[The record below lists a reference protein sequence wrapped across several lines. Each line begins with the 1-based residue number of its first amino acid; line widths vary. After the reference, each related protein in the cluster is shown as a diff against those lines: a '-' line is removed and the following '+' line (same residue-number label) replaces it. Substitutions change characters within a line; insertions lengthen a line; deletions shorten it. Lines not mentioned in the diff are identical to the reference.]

1 MPPAARATEPYTLGP
16 GDSIQSIAKKYNIT
30 VDELKKLNA
39 YRTFSKPFAS
49 LTTGD
54 EIEVPRKESSFFSNN
69 PNENNKKDVDDLL
82 ARNAMGAGKLLS
94 NDNTSDAASNMARSA
109 VTNEINASSQQ
120 WLNQFGTARVQLNV
134 DSDFKLD
141 NSALDLLVPLKDSES
156 SLLFTQLG
164 VRNKDSRNT
173 VNIGAG
179 IRQYQGDWMYGANTF
194 FDNDLTG
201 KNRRVGVGAEVATDY
216 LKFSANT
223 YFGLT
228 GWHQSRDFSSYDE
241 RPADGFDIRTEAYL
255 PAYPQLGGKLMY
267 EKYRGDEVAL
277 FGKDDRQKD
286 PHAVTLGVNYTP
298 VPLVTIGA
306 EHREGKGNN
315 NNTSVN
321 VQLNYRMGQP
331 WNDQIDQS
339 AVAANRT
346 LAGSR
351 YDLVERNNNIVLD
364 YKKQELIHLVLP
376 DRISGSGGGA
386 ITLTA
391 QVRAK
396 YGFSRIEWDA
406 TPLEN
411 AGGSTSPLTQSS
423 LSVTLPFYQH
433 ILRTSN
439 THTISAVA
447 YDAQGNASN
456 RAVTSIEVTR
466 PETMVISH
474 LATTVDNATANGIA
488 ANTVQATVTDGD
500 GQPIIG
506 QIINFAVNTQATL
519 STTEARTGANGI
531 ASTTLTHT
539 VAGVSAVSATLGSSS
554 RSVNTT
560 FVADE
565 STAEITAA
573 NLTVTTNDSVANG
586 SDTNA
591 VRAKVTDAYTNAV
604 ANQSVIFSASN
615 GATVIDQTVITN
627 AEGIA
632 DSTLTNTTAGVSAVT
647 ATLGSQ
653 SQQVDTTFK
662 PGSTAAISLMK
673 LADRAVADGID
684 QNEIQVVLR
693 DGTGNAVP
701 NVPMSIQADNGAI
714 VVASTPNTGVDGT
727 INATFTNLRAGESVV
742 SVTSPAL
749 VGMTMTMTF
758 SADQRTAVV
767 STLAAIDNNAKAD
780 GTDTNVVRAWVVD
793 ANGNSVPGVSVTFDA
808 GNGAVLAQNPVVTDR
823 NGYAENTLTN
833 LAIGTTTVKATTVTD
848 PVGQTVNT
856 HFVAGAV
863 DTITLTTPVNGAV
876 ADGANSNSVQAVVS
890 DSGGNPVTGAT
901 VVFSSTNATAQVT
914 TVIGTTGVDGI
925 ATATLTNTVAGT
937 SNVVATIGS
946 ITNNIDTTFVA
957 GAVATITL
965 TTLVNGA
972 VADGANSNSVQAV
985 VSDSGGN
992 PVTGA
997 TVVFSSTNATAQVTT
1012 VIGTTGVD
1020 GIATATLTNTVAG
1033 TSNVVATIGSIT
1045 NNIDTTFVAGAVAT
1059 ITLTTPVNGAV
1070 ADGANSNSVQAV
1082 VSDSGGNSVTGAT
1095 VVFSSTNATA
1105 QVTTVIGTTGAD
1117 GIATATLTNTVAG
1130 TSNVVATID
1139 TVNANIDTT
1148 FVAGAVATITL
1159 SVLVNDATADGA
1171 DTNQVDAL
1179 VQDANGNAITGA
1191 AVVFSSANGADII
1204 APTMNTG
1211 VNGVASTLLTHTVAG
1226 TSNVI
1231 ATIDTVNAN
1240 IDTTFVAGAVATITL
1255 SVPVNDATADGAD
1268 TNQVDALVQDASGNA
1283 ITGAAVVFSSANGAT
1298 ILSSTVNT
1306 GADGIASTTLT
1317 HTQSGVSN
1325 VVATIDTVN
1334 ANIDT
1339 TFVAGAVA
1347 TITLSVPVN
1356 DATAD
1361 GADTNQVDALVQ
1373 DANGNAITGAAV
1385 VFSSA
1390 NGADIIAPTMNT
1402 GVNGVAS
1409 TLLTHT
1415 VAGTSNV
1422 VATIGSITNNIDTA
1436 FVAGA
1441 VATITLTTPV
1451 NGAVADGAD
1460 TNQVDALVQDANGNA
1475 ITGAAV
1481 VFSSANGADIIAPTM
1496 NTGVNGVASTLLTHT
1511 VAGTS
1516 NVVATID
1523 TVNANID
1530 TTFVPGAV
1538 ATITLSVPVNDATA
1552 DGADTNQVDALVQDA
1567 NGNAITGAAVVFS
1580 SANGATILSSTV
1592 NTGADGIAST
1602 TLTHTQSGVS
1612 NVVATIDTVN
1622 ANIDTTFVAGAVATI
1637 TLSVPVNDAT
1647 ADGADTNQVDALVQ
1661 DANGNAI
1668 TGAAVVFSSSNAT
1681 AQITTVIGTTG
1692 ADGIATATLTN
1703 TVAGTSNV
1711 VATIGSITNNIDT
1724 TFVAGAVATITLTT
1738 PVNGAVADGADS
1750 NSVQAV
1756 VSDSEGNAV
1765 AGATVVF
1772 SSANATAQITT
1783 VIGTT
1788 GADGIA
1794 TATLTN
1800 TVAGT
1805 SNVVATIDTVN
1816 ANIDTTFVAG
1826 AVATIT
1832 LTTPVNG
1839 AVANGADSN
1848 SVQAVVS
1855 DSGGNPVTGATV
1867 VFSSTNATAQVTTVI
1882 GTTGVDGIAT
1892 ATLTNTV
1899 AGTSNVV
1906 ATIGSITNNIDT
1918 TFVAGA
1924 VATITLTTLVNGAVA
1939 DGANSNSVQAVV
1951 SDSEGNPVAGAA
1963 VVFSSANATAQ
1974 ITTVIGTTGA
1984 DGIATATLT
1993 NTVAGTSNVVATIG
2007 SITNNIDTT
2016 FVAGAVATITL
2027 SVPVNDAT
2035 ADGADTNQVDAL
2047 VQDASGNAITGA
2059 AVVFSSAN
2067 GATILSS
2074 TVNTGADGIASTTL
2088 THTQSGVSNV
2098 VATIDTV
2105 NANIDTTFV
2114 AGAVAT
2120 ITLTTPVNGAVANGA
2135 DSNSVQ
2141 AVVSDSGGNPVT
2153 GATVVFSSANATAQ
2167 ITTVIGTT
2175 GADGIATATLT
2186 NTVAGT
2192 SNVVATIDTVNANI
2206 DTTFVAGAVATITL
2220 SVPVNDATAD
2230 GADTN
2235 QVGALVQ
2242 DANGNAITGAAVVFS
2257 SANGATILSST
2268 VNTGADGIASTTLT
2282 HTQSGVSNVVATIDT
2297 VNANIDTTFVA
2308 GAVAT
2313 ITLSVPVNDATADGA
2328 DTNQVDALVQDA
2340 NGNAI
2345 TGAAVV
2351 FSSANGADIIA
2362 PTMNTGV
2369 NGVASTLLT
2378 HTQSGVSNVVATIDT
2393 VNANIDT
2400 TFVPGAVATITL
2412 SVPVNDA
2419 TADGADTNQVDAL
2432 VQDANGNA
2440 ITGAAVVFSSAN
2452 GATILS
2458 STMNTGVNGVA
2469 STLLTHTQSGVSNVV
2484 ATIDTISAN
2493 IDTTFVPGAV
2503 ATITLSVPVNDATAD
2518 GADTN
2523 QVDALVQDA
2532 NGNAITGAAVVFSS
2546 ANGATILS
2554 STVNTGADGIAST
2567 TLTHTQSGV
2576 SNVVATIDTVNANI
2590 DTTFVP
2596 GAVATITLTTLV
2608 NGAVADGANSNS
2620 VQAVVSDS
2628 EGNAV
2633 AGAAVVFSSANATA
2647 QITTVIGTTGADG
2660 IATATLTNTM
2670 AGTSNVVATIGGI
2683 TNNIDTAFVAGAVA
2697 TITLTT
2703 LVNGAVANGAD
2714 SNSVQAVVSD
2724 SGGNVVAGA
2733 TVVFSSTNTTAQV
2746 TTVIGTTGAD
2756 GIATATLTNTVAGT
2770 SNVAATIGSITDN
2783 IDTTFVAGA
2792 VATITL
2798 TTPVNGAVADGAD
2811 SNSVQ
2816 AVVSD
2821 SEGNPVSGA
2830 TVVFSSSNA
2839 TAQITTVIGTTG
2851 ADGIAT
2857 ATLTNTVAG
2866 TSNVV
2871 ATIGSI
2877 TNNIDTTFVAGAV
2890 ATITLTTL
2898 VNGAVADGANSNS
2911 VQAVVSDSEGNP
2923 VAGAAVVFS
2932 SANATAQ
2939 ITTVIGT
2946 TGADGIATATLTN
2959 TVAGTSNVVATIG
2972 SITNN
2977 IDTTFVAGAV
2987 ATITLSVPV
2996 NDATAD
3002 GADTNQ
3008 VDALVQDASGNAI
3021 TGAAVVFSSA
3031 NGATILSS
3039 TVNTGAD
3046 GIASTTLTHTQSGV
3060 SNVVATIDTVNA
3072 NIDTTFVAGAVATIT
3087 LTTPVNGAVANGAD
3101 SNSVQAV
3108 VSDSGGNPVTGATV
3122 VFSSANATAQITT
3135 VIGTTGADGI
3145 ATATLTNTVAGTSN
3159 VVATIDTVNANID
3172 TTFVAGAVATITLSV
3187 PVNDATADG
3196 ADTNQVGALVQD
3208 ANGNAITGAAV
3219 VFSSANGATILSS
3232 TVNTG
3237 ADGIAST
3244 TLTHTQSG
3252 VSNVVATID
3261 TVNANIDTTFVAG
3274 AVATITLSVPVN
3286 DATADG
3292 ADTNQVDALVQD
3304 ANGNAITGA
3313 AVVFSSANGAD
3324 IIAPTMNT
3332 GVNGVASTLLTHTQS
3347 GVSNV
3352 VATIDTVNANID
3364 TTFVPGAVATITLSV
3379 PVNDATAD
3387 GADTNQVDALVQDAN
3402 GNAITGAAV
3411 VFSSANGA
3419 TILSSTMNT
3428 GVNGVASTLLTH
3440 TQSGVSNVVAT
3451 IDTISA
3457 NIDTTFVP
3465 GAVATI
3471 TLSVPVNDATADG
3484 ADTNQV
3490 DALVQDANGNAITG
3504 AAVVFSSANG
3514 ATILSSTVN
3523 TGADGIA
3530 STTLTHTQSGV
3541 SNVVATID
3549 TVNANIDTTF
3559 VPGAVATITLTTLV
3573 NGAVA
3578 DGANSNSVQAV
3589 VSDSEGNAV
3598 AGAAVVFSSANATA
3612 QITTVI
3618 GTTGADGIATATL
3631 TNTMAGTS
3639 NVVATIGG
3647 ITNNIDT
3654 AFVAGAVA
3662 TITLTTLVNGAVA
3675 NGADS
3680 NSVQAVVSDSGGNVV
3695 AGATVVFSS
3704 TNTTAQVTTVI
3715 GTTGADGIATAT
3727 LTNTVAGTSNVAA
3740 TIGSITDNIDTT
3752 FVAGAVAT
3760 ITLTTPVN
3768 GAVADGADSNSVQ
3781 AVVSDS
3787 EGNPVSGATVVFSS
3801 SNATAQITT
3810 VIGTTGAD
3818 GIATATLTHTMAGT
3832 SNVIATIDTVNANID
3847 TTFVAGAVATITLSV
3862 LVNDATADGADTNQV
3877 DALVQDA
3884 NGNAIT
3890 GAAVVFSSAN
3900 GADIIAPTMNT
3911 GVNGVASTLLTHTM
3925 AGTSN
3930 VVATIDTVNANIDT
3944 TFVPG
3949 AVATITLSVPV
3960 NDATADGADTNQVDA
3975 LVQDAN
3981 GNAITG
3987 AAVVFS
3993 SANGATILSSTMNT
4007 GVNGVASTL
4016 LTHTQSGVSNVVA
4029 TIDTISANIDT
4040 TFVPG
4045 AVATITLSVPVN
4057 DATADGADTNQ
4068 VDALVQ
4074 DANGNAITGA
4084 AVVFSSANGATI
4096 LSSTMNTGVNGVAS
4110 TLLTHT
4116 QSGVSNVVATVD
4128 TVNANIDTAFVAGA
4142 VATITLSVPVNDA
4155 TADGADTNQVDALVQ
4170 DANGN
4175 AITGAA
4181 VVFSSANGADIIA
4194 PTMNTGVNGV
4204 ASTLLTHTQSGVSNV
4219 VATID
4224 TVNANIDT
4232 TFVPGAVATITLSV
4246 PVNDATADGADT
4258 NQVDALVQDAN
4269 GNAITGAAVVFS
4281 SANGAT
4287 ILSSTMN
4294 TGVNGVA
4301 STLLTHTQSGVSNV
4315 VATIDTISANIDT
4328 TFVPGAVA
4336 TITLSVPVNDATAD
4350 GADTNQVDALVQDAN
4365 GNAITGAA
4373 VVFSS
4378 ANGATILSST
4388 MNTGVNGVASTL
4400 LTHTQS
4406 GVSNVVATVDTVNA
4420 NIDTAFVAGAVATIT
4435 LSVPVNDATADG
4447 ADTNQVDALVQDANG
4462 NAITGAAVVFS
4473 STNGATILSSTVNTG
4488 ADGIASTTLTH
4499 TQSGVSNVVATI
4511 DTVNANIDTAF
4522 VAGELENIV
4531 VSIINNN
4538 ALANGA
4544 DTNIVEAFVTDRF
4557 GNGVANQSLMF
4568 GTNGASIVGSSTV
4581 TTNIDG
4587 RVRVSA
4593 THTVAGSSNTVFAIS
4608 GAHQGYTRVTFVAD
4622 ASTAQLKLTSF
4633 LDNQLANG
4641 KAGNIAQALVTDA
4654 YDNPLANQSV
4664 SFALDNGAVIE
4675 SRGDASSASG
4685 IVLMRFNNT
4694 LAGMTTVTA
4703 TLDSTGQTETLEM
4716 HFVAGKAASIEL
4728 TMTKDN
4734 AVANNI
4740 DTNEVQV
4747 LVTDADGNA
4756 INGAVVN
4763 LTSNSGMNITP
4774 NSVTTG
4780 SDGTATA
4787 TLTHTLAGSLP
4798 INARIDQVSKTI
4810 NATFIADV
4818 STAQIIASDM
4828 FIIVNDQVANGQ
4840 AVNAVQ
4846 ARVTDSYG
4854 NPIQGQLVEFV
4865 LSNTGTI
4872 QYKLEETSAE
4882 GGVMVTFTNTRA
4894 GITNVTATVVSSRS
4908 SQNVDTTFI
4917 ADVTTA
4923 HIAESDLMVIV
4934 DNAVAN
4940 NSEKNEVHARVTDA
4954 KGNVLSGQT
4963 VIFTSG
4969 NGAAITTVNGI
4980 SDGNGLTKATLT
4992 HTLAGTSVVTA
5003 KVGNRVQSKDT
5014 TFIADS
5020 TTATIRASDLTI
5032 TRNNALADGV
5042 ATNAARVIVTDA
5054 NGNPVPSMF
5063 VGYTS
5068 DNGALL
5074 TPSSGTTD
5082 SSGTFSTTFTHTT
5095 AGISKVTAA
5104 IVTMGIS
5111 QAKDAVFIADR
5122 STARVS
5128 ALTVE
5133 KNDSLANNSDR
5144 NIVQAH
5150 IKDANGNVITGM
5162 NVNFSATENVTLTA
5176 NTVTTNDQ
5184 GYAENTLRHNVPVT
5198 SAVTATVATDLVG
5211 FTEDVRFVA
5220 GDGARIELFRL
5231 NDGAVADGIQ
5241 TNRVEARVYDVSD
5254 HLVPNSNVVFSASNG
5269 GQLVQED
5276 VQTDASGSAYVTVSN
5291 TTAGVTRVSVTADGV
5306 SASTTTTFIADRDT
5320 ATLVTDRF
5328 LITNDNAVAN
5338 GVVENRVLLQLVD
5351 ANDNPVS
5358 GVEVN
5363 FSATNGASINA
5374 SAITN
5379 NNGFA
5384 IGTLTNTLSGPSD
5397 VTVTLVTAGGT
5408 ESLTV
5413 TPQFIADK
5421 NTAHIATGDFVIID
5435 DGAVANRVAYNEVR
5449 ARVTDDLGNAIAG
5462 YSVIFASQNGATI
5475 TTSGITGADG
5485 WASAKLTHTK
5495 AGESGISA
5503 RVARPMTTVHTLRPY
5518 FIADVSTATLKLLN
5532 FNSMPVIAD
5541 GVTQFFVLGQVFDAN
5556 QNPVGGQ
5563 QVAFSATNEVTL
5575 IENNGSISAPEGGV
5589 LLSVTSTQAGVHP
5602 ITGTL
5607 VSNNYTD
5614 TLGAVFIANE
5624 KTAQLSTLIVVDNNA
5639 LADGVARNQVR
5650 AHVVD
5655 GVGNPVAD
5663 MAVTFTANHG
5673 AQLSHVTV
5681 LTNDNGDAVNTLTN
5695 SLAGVTVVTAKLGT
5709 AGTPLTVDTVFTAGP
5724 LAAMILVTTV
5734 DNAFADN
5741 SATNTVQ
5748 ATLKDVTGNPIVGEV
5763 VAFVA
5768 SNGATITAI
5777 DGGVSNA
5784 NGIVL
5789 ATLTNG
5795 AAGVSTVTATIET
5808 LTETTD
5814 TTFIV
5819 MKNLDVTVNGT
5830 TFNGDAGFPTTG
5842 FVGAT
5847 FKVNSGGDNSL
5858 YDWSSSAPALVS
5870 VSGDGVVTFNAVF
5883 PTGTPAIT
5891 ISATPKGGG
5900 SPLSYSFRVNQ
5911 WFINNSGA
5919 TLDRVSAI
5927 AHCENVGY
5935 VMPISTQ
5942 VTNAATWMSGRRAV
5956 GNLWSEWGDFSAYTV
5971 PGWVPAEFFWLSN
5984 NHDATTALAI
5994 GLSTGTLTT
6003 MGDMTVATHVMCTR
6017 SL

>member
-1 MPPAARATEPYTLGP
+1 MTPVNASILPPAARATEPYTLGP

-439 THTISAVA
+439 THSISAVA

-488 ANTVQATVTDGD
+488 ANMVQATVTDGD

-662 PGSTAAISLMK
+662 PGSTAAISLVK

-863 DTITLTTPVNGAV
+863 DTITLTVPVNGAV
-876 ADGANSNSVQAVVS
+876 ANGVNTNSVQAVVS

-946 ITNNIDTTFVA
+946 ITSNIDTAFVA

-965 TTLVNGA
+965 SVPVNDA
-972 VADGANSNSVQAV
+972 TADGADTNQVDALVEDAN
-985 VSDSGGN
+985 GN
-992 PVTGA
+992 AITGA
-997 TVVFSSTNATAQVTT
+997 AVVFSSANGATILAST
-1012 VIGTTGVD
+1012 VNTGVN
-1020 GIATATLTNTVAG
+1020 GVASTLLTHTVAG

-1045 NNIDTTFVAGAVAT
+1045 DNIDTVFVAGAVAT
-1059 ITLTTPVNGAV
+1059 ITLSVPVNDAT
-1070 ADGANSNSVQAV
+1070 ADGADTNQVDALVEDAN
-1082 VSDSGGNSVTGAT
+1082 GNAITGAA
-1095 VVFSSTNATA
+1095 VVFSSANGATILASTVNTGVNGVASTLLTHTVAGTSNVVATIGSITDNIDTVFVAGAVATITLSVPVNDATA
-1105 QVTTVIGTTGAD
+1105 DGADTNQVDALVEDANGNAITGAAVVFSSANGATILASTVNTGVNGVASTLLTHTVAGASNVVATIGSITDNIDTVFVAGAVATITLSVPVNDATADGADTNQVDALVEDANGNAITGAAVVFSSANGATILASTVNTGVNGVASTLLTHTVAGTSNVVATIGSITDNIDTVFVAGAVATITLSVPVNDATADGADTNQVDALVEDANGNAITGAAVVFSSANGATILASTVNTGVNGVASTLLTHTVAGASNVVATIGSITDNIDTVFVAGAVATITLSVPVNDATADGADTNQVDALVEDANGNAITGAAVVFSSANGATILASTVNTGVNGVASTLLTHTVAGTSNVVATIGSITDNIDTVFVAGAVATITLSVPVNDATADGADTNQVDALVEDANGNAITGAAVVFSSANGATILASTVNTGVNGVASTLLTHTVAGTSNVVATIGSITDNIDTVFVAGAVATITLSVPVNDATADGADTNQVDALVEDANGNAITGAAVVFSSANGATILASTVNTGVNGVASTLLTHTVAGTSNVVATIGSITDNIDTVFVAGAVATITLSVPVNDATADGADTNQVDALVEDANGNAITGAAVVFSSANGATILASTVNTGVNGVASTLLTHTVAGTSNVVATIGSITDNIDTVFVAGAVATITLSVPVNDATADGADTNQVDALVEDANGNAITGAAVVFSSANGATILSSTVNTGAD
-1117 GIATATLTNTVAG
+1117 GIASTTLTHTQSGV
-1130 TSNVVATID
+1130 SNVVATID

-1159 SVLVNDATADGA
+1159 SVPVNDATADGADTNQVDALVEDANGNAITGAAVVFSSANGATILASTVNTGVNGVASTLLTHTVAGTSNVVATIGSITDNIDTVFVAGAVATITLSVPVNDATADGA

-1226 TSNVI
+1226 TSNVVATI
-1231 ATIDTVNAN
+1231 DTVNANIDTAFVAGAVATITLSVPVNDATADGADTNQVDALVQDANGNAITGAAVVFSSTNGATILSSTVNTGADGIASTTLTHTQSGVSNVVATIDTVNANIDTTFVPGAVATITLSVPVNDATADGADTNQVDALVQDANGNAITGAAVVFSSANGADIIAPTMNTGVNGVASTLLTHTQSGVSNVVATIDTVNANIDTTFVPGAVATITLSVPVNDATADGADTNQVDALVQDANGNAITGAAVVFSSANGADIIAPTMNTGVNGVASTLLTHTQSGVSNVVATIDTVNANIDTTFVPGAVATITLSVPVNDATADGADTNQVDALVQDANGNAITGAAVVFSSTNGATILSSTVNTGADGIASTTLTHTQSGVSNVVATIDTVNANIDTTFVPGAVATITLSVPVNDATADGADTNQVDALVQDANGNAITGAAVVFSSANGADIIAPTMNTGVNGVASTLLTHTQSGVSNVVATIDTVNANIDTTFVPGAVATITLSVPVNDATADGADTNQVDALVQDANGNAITGAAVVFSSANGADIIAPTMNTGVNGVASTLLTHTQSGVSNVVATIDTVNANIDTTFVPGAVATITLSVPVNDATADGADTNQVDALVQDANGNAITGAAVVFSSTNGATILSSTVNTGADGIASTTLTHTQSGVSNVVATIDTVNANIDTTFVPGAVATITLSVPVNDATADGADTNQVDALVQDANGNAITGAAVVFSSANGADIIAPTMNTGVNGVASTLLTHTVAGTSNVVATIDTVNAN

-1268 TNQVDALVQDASGNA
+1268 TNQVDALVQDANGNAITGAAVVFSSANGATILSSTMNTGVNGVASTLLTHTVAGTSNVVATIGSITDNIDTVFVAGAVATITLSVPVNDATADGADTNQVDALVEDANGNAITGAAVVFSSANGATILASTVNTGVNGVASTLLTHTVAGTSNVVATIGSITDNIDTVFVAGAVATITLSVPVNDATADGADTNQVDALVEDANGNAITGAAVVFSSANGATILASTVNTGVNGVASTLLTHTVAGTSNVVATIGSITDNIDTVFVAGAVATITLSVPVNDATADGADTNQVDALVEDANGNA

-1552 DGADTNQVDALVQDA
+1552 DGADTNQVDALVED
-1567 NGNAITGAAVVFS
+1567 V
-1580 SANGATILSSTV
+1580 
-1592 NTGADGIAST
+1592 
-1602 TLTHTQSGVS
+1602 
-1612 NVVATIDTVN
+1612 
-1622 ANIDTTFVAGAVATI
+1622 
-1637 TLSVPVNDAT
+1637 
-1647 ADGADTNQVDALVQ
+1647 
-1661 DANGNAI
+1661 
-1668 TGAAVVFSSSNAT
+1668 
-1681 AQITTVIGTTG
+1681 
-1692 ADGIATATLTN
+1692 
-1703 TVAGTSNV
+1703 
-1711 VATIGSITNNIDT
+1711 
-1724 TFVAGAVATITLTT
+1724 
-1738 PVNGAVADGADS
+1738 
-1750 NSVQAV
+1750 
-1756 VSDSEGNAV
+1756 
-1765 AGATVVF
+1765 
-1772 SSANATAQITT
+1772 
-1783 VIGTT
+1783 
-1788 GADGIA
+1788 
-1794 TATLTN
+1794 
-1800 TVAGT
+1800 
-1805 SNVVATIDTVN
+1805 
-1816 ANIDTTFVAG
+1816 
-1826 AVATIT
+1826 
-1832 LTTPVNG
+1832 
-1839 AVANGADSN
+1839 
-1848 SVQAVVS
+1848 
-1855 DSGGNPVTGATV
+1855 
-1867 VFSSTNATAQVTTVI
+1867 
-1882 GTTGVDGIAT
+1882 
-1892 ATLTNTV
+1892 
-1899 AGTSNVV
+1899 
-1906 ATIGSITNNIDT
+1906 
-1918 TFVAGA
+1918 
-1924 VATITLTTLVNGAVA
+1924 
-1939 DGANSNSVQAVV
+1939 
-1951 SDSEGNPVAGAA
+1951 
-1963 VVFSSANATAQ
+1963 
-1974 ITTVIGTTGA
+1974 
-1984 DGIATATLT
+1984 
-1993 NTVAGTSNVVATIG
+1993 
-2007 SITNNIDTT
+2007 
-2016 FVAGAVATITL
+2016 
-2027 SVPVNDAT
+2027 
-2035 ADGADTNQVDAL
+2035 
-2047 VQDASGNAITGA
+2047 
-2059 AVVFSSAN
+2059 
-2067 GATILSS
+2067 
-2074 TVNTGADGIASTTL
+2074 
-2088 THTQSGVSNV
+2088 
-2098 VATIDTV
+2098 
-2105 NANIDTTFV
+2105 
-2114 AGAVAT
+2114 
-2120 ITLTTPVNGAVANGA
+2120 
-2135 DSNSVQ
+2135 
-2141 AVVSDSGGNPVT
+2141 
-2153 GATVVFSSANATAQ
+2153 
-2167 ITTVIGTT
+2167 
-2175 GADGIATATLT
+2175 
-2186 NTVAGT
+2186 
-2192 SNVVATIDTVNANI
+2192 
-2206 DTTFVAGAVATITL
+2206 
-2220 SVPVNDATAD
+2220 
-2230 GADTN
+2230 
-2235 QVGALVQ
+2235 
-2242 DANGNAITGAAVVFS
+2242 
-2257 SANGATILSST
+2257 
-2268 VNTGADGIASTTLT
+2268 
-2282 HTQSGVSNVVATIDT
+2282 
-2297 VNANIDTTFVA
+2297 
-2308 GAVAT
+2308 
-2313 ITLSVPVNDATADGA
+2313 
-2328 DTNQVDALVQDA
+2328 

-2378 HTQSGVSNVVATIDT
+2378 HTV
-2393 VNANIDT
+2393 
-2400 TFVPGAVATITL
+2400 
-2412 SVPVNDA
+2412 
-2419 TADGADTNQVDAL
+2419 
-2432 VQDANGNA
+2432 
-2440 ITGAAVVFSSAN
+2440 
-2452 GATILS
+2452 
-2458 STMNTGVNGVA
+2458 
-2469 STLLTHTQSGVSNVV
+2469 
-2484 ATIDTISAN
+2484 
-2493 IDTTFVPGAV
+2493 
-2503 ATITLSVPVNDATAD
+2503 
-2518 GADTN
+2518 
-2523 QVDALVQDA
+2523 
-2532 NGNAITGAAVVFSS
+2532 
-2546 ANGATILS
+2546 
-2554 STVNTGADGIAST
+2554 
-2567 TLTHTQSGV
+2567 
-2576 SNVVATIDTVNANI
+2576 
-2590 DTTFVP
+2590 
-2596 GAVATITLTTLV
+2596 
-2608 NGAVADGANSNS
+2608 
-2620 VQAVVSDS
+2620 
-2628 EGNAV
+2628 
-2633 AGAAVVFSSANATA
+2633 
-2647 QITTVIGTTGADG
+2647 
-2660 IATATLTNTM
+2660 
-2670 AGTSNVVATIGGI
+2670 
-2683 TNNIDTAFVAGAVA
+2683 
-2697 TITLTT
+2697 
-2703 LVNGAVANGAD
+2703 
-2714 SNSVQAVVSD
+2714 
-2724 SGGNVVAGA
+2724 
-2733 TVVFSSTNTTAQV
+2733 
-2746 TTVIGTTGAD
+2746 
-2756 GIATATLTNTVAGT
+2756 
-2770 SNVAATIGSITDN
+2770 
-2783 IDTTFVAGA
+2783 
-2792 VATITL
+2792 
-2798 TTPVNGAVADGAD
+2798 
-2811 SNSVQ
+2811 
-2816 AVVSD
+2816 
-2821 SEGNPVSGA
+2821 
-2830 TVVFSSSNA
+2830 
-2839 TAQITTVIGTTG
+2839 
-2851 ADGIAT
+2851 
-2857 ATLTNTVAG
+2857 
-2866 TSNVV
+2866 
-2871 ATIGSI
+2871 
-2877 TNNIDTTFVAGAV
+2877 
-2890 ATITLTTL
+2890 
-2898 VNGAVADGANSNS
+2898 
-2911 VQAVVSDSEGNP
+2911 
-2923 VAGAAVVFS
+2923 
-2932 SANATAQ
+2932 
-2939 ITTVIGT
+2939 
-2946 TGADGIATATLTN
+2946 
-2959 TVAGTSNVVATIG
+2959 
-2972 SITNN
+2972 
-2977 IDTTFVAGAV
+2977 
-2987 ATITLSVPV
+2987 
-2996 NDATAD
+2996 
-3002 GADTNQ
+3002 
-3008 VDALVQDASGNAI
+3008 
-3021 TGAAVVFSSA
+3021 
-3031 NGATILSS
+3031 
-3039 TVNTGAD
+3039 
-3046 GIASTTLTHTQSGV
+3046 
-3060 SNVVATIDTVNA
+3060 
-3072 NIDTTFVAGAVATIT
+3072 
-3087 LTTPVNGAVANGAD
+3087 
-3101 SNSVQAV
+3101 
-3108 VSDSGGNPVTGATV
+3108 
-3122 VFSSANATAQITT
+3122 
-3135 VIGTTGADGI
+3135 
-3145 ATATLTNTVAGTSN
+3145 
-3159 VVATIDTVNANID
+3159 
-3172 TTFVAGAVATITLSV
+3172 
-3187 PVNDATADG
+3187 
-3196 ADTNQVGALVQD
+3196 
-3208 ANGNAITGAAV
+3208 
-3219 VFSSANGATILSS
+3219 
-3232 TVNTG
+3232 
-3237 ADGIAST
+3237 
-3244 TLTHTQSG
+3244 
-3252 VSNVVATID
+3252 
-3261 TVNANIDTTFVAG
+3261 
-3274 AVATITLSVPVN
+3274 
-3286 DATADG
+3286 
-3292 ADTNQVDALVQD
+3292 
-3304 ANGNAITGA
+3304 
-3313 AVVFSSANGAD
+3313 
-3324 IIAPTMNT
+3324 
-3332 GVNGVASTLLTHTQS
+3332 
-3347 GVSNV
+3347 
-3352 VATIDTVNANID
+3352 
-3364 TTFVPGAVATITLSV
+3364 
-3379 PVNDATAD
+3379 
-3387 GADTNQVDALVQDAN
+3387 
-3402 GNAITGAAV
+3402 
-3411 VFSSANGA
+3411 
-3419 TILSSTMNT
+3419 
-3428 GVNGVASTLLTH
+3428 
-3440 TQSGVSNVVAT
+3440 
-3451 IDTISA
+3451 
-3457 NIDTTFVP
+3457 
-3465 GAVATI
+3465 
-3471 TLSVPVNDATADG
+3471 
-3484 ADTNQV
+3484 
-3490 DALVQDANGNAITG
+3490 
-3504 AAVVFSSANG
+3504 
-3514 ATILSSTVN
+3514 
-3523 TGADGIA
+3523 
-3530 STTLTHTQSGV
+3530 
-3541 SNVVATID
+3541 
-3549 TVNANIDTTF
+3549 
-3559 VPGAVATITLTTLV
+3559 
-3573 NGAVA
+3573 
-3578 DGANSNSVQAV
+3578 
-3589 VSDSEGNAV
+3589 
-3598 AGAAVVFSSANATA
+3598 
-3612 QITTVI
+3612 
-3618 GTTGADGIATATL
+3618 
-3631 TNTMAGTS
+3631 
-3639 NVVATIGG
+3639 
-3647 ITNNIDT
+3647 
-3654 AFVAGAVA
+3654 
-3662 TITLTTLVNGAVA
+3662 
-3675 NGADS
+3675 
-3680 NSVQAVVSDSGGNVV
+3680 
-3695 AGATVVFSS
+3695 
-3704 TNTTAQVTTVI
+3704 
-3715 GTTGADGIATAT
+3715 
-3727 LTNTVAGTSNVAA
+3727 
-3740 TIGSITDNIDTT
+3740 
-3752 FVAGAVAT
+3752 
-3760 ITLTTPVN
+3760 
-3768 GAVADGADSNSVQ
+3768 
-3781 AVVSDS
+3781 
-3787 EGNPVSGATVVFSS
+3787 
-3801 SNATAQITT
+3801 
-3810 VIGTTGAD
+3810 
-3818 GIATATLTHTMAGT
+3818 AGT
-3832 SNVIATIDTVNANID
+3832 SNVIATIDTV
-3847 TTFVAGAVATITLSV
+3847 T
-3862 LVNDATADGADTNQV
+3862 
-3877 DALVQDA
+3877 
-3884 NGNAIT
+3884 
-3890 GAAVVFSSAN
+3890 
-3900 GADIIAPTMNT
+3900 
-3911 GVNGVASTLLTHTM
+3911 
-3925 AGTSN
+3925 
-3930 VVATIDTVNANIDT
+3930 
-3944 TFVPG
+3944 
-3949 AVATITLSVPV
+3949 
-3960 NDATADGADTNQVDA
+3960 
-3975 LVQDAN
+3975 
-3981 GNAITG
+3981 
-3987 AAVVFS
+3987 
-3993 SANGATILSSTMNT
+3993 
-4007 GVNGVASTL
+4007 
-4016 LTHTQSGVSNVVA
+4016 
-4029 TIDTISANIDT
+4029 
-4040 TFVPG
+4040 
-4045 AVATITLSVPVN
+4045 
-4057 DATADGADTNQ
+4057 
-4068 VDALVQ
+4068 
-4074 DANGNAITGA
+4074 
-4084 AVVFSSANGATI
+4084 
-4096 LSSTMNTGVNGVAS
+4096 
-4110 TLLTHT
+4110 
-4116 QSGVSNVVATVD
+4116 
-4128 TVNANIDTAFVAGA
+4128 
-4142 VATITLSVPVNDA
+4142 
-4155 TADGADTNQVDALVQ
+4155 
-4170 DANGN
+4170 
-4175 AITGAA
+4175 
-4181 VVFSSANGADIIA
+4181 
-4194 PTMNTGVNGV
+4194 
-4204 ASTLLTHTQSGVSNV
+4204 
-4219 VATID
+4219 
-4224 TVNANIDT
+4224 
-4232 TFVPGAVATITLSV
+4232 
-4246 PVNDATADGADT
+4246 
-4258 NQVDALVQDAN
+4258 
-4269 GNAITGAAVVFS
+4269 
-4281 SANGAT
+4281 
-4287 ILSSTMN
+4287 
-4294 TGVNGVA
+4294 
-4301 STLLTHTQSGVSNV
+4301 
-4315 VATIDTISANIDT
+4315 
-4328 TFVPGAVA
+4328 
-4336 TITLSVPVNDATAD
+4336 
-4350 GADTNQVDALVQDAN
+4350 
-4365 GNAITGAA
+4365 
-4373 VVFSS
+4373 
-4378 ANGATILSST
+4378 
-4388 MNTGVNGVASTL
+4388 
-4400 LTHTQS
+4400 
-4406 GVSNVVATVDTVNA
+4406 
-4420 NIDTAFVAGAVATIT
+4420 
-4435 LSVPVNDATADG
+4435 
-4447 ADTNQVDALVQDANG
+4447 
-4462 NAITGAAVVFS
+4462 
-4473 STNGATILSSTVNTG
+4473 
-4488 ADGIASTTLTH
+4488 
-4499 TQSGVSNVVATI
+4499 
-4511 DTVNANIDTAF
+4511 ANIDTAF

-4557 GNGVANQSLMF
+4557 GNGVANQSLIF

-4581 TTNIDG
+4581 TTNLDG
-4587 RVRVSA
+4587 RVRASA
-4593 THTVAGSSNTVFAIS
+4593 THTVAGSSNTVVAMS
-4608 GAHQGYTRVTFVAD
+4608 GTHQGYTRVTFVAD
-4622 ASTAQLKLTSF
+4622 ASTAQLMLIPI
-4633 LDNQLANG
+4633 LDNQ
-4641 KAGNIAQALVTDA
+4641 IADGTAVNRVEGRVTDA
-4654 YDNPLANQSV
+4654 YGNPLANQSV
-4664 SFALDNGAVIE
+4664 SFILDNGAVIE
-4675 SRGDASSASG
+4675 YLSNVSNAAGV
-4685 IVLMRFNNT
+4685 VLIRFNNT

-4703 TLDSTGQTETLEM
+4703 TLDSTGQTETLET

-4740 DTNEVQV
+4740 DTNEIQV
-4747 LVTDADGNA
+4747 LVTDTGGNA

-4787 TLTHTLAGSLP
+4787 TLTHTLAGNLP

-4810 NATFIADV
+4810 NATFIADA

-4828 FIIVNDQVANGQ
+4828 FIIANNQVANGE
-4840 AVNAVQ
+4840 AVNAIQ

-4854 NPIQGQLVEFV
+4854 NPIKDQTVEFV
-4865 LSNTGTI
+4865 LSNNGTI
-4872 QYKLEETSAE
+4872 KYNLDVTSAE
-4882 GGVMVTFTNTRA
+4882 GGVMVTFTNTLA
-4894 GITNVTATVVSSRS
+4894 GITNVTATVVSTGSSR
-4908 SQNVDTTFI
+4908 NIDTTFI

-4923 HIAESDLMVIV
+4923 HIAASDLMVIV

-4940 NSEKNEVHARVTDA
+4940 NSDENEVHARVTDA

-4963 VIFTSG
+4963 VVFTSG

-4980 SDGNGLTKATLT
+4980 SDSDGLTKATLT

-5003 KVGNRVQSKDT
+5003 RVSNQVQSKDT
-5014 TFIADS
+5014 IFIADR

-5074 TPSSGTTD
+5074 TPASGMTD

-5104 IVTMGIS
+5104 IITMGIS
-5111 QAKDAVFIADR
+5111 QAKDAVFIADS

-5128 ALTVE
+5128 ELIIV

-5150 IKDANGNVITGM
+5150 IKDAHGNVITGM

-5211 FTEDVRFVA
+5211 LTEDVRFVA

-5291 TTAGVTRVSVTADGV
+5291 TTSGVTRVSVTADGV
-5306 SASTTTTFIADRDT
+5306 SASTTTTFIADKDT
-5320 ATLVTDRF
+5320 ATLDANLF
-5328 LITNDNAVAN
+5328 LITNDNAIAN
-5338 GVVENRVLLQLVD
+5338 GVIENRVLLQLVD
-5351 ANDNPVS
+5351 ANGNKVS

-5374 SAITN
+5374 SAITEA
-5379 NNGFA
+5379 NGFA
-5384 IGTLTNTLSGPSD
+5384 FGTLTNTLSGPSD

-5435 DGAVANRVAYNEVR
+5435 DGAVANSVAFNEVR
-5449 ARVTDDLGNAIAG
+5449 AKVTDDLGNAIAG

-5475 TTSGITGADG
+5475 TTSGITGVDG
-5485 WASAKLTHTK
+5485 WASARLTHTQ

-5503 RVARPMTTVHTLRPY
+5503 RVARPATTTHSLMPY
-5518 FIADVSTATLKLLN
+5518 FIADVSTATLKLFN
-5532 FNSMPVIAD
+5532 FNTMPVIAD
-5541 GVTQFFVLGQVFDAN
+5541 GVTQFFVLGTVFDAN

-5575 IENNGSISAPEGGV
+5575 IESNGSISAPEGGV
-5589 LLSVTSTQAGVHP
+5589 LLSVTSTQAGIHP

-5614 TLGAVFIANE
+5614 TLGAEFIADKN
-5624 KTAQLSTLIVVDNNA
+5624 TAQLSTLIVVDNNA

-5655 GVGNPVAD
+5655 STGNSVAD
-5663 MAVTFTANHG
+5663 MAVTFTANRG
-5673 AQLSHVTV
+5673 AQLSKVTV
-5681 LTNDNGDAVNTLTN
+5681 LTDNNGDAVNTLTN

-5724 LAAMILVTTV
+5724 LATLTLVTTV

-5741 SATNTVQ
+5741 SATNTVR
-5748 ATLKDVTGNPIVGEV
+5748 ATLKDTTGNPVVGEV
-5763 VAFVA
+5763 VAFAA
-5768 SNGATITAI
+5768 SNGATITAT

-5795 AAGVSTVTATIET
+5795 SAGVSTVTATIET

>member
-1 MPPAARATEPYTLGP
+1 MLNYFRAILISWKWKLSHHTSRPHDVKEKGHPRKIKVVAWITLFFQFAFPLSLSFTPAIAAANTTNSAPTSVITPVNASILPPAARATEPYTLGP

-201 KNRRVGVGAEVATDY
+201 KNRRVGVGAEVTTDY

-863 DTITLTTPVNGAV
+863 DTITLTVPVNGAV
-876 ADGANSNSVQAVVS
+876 ANGVNTNSVQAVVS

-946 ITNNIDTTFVA
+946 ITNNIDTTFVP

-965 TTLVNGA
+965 TTPVNGAVANGADSNSVQAVVSDSEGNAVAGAAVVFSSANATAQITTVIGTTGADGIATATLTNTVAGTSNVVATIGSITNNIDTAFVAGAVATITLSVPVNDATADGVDTNQVDALVQDANGNAITGAAVVFSSTNGADIIVPTMNTGVNGVASTLLTHTVAGTSNVVATVDTVNANIDTAFVPGAVATITLTTPVNGA

-985 VSDSGGN
+985 VSDSEGNAVAGAAVVFSSANATAQITTVIGTTGADGIATATLTNTVAGTSNVVATIDTVNANIDTAFVPGAVATITLTTPVNGAVANGADSNSVQAVVSDSEGNAVAGAAVVFSSANATAQITTVIGTTGADGIATATLTNTVAGTSNVVATIDTVNANIDTTFVAGAVATITLTTPVNGAVADGTDSNSVQAVVTDSGGNPVTGATVVFSSTNTTAQVTTVIGITGADGIATATLTNTVAGTSNVVATIGSITNNIDTAFVAGAVATITLSVPVNDATADGVDTNQVDALVQDANGNAITGAAVVFSSTNGADIIVPTMNTGVNGVASTLLTHTVAGTSNVVATVDTVNANIDTAFVPGAVATITLTTPVNGAVADGANSNSVQAVVSDSEGNAVAGAAVVFSSANATAQITTVIGTTGADGIATATLTNTVAGTSNVVATIDTVNANIDTAFVPGAVATITLTTPVNGAVANGADSNSVQAVVSDSEGNAVAGAAVVFSSANATAQITTVIGTTGADGIATATLTNTVAGTSNVVATIDTVNANIDTAFVAGAVATITLTTPVNGAVADGTDSNSVQAVVTDSGGNPVTGATVVFSSTNTTAQVTTVIGTTGADGIATATLTNTVAGTSNVVATIDTVNANIDTTFVPGAVATITLTTPVNGAVADGTDSNSVQAVVSDSEGN

-997 TVVFSSTNATAQVTT
+997 TVVFSSTNATAQITT
-1012 VIGTTGVD
+1012 VIGTTGADGIATATLTNTVAGTSNVVATIDTVNANIDTTFVAGAVAAITLSVLVNDATADGADTNQVDALVQDANGNAITGAAVVFSSTNGATILSSTVNTGADGIASTTLTHTQSGVSNVVATIDTVNANIDTTFVPGAVATITLTTPVDGAVADGADSNSVQAVVSDSGGNAVAGAAVVFSSANATAQITTVIGTTGAD

-1045 NNIDTTFVAGAVAT
+1045 NNIDTTFVPGAVAT

-1082 VSDSGGNSVTGAT
+1082 VSDSGGNPVNGAA
-1095 VVFSSTNATA
+1095 VVFSSANATA
-1105 QVTTVIGTTGAD
+1105 QITTVIGTTGAD

-1191 AVVFSSANGADII
+1191 AVVFSSANGATII
-1204 APTMNTG
+1204 VPTMNTG
-1211 VNGVASTLLTHTVAG
+1211 ANGVASTLLTHTQSGV
-1226 TSNVI
+1226 SNVV

-1268 TNQVDALVQDASGNA
+1268 TNQVDALVQDVNGNA

-1306 GADGIASTTLT
+1306 GADGSASTTLTHTQSGVSNVVATIDTISANIDTAFVAGAVATITLTTPVNGAVANGADSNSVQAVVSDSEGNAVAGAAVVFSSANATAQITTVIGTTGADGIATATLTNTVAGTSNVVATIGSITNNIDTAFVAGAVATITLTTPVNGAVADGANSNSVQAVVSDSEGNPVTGAAVVFSSANATAQITTVIGTTGADGIATATLTNTVAGTSNVVATIDTVNANIDTTFVAGAVAAITLTTPVDGAVADGTDSNSVQAVVSDSEGNAVAGAAVVFSSANATAQITTVIGTTGADGIATATLTNTVAGTSNVVATVDTVNANIDTAFVAGAVATITLTTPVNGAVANGADSNSVQAVVSDSGGNVVAGATVVFSSTNTTAQVTTVIGTTGADGIATATLTNTVAGTSNVVATVDTVNANIDTTFVAGAVATITLSVLVNDATADGADTNQVDALVQDANGNAITGAAVVFSSANGATILSSTMNTGVNGVASTLLT

-1347 TITLSVPVN
+1347 TITLTTPVNGAVADGADSNSVQAVVSDSEGNAVAGAAVVFSSANATAQITTVIGTTGADGIATATLTNTVAGTSNVVATIDTVNANIDTTFVPGAVATITLSVLVN

-1415 VAGTSNV
+1415 MAGTSNV
-1422 VATIGSITNNIDTA
+1422 I
-1436 FVAGA
+1436 
-1441 VATITLTTPV
+1441 
-1451 NGAVADGAD
+1451 
-1460 TNQVDALVQDANGNA
+1460 
-1475 ITGAAV
+1475 
-1481 VFSSANGADIIAPTM
+1481 
-1496 NTGVNGVASTLLTHT
+1496 
-1511 VAGTS
+1511 
-1516 NVVATID
+1516 ATID
-1523 TVNANID
+1523 TVNA
-1530 TTFVPGAV
+1530 
-1538 ATITLSVPVNDATA
+1538 
-1552 DGADTNQVDALVQDA
+1552 
-1567 NGNAITGAAVVFS
+1567 
-1580 SANGATILSSTV
+1580 
-1592 NTGADGIAST
+1592 
-1602 TLTHTQSGVS
+1602 
-1612 NVVATIDTVN
+1612 
-1622 ANIDTTFVAGAVATI
+1622 
-1637 TLSVPVNDAT
+1637 
-1647 ADGADTNQVDALVQ
+1647 
-1661 DANGNAI
+1661 
-1668 TGAAVVFSSSNAT
+1668 
-1681 AQITTVIGTTG
+1681 
-1692 ADGIATATLTN
+1692 
-1703 TVAGTSNV
+1703 
-1711 VATIGSITNNIDT
+1711 NIDT

-1765 AGATVVF
+1765 T
-1772 SSANATAQITT
+1772 
-1783 VIGTT
+1783 
-1788 GADGIA
+1788 
-1794 TATLTN
+1794 
-1800 TVAGT
+1800 
-1805 SNVVATIDTVN
+1805 
-1816 ANIDTTFVAG
+1816 
-1826 AVATIT
+1826 
-1832 LTTPVNG
+1832 
-1839 AVANGADSN
+1839 
-1848 SVQAVVS
+1848 
-1855 DSGGNPVTGATV
+1855 
-1867 VFSSTNATAQVTTVI
+1867 
-1882 GTTGVDGIAT
+1882 
-1892 ATLTNTV
+1892 
-1899 AGTSNVV
+1899 
-1906 ATIGSITNNIDT
+1906 
-1918 TFVAGA
+1918 
-1924 VATITLTTLVNGAVA
+1924 
-1939 DGANSNSVQAVV
+1939 
-1951 SDSEGNPVAGAA
+1951 GAA

-2007 SITNNIDTT
+2007 SITNNIDT
-2016 FVAGAVATITL
+2016 A
-2027 SVPVNDAT
+2027 
-2035 ADGADTNQVDAL
+2035 
-2047 VQDASGNAITGA
+2047 
-2059 AVVFSSAN
+2059 
-2067 GATILSS
+2067 
-2074 TVNTGADGIASTTL
+2074 
-2088 THTQSGVSNV
+2088 
-2098 VATIDTV
+2098 
-2105 NANIDTTFV
+2105 FV

-2120 ITLTTPVNGAVANGA
+2120 ITLTTPVNGAVANGT

-2153 GATVVFSSANATAQ
+2153 GATVVFSSANATAQITTVIGTTGADGIATATLTNTVAGTSNVVATIGSITNNIDTAFVAGAVATITLTTPVDGAVADGTDSNSVQAVVTDSGGNPVTGAAVVFSSANATAQ

-2230 GADTN
+2230 G
-2235 QVGALVQ
+2235 V
-2242 DANGNAITGAAVVFS
+2242 
-2257 SANGATILSST
+2257 
-2268 VNTGADGIASTTLT
+2268 
-2282 HTQSGVSNVVATIDT
+2282 
-2297 VNANIDTTFVA
+2297 
-2308 GAVAT
+2308 
-2313 ITLSVPVNDATADGA
+2313 

-2351 FSSANGADIIA
+2351 FSSTNGADIIV

-2378 HTQSGVSNVVATIDT
+2378 HTMAGTSNVIATIDT

-2400 TFVPGAVATITL
+2400 TFVAGAVATITL

-2469 STLLTHTQSGVSNVV
+2469 STLLTHTQSGVSNV
-2484 ATIDTISAN
+2484 I
-2493 IDTTFVPGAV
+2493 
-2503 ATITLSVPVNDATAD
+2503 
-2518 GADTN
+2518 
-2523 QVDALVQDA
+2523 
-2532 NGNAITGAAVVFSS
+2532 
-2546 ANGATILS
+2546 
-2554 STVNTGADGIAST
+2554 
-2567 TLTHTQSGV
+2567 
-2576 SNVVATIDTVNANI
+2576 ATIDTVNA
-2590 DTTFVP
+2590 
-2596 GAVATITLTTLV
+2596 
-2608 NGAVADGANSNS
+2608 
-2620 VQAVVSDS
+2620 
-2628 EGNAV
+2628 
-2633 AGAAVVFSSANATA
+2633 
-2647 QITTVIGTTGADG
+2647 
-2660 IATATLTNTM
+2660 
-2670 AGTSNVVATIGGI
+2670 
-2683 TNNIDTAFVAGAVA
+2683 
-2697 TITLTT
+2697 
-2703 LVNGAVANGAD
+2703 
-2714 SNSVQAVVSD
+2714 
-2724 SGGNVVAGA
+2724 
-2733 TVVFSSTNTTAQV
+2733 
-2746 TTVIGTTGAD
+2746 
-2756 GIATATLTNTVAGT
+2756 
-2770 SNVAATIGSITDN
+2770 N

-2798 TTPVNGAVADGAD
+2798 TTPVNGAVANGAD

-2816 AVVSD
+2816 AVVTD
-2821 SEGNPVSGA
+2821 SGGNPVNGA
-2830 TVVFSSSNA
+2830 AVVFSSANA

-2871 ATIGSI
+2871 ATID
-2877 TNNIDTTFVAGAV
+2877 TVNANIDTTFVPGAV
-2890 ATITLTTL
+2890 ATITLTTP
-2898 VNGAVADGANSNS
+2898 VDGAVADGADSNS
-2911 VQAVVSDSEGNP
+2911 VQAVVSDSGGNA

-2977 IDTTFVAGAV
+2977 IDTTFV
-2987 ATITLSVPV
+2987 P
-2996 NDATAD
+2996 
-3002 GADTNQ
+3002 
-3008 VDALVQDASGNAI
+3008 
-3021 TGAAVVFSSA
+3021 
-3031 NGATILSS
+3031 
-3039 TVNTGAD
+3039 
-3046 GIASTTLTHTQSGV
+3046 
-3060 SNVVATIDTVNA
+3060 
-3072 NIDTTFVAGAVATIT
+3072 GAVATIT
-3087 LTTPVNGAVANGAD
+3087 LTTPVNGAVADGAN

-3108 VSDSGGNPVTGATV
+3108 VSDSGGNPVNGAAV

-3187 PVNDATADG
+3187 LVNDATADG
-3196 ADTNQVGALVQD
+3196 ADTNQVDALVQD

-3219 VFSSANGATILSS
+3219 VFSSANGATIIVP
-3232 TVNTG
+3232 TMNTG
-3237 ADGIAST
+3237 ANGVAST
-3244 TLTHTQSG
+3244 LLTHTQSG

-3304 ANGNAITGA
+3304 VNGNAITGA
-3313 AVVFSSANGAD
+3313 AVVFSSA
-3324 IIAPTMNT
+3324 
-3332 GVNGVASTLLTHTQS
+3332 
-3347 GVSNV
+3347 
-3352 VATIDTVNANID
+3352 
-3364 TTFVPGAVATITLSV
+3364 
-3379 PVNDATAD
+3379 
-3387 GADTNQVDALVQDAN
+3387 
-3402 GNAITGAAV
+3402 
-3411 VFSSANGA
+3411 
-3419 TILSSTMNT
+3419 
-3428 GVNGVASTLLTH
+3428 
-3440 TQSGVSNVVAT
+3440 
-3451 IDTISA
+3451 
-3457 NIDTTFVP
+3457 
-3465 GAVATI
+3465 
-3471 TLSVPVNDATADG
+3471 
-3484 ADTNQV
+3484 
-3490 DALVQDANGNAITG
+3490 
-3504 AAVVFSSANG
+3504 
-3514 ATILSSTVN
+3514 
-3523 TGADGIA
+3523 
-3530 STTLTHTQSGV
+3530 
-3541 SNVVATID
+3541 
-3549 TVNANIDTTF
+3549 
-3559 VPGAVATITLTTLV
+3559 
-3573 NGAVA
+3573 
-3578 DGANSNSVQAV
+3578 
-3589 VSDSEGNAV
+3589 
-3598 AGAAVVFSSANATA
+3598 
-3612 QITTVI
+3612 
-3618 GTTGADGIATATL
+3618 
-3631 TNTMAGTS
+3631 
-3639 NVVATIGG
+3639 
-3647 ITNNIDT
+3647 
-3654 AFVAGAVA
+3654 
-3662 TITLTTLVNGAVA
+3662 
-3675 NGADS
+3675 
-3680 NSVQAVVSDSGGNVV
+3680 
-3695 AGATVVFSS
+3695 
-3704 TNTTAQVTTVI
+3704 
-3715 GTTGADGIATAT
+3715 
-3727 LTNTVAGTSNVAA
+3727 
-3740 TIGSITDNIDTT
+3740 
-3752 FVAGAVAT
+3752 
-3760 ITLTTPVN
+3760 
-3768 GAVADGADSNSVQ
+3768 
-3781 AVVSDS
+3781 
-3787 EGNPVSGATVVFSS
+3787 
-3801 SNATAQITT
+3801 
-3810 VIGTTGAD
+3810 
-3818 GIATATLTHTMAGT
+3818 
-3832 SNVIATIDTVNANID
+3832 
-3847 TTFVAGAVATITLSV
+3847 
-3862 LVNDATADGADTNQV
+3862 
-3877 DALVQDA
+3877 
-3884 NGNAIT
+3884 
-3890 GAAVVFSSAN
+3890 
-3900 GADIIAPTMNT
+3900 
-3911 GVNGVASTLLTHTM
+3911 
-3925 AGTSN
+3925 
-3930 VVATIDTVNANIDT
+3930 
-3944 TFVPG
+3944 
-3949 AVATITLSVPV
+3949 
-3960 NDATADGADTNQVDA
+3960 
-3975 LVQDAN
+3975 
-3981 GNAITG
+3981 
-3987 AAVVFS
+3987 
-3993 SANGATILSSTMNT
+3993 
-4007 GVNGVASTL
+4007 
-4016 LTHTQSGVSNVVA
+4016 
-4029 TIDTISANIDT
+4029 
-4040 TFVPG
+4040 
-4045 AVATITLSVPVN
+4045 
-4057 DATADGADTNQ
+4057 
-4068 VDALVQ
+4068 
-4074 DANGNAITGA
+4074 
-4084 AVVFSSANGATI
+4084 
-4096 LSSTMNTGVNGVAS
+4096 
-4110 TLLTHT
+4110 
-4116 QSGVSNVVATVD
+4116 
-4128 TVNANIDTAFVAGA
+4128 
-4142 VATITLSVPVNDA
+4142 
-4155 TADGADTNQVDALVQ
+4155 
-4170 DANGN
+4170 
-4175 AITGAA
+4175 
-4181 VVFSSANGADIIA
+4181 
-4194 PTMNTGVNGV
+4194 
-4204 ASTLLTHTQSGVSNV
+4204 
-4219 VATID
+4219 
-4224 TVNANIDT
+4224 
-4232 TFVPGAVATITLSV
+4232 
-4246 PVNDATADGADT
+4246 
-4258 NQVDALVQDAN
+4258 
-4269 GNAITGAAVVFS
+4269 
-4281 SANGAT
+4281 
-4287 ILSSTMN
+4287 
-4294 TGVNGVA
+4294 
-4301 STLLTHTQSGVSNV
+4301 
-4315 VATIDTISANIDT
+4315 
-4328 TFVPGAVA
+4328 
-4336 TITLSVPVNDATAD
+4336 
-4350 GADTNQVDALVQDAN
+4350 
-4365 GNAITGAA
+4365 
-4373 VVFSS
+4373 
-4378 ANGATILSST
+4378 
-4388 MNTGVNGVASTL
+4388 
-4400 LTHTQS
+4400 
-4406 GVSNVVATVDTVNA
+4406 
-4420 NIDTAFVAGAVATIT
+4420 
-4435 LSVPVNDATADG
+4435 
-4447 ADTNQVDALVQDANG
+4447 
-4462 NAITGAAVVFS
+4462 
-4473 STNGATILSSTVNTG
+4473 NGATILSSTVNTG

-4872 QYKLEETSAE
+4872 QYKLEETSVE
-4882 GGVMVTFTNTRA
+4882 GGVMVTFTNTLA

-4940 NSEKNEVHARVTDA
+4940 NSEKNEVRARVTDA

-4980 SDGNGLTKATLT
+4980 SDGDGLTKATLT

-5003 KVGNRVQSKDT
+5003 RVGNQVQSKDT
-5014 TFIADS
+5014 TFIADR

-5032 TRNNALADGV
+5032 TRSNALADGV
-5042 ATNAARVIVTDA
+5042 DTNAARVIVTDA
-5054 NGNPVPSMF
+5054 YGNPVPSML
-5063 VGYTS
+5063 VSYTS
-5068 DNGALL
+5068 ENGATL
-5074 TPSSGTTD
+5074 TPTLGSTD
-5082 SSGTFSTTFTHTT
+5082 SSGMLSTTFTHTI
-5095 AGISKVTAA
+5095 AGISKVTAT

-5122 STARVS
+5122 TTAHVS

-5150 IKDANGNVITGM
+5150 IQDAHGNVITGM
-5162 NVNFSATENVTLTA
+5162 NVNFSATENVTLAA
-5176 NTVTTNDQ
+5176 NMVTTNAQ
-5184 GYAENTLRHNVPVT
+5184 GYAENTLRHNAPVT

-5211 FTEDVRFVA
+5211 LTEDVRFVA
-5220 GDGARIELFRL
+5220 GAGARIELFRL

-5254 HLVPNSNVVFSASNG
+5254 NLVPNSNVVFSADNG
-5269 GQLVQED
+5269 GQLVQND
-5276 VQTDASGSAYVTVSN
+5276 VQTDALGSAYVTVSN
-5291 TTAGVTRVSVTADGV
+5291 INTGVTKVSVTADGV
-5306 SASTTTTFIADRDT
+5306 SASTTTTFIADKDT
-5320 ATLVTDRF
+5320 VTLRADLF
-5328 LITNDNAVAN
+5328 LITHDNAVAN
-5338 GVVENRVLLQLVD
+5338 GVTENRVLLQLLD
-5351 ANDNPVS
+5351 ANDNKVS

-5363 FSATNGASINA
+5363 FTATNGASINA
-5374 SAITN
+5374 SAITDT
-5379 NNGFA
+5379 NGLA
-5384 IGTLTNTLSGPSD
+5384 IGVLTNTLSGPSD
-5397 VTVTLVTAGGT
+5397 VTVTLVTPGGT

-5413 TPQFIADK
+5413 TPQFIADI
-5421 NTAHIATGDFVIID
+5421 NTARIANGDFVIID
-5435 DGAVANRVAYNEVR
+5435 DGAVANSVDANEVR
-5449 ARVTDDLGNAIAG
+5449 ARVTDNQGNAIAG
-5462 YSVIFASQNGATI
+5462 YSVIFSSQNDATI
-5475 TTSGITGADG
+5475 TTSGITGVDG

-5495 AGESGISA
+5495 AGESGILA
-5503 RVARPMTTVHTLRPY
+5503 RILRSGPMVHTLTPY
-5518 FIADVSTATLKLLN
+5518 FIADVSTATIKLFPL
-5532 FNSMPVIAD
+5532 SGTPIIAD
-5541 GVTQFFVLGQVFDAN
+5541 GVAVYPVLVQVVDAN
-5556 QNPVGGQ
+5556 QNPIEGQ
-5563 QVAFSATNEVTL
+5563 RIMFSATNGA
-5575 IENNGSISAPEGGV
+5575 I
-5589 LLSVTSTQAGVHP
+5589 LSVDEAFSNALGGQSLLVSNTQAGMTDV
-5602 ITGTL
+5602 TGTL
-5607 VSNNYTD
+5607 VSNNAASTAN
-5614 TLGAVFIANE
+5614 LLFIAN
-5624 KTAQLSTLIVVDNNA
+5624 KNTAQLSTLMVVDNNA

-5655 GVGNPVAD
+5655 GLGNPVAD
-5663 MAVTFTANHG
+5663 IAVTFTANHG

-5681 LTNDNGDAVNTLTN
+5681 LTDDNGDAVNTLTN
-5695 SLAGVTVVTAKLGT
+5695 SLVGVTVVTAKQGT
-5709 AGTPLTVDTVFTAGP
+5709 TGTSLTVDTVFTAGP
-5724 LAAMILVTTV
+5724 LATLTLVTMV

-5748 ATLKDVTGNPIVGEV
+5748 ATLKDATGNPIVGEV
-5763 VAFVA
+5763 VAFAA
-5768 SNGATITAI
+5768 SNGATITAT

-5808 LTETTD
+5808 LTATTE
-5814 TTFIV
+5814 TTFIA
-5819 MKNLDVTVNGT
+5819 MKNLDVTVGDT
-5830 TFNGDAGFPTTG
+5830 TFDGDAGFPTTG
-5842 FVGAT
+5842 FVGAA

-5870 VSGDGVVTFNAVF
+5870 VSGEGVVTFNAVF

-5911 WFINNSGA
+5911 WFINNNGVALNRADAA
-5919 TLDRVSAI
+5919 TYCANAGYTTVS
-5927 AHCENVGY
+5927 
-5935 VMPISTQ
+5935 SSQ
-5942 VTNAATWMSGRRAV
+5942 VTNAIVWGMGTRAM
-5956 GNLWSEWGDFSAYTV
+5956 GNLWSEWGDFNNYNV
-5971 PGWVPAEFFWLSN
+5971 PGWEPAEFFWLSDN
-5984 NHDATTALAI
+5984 YNATDGLAVS
-5994 GLSTGTLTT
+5994 LSHGMLTT
-6003 MGDMTVATHVMCTR
+6003 MGDPMAMIHVMCTR
-6017 SL
+6017 PI

>member
-1 MPPAARATEPYTLGP
+1 MLNYFRAILISWKWKLSHHTSRPHDVKEKGHPRKIKVVAWITLFFQFAFPLSLSFTPAIAAANTTNSAPTSVITPVNASILPPAARATEPYTLGP

-662 PGSTAAISLMK
+662 PGSTAAISLVK

-863 DTITLTTPVNGAV
+863 DTITLTVLVNGAV
-876 ADGANSNSVQAVVS
+876 ANGVNTNSVQAVVS
-890 DSGGNPVTGAT
+890 DSGGNPVNGAA
-901 VVFSSTNATAQVT
+901 VVFSSANATAQIT

-937 SNVVATIGS
+937 SNVVATID
-946 ITNNIDTTFVA
+946 TVNANIDTTFVA

-997 TVVFSSTNATAQVTT
+997 AVVFSSANATAQITT

-1020 GIATATLTNTVAG
+1020 GIATATLTN
-1033 TSNVVATIGSIT
+1033 
-1045 NNIDTTFVAGAVAT
+1045 
-1059 ITLTTPVNGAV
+1059 
-1070 ADGANSNSVQAV
+1070 
-1082 VSDSGGNSVTGAT
+1082 
-1095 VVFSSTNATA
+1095 
-1105 QVTTVIGTTGAD
+1105 
-1117 GIATATLTNTVAG
+1117 
-1130 TSNVVATID
+1130 
-1139 TVNANIDTT
+1139 
-1148 FVAGAVATITL
+1148 
-1159 SVLVNDATADGA
+1159 
-1171 DTNQVDAL
+1171 
-1179 VQDANGNAITGA
+1179 
-1191 AVVFSSANGADII
+1191 
-1204 APTMNTG
+1204 
-1211 VNGVASTLLTHTVAG
+1211 
-1226 TSNVI
+1226 
-1231 ATIDTVNAN
+1231 
-1240 IDTTFVAGAVATITL
+1240 
-1255 SVPVNDATADGAD
+1255 
-1268 TNQVDALVQDASGNA
+1268 
-1283 ITGAAVVFSSANGAT
+1283 
-1298 ILSSTVNT
+1298 
-1306 GADGIASTTLT
+1306 
-1317 HTQSGVSN
+1317 
-1325 VVATIDTVN
+1325 
-1334 ANIDT
+1334 
-1339 TFVAGAVA
+1339 
-1347 TITLSVPVN
+1347 
-1356 DATAD
+1356 
-1361 GADTNQVDALVQ
+1361 
-1373 DANGNAITGAAV
+1373 
-1385 VFSSA
+1385 
-1390 NGADIIAPTMNT
+1390 
-1402 GVNGVAS
+1402 
-1409 TLLTHT
+1409 T

-1451 NGAVADGAD
+1451 NGAVADGA
-1460 TNQVDALVQDANGNA
+1460 NSNSVQAVVTDSGGNPVN
-1475 ITGAAV
+1475 GAAV
-1481 VFSSANGADIIAPTM
+1481 VFSSA
-1496 NTGVNGVASTLLTHT
+1496 
-1511 VAGTS
+1511 
-1516 NVVATID
+1516 
-1523 TVNANID
+1523 
-1530 TTFVPGAV
+1530 
-1538 ATITLSVPVNDATA
+1538 
-1552 DGADTNQVDALVQDA
+1552 
-1567 NGNAITGAAVVFS
+1567 
-1580 SANGATILSSTV
+1580 
-1592 NTGADGIAST
+1592 
-1602 TLTHTQSGVS
+1602 
-1612 NVVATIDTVN
+1612 
-1622 ANIDTTFVAGAVATI
+1622 
-1637 TLSVPVNDAT
+1637 
-1647 ADGADTNQVDALVQ
+1647 
-1661 DANGNAI
+1661 
-1668 TGAAVVFSSSNAT
+1668 NAT

-1711 VATIGSITNNIDT
+1711 IATIDTVNANIDT

-1765 AGATVVF
+1765 T
-1772 SSANATAQITT
+1772 
-1783 VIGTT
+1783 
-1788 GADGIA
+1788 
-1794 TATLTN
+1794 
-1800 TVAGT
+1800 
-1805 SNVVATIDTVN
+1805 
-1816 ANIDTTFVAG
+1816 
-1826 AVATIT
+1826 
-1832 LTTPVNG
+1832 
-1839 AVANGADSN
+1839 
-1848 SVQAVVS
+1848 
-1855 DSGGNPVTGATV
+1855 
-1867 VFSSTNATAQVTTVI
+1867 
-1882 GTTGVDGIAT
+1882 
-1892 ATLTNTV
+1892 
-1899 AGTSNVV
+1899 
-1906 ATIGSITNNIDT
+1906 
-1918 TFVAGA
+1918 
-1924 VATITLTTLVNGAVA
+1924 
-1939 DGANSNSVQAVV
+1939 
-1951 SDSEGNPVAGAA
+1951 GAA

-1993 NTVAGTSNVVATIG
+1993 NTVAGT
-2007 SITNNIDTT
+2007 
-2016 FVAGAVATITL
+2016 
-2027 SVPVNDAT
+2027 
-2035 ADGADTNQVDAL
+2035 
-2047 VQDASGNAITGA
+2047 
-2059 AVVFSSAN
+2059 
-2067 GATILSS
+2067 
-2074 TVNTGADGIASTTL
+2074 
-2088 THTQSGVSNV
+2088 
-2098 VATIDTV
+2098 
-2105 NANIDTTFV
+2105 
-2114 AGAVAT
+2114 
-2120 ITLTTPVNGAVANGA
+2120 
-2135 DSNSVQ
+2135 
-2141 AVVSDSGGNPVT
+2141 
-2153 GATVVFSSANATAQ
+2153 
-2167 ITTVIGTT
+2167 
-2175 GADGIATATLT
+2175 
-2186 NTVAGT
+2186 
-2192 SNVVATIDTVNANI
+2192 
-2206 DTTFVAGAVATITL
+2206 
-2220 SVPVNDATAD
+2220 
-2230 GADTN
+2230 
-2235 QVGALVQ
+2235 
-2242 DANGNAITGAAVVFS
+2242 
-2257 SANGATILSST
+2257 
-2268 VNTGADGIASTTLT
+2268 
-2282 HTQSGVSNVVATIDT
+2282 
-2297 VNANIDTTFVA
+2297 
-2308 GAVAT
+2308 
-2313 ITLSVPVNDATADGA
+2313 
-2328 DTNQVDALVQDA
+2328 
-2340 NGNAI
+2340 
-2345 TGAAVV
+2345 
-2351 FSSANGADIIA
+2351 
-2362 PTMNTGV
+2362 
-2369 NGVASTLLT
+2369 
-2378 HTQSGVSNVVATIDT
+2378 
-2393 VNANIDT
+2393 
-2400 TFVPGAVATITL
+2400 
-2412 SVPVNDA
+2412 
-2419 TADGADTNQVDAL
+2419 
-2432 VQDANGNA
+2432 
-2440 ITGAAVVFSSAN
+2440 
-2452 GATILS
+2452 
-2458 STMNTGVNGVA
+2458 
-2469 STLLTHTQSGVSNVV
+2469 
-2484 ATIDTISAN
+2484 
-2493 IDTTFVPGAV
+2493 
-2503 ATITLSVPVNDATAD
+2503 
-2518 GADTN
+2518 
-2523 QVDALVQDA
+2523 
-2532 NGNAITGAAVVFSS
+2532 
-2546 ANGATILS
+2546 
-2554 STVNTGADGIAST
+2554 
-2567 TLTHTQSGV
+2567 
-2576 SNVVATIDTVNANI
+2576 
-2590 DTTFVP
+2590 
-2596 GAVATITLTTLV
+2596 
-2608 NGAVADGANSNS
+2608 
-2620 VQAVVSDS
+2620 
-2628 EGNAV
+2628 
-2633 AGAAVVFSSANATA
+2633 
-2647 QITTVIGTTGADG
+2647 
-2660 IATATLTNTM
+2660 
-2670 AGTSNVVATIGGI
+2670 
-2683 TNNIDTAFVAGAVA
+2683 
-2697 TITLTT
+2697 
-2703 LVNGAVANGAD
+2703 
-2714 SNSVQAVVSD
+2714 
-2724 SGGNVVAGA
+2724 
-2733 TVVFSSTNTTAQV
+2733 
-2746 TTVIGTTGAD
+2746 
-2756 GIATATLTNTVAGT
+2756 
-2770 SNVAATIGSITDN
+2770 
-2783 IDTTFVAGA
+2783 
-2792 VATITL
+2792 
-2798 TTPVNGAVADGAD
+2798 
-2811 SNSVQ
+2811 
-2816 AVVSD
+2816 
-2821 SEGNPVSGA
+2821 
-2830 TVVFSSSNA
+2830 
-2839 TAQITTVIGTTG
+2839 
-2851 ADGIAT
+2851 
-2857 ATLTNTVAG
+2857 
-2866 TSNVV
+2866 
-2871 ATIGSI
+2871 
-2877 TNNIDTTFVAGAV
+2877 
-2890 ATITLTTL
+2890 
-2898 VNGAVADGANSNS
+2898 
-2911 VQAVVSDSEGNP
+2911 
-2923 VAGAAVVFS
+2923 
-2932 SANATAQ
+2932 
-2939 ITTVIGT
+2939 
-2946 TGADGIATATLTN
+2946 
-2959 TVAGTSNVVATIG
+2959 
-2972 SITNN
+2972 
-2977 IDTTFVAGAV
+2977 
-2987 ATITLSVPV
+2987 
-2996 NDATAD
+2996 
-3002 GADTNQ
+3002 
-3008 VDALVQDASGNAI
+3008 
-3021 TGAAVVFSSA
+3021 
-3031 NGATILSS
+3031 
-3039 TVNTGAD
+3039 
-3046 GIASTTLTHTQSGV
+3046 
-3060 SNVVATIDTVNA
+3060 
-3072 NIDTTFVAGAVATIT
+3072 
-3087 LTTPVNGAVANGAD
+3087 
-3101 SNSVQAV
+3101 
-3108 VSDSGGNPVTGATV
+3108 
-3122 VFSSANATAQITT
+3122 
-3135 VIGTTGADGI
+3135 
-3145 ATATLTNTVAGTSN
+3145 
-3159 VVATIDTVNANID
+3159 
-3172 TTFVAGAVATITLSV
+3172 
-3187 PVNDATADG
+3187 
-3196 ADTNQVGALVQD
+3196 
-3208 ANGNAITGAAV
+3208 
-3219 VFSSANGATILSS
+3219 
-3232 TVNTG
+3232 
-3237 ADGIAST
+3237 
-3244 TLTHTQSG
+3244 
-3252 VSNVVATID
+3252 
-3261 TVNANIDTTFVAG
+3261 
-3274 AVATITLSVPVN
+3274 
-3286 DATADG
+3286 
-3292 ADTNQVDALVQD
+3292 
-3304 ANGNAITGA
+3304 
-3313 AVVFSSANGAD
+3313 
-3324 IIAPTMNT
+3324 
-3332 GVNGVASTLLTHTQS
+3332 
-3347 GVSNV
+3347 
-3352 VATIDTVNANID
+3352 
-3364 TTFVPGAVATITLSV
+3364 
-3379 PVNDATAD
+3379 
-3387 GADTNQVDALVQDAN
+3387 
-3402 GNAITGAAV
+3402 
-3411 VFSSANGA
+3411 
-3419 TILSSTMNT
+3419 
-3428 GVNGVASTLLTH
+3428 
-3440 TQSGVSNVVAT
+3440 
-3451 IDTISA
+3451 
-3457 NIDTTFVP
+3457 
-3465 GAVATI
+3465 
-3471 TLSVPVNDATADG
+3471 
-3484 ADTNQV
+3484 
-3490 DALVQDANGNAITG
+3490 
-3504 AAVVFSSANG
+3504 
-3514 ATILSSTVN
+3514 
-3523 TGADGIA
+3523 
-3530 STTLTHTQSGV
+3530 
-3541 SNVVATID
+3541 
-3549 TVNANIDTTF
+3549 
-3559 VPGAVATITLTTLV
+3559 
-3573 NGAVA
+3573 
-3578 DGANSNSVQAV
+3578 
-3589 VSDSEGNAV
+3589 
-3598 AGAAVVFSSANATA
+3598 
-3612 QITTVI
+3612 
-3618 GTTGADGIATATL
+3618 
-3631 TNTMAGTS
+3631 
-3639 NVVATIGG
+3639 
-3647 ITNNIDT
+3647 
-3654 AFVAGAVA
+3654 
-3662 TITLTTLVNGAVA
+3662 
-3675 NGADS
+3675 
-3680 NSVQAVVSDSGGNVV
+3680 
-3695 AGATVVFSS
+3695 
-3704 TNTTAQVTTVI
+3704 
-3715 GTTGADGIATAT
+3715 
-3727 LTNTVAGTSNVAA
+3727 
-3740 TIGSITDNIDTT
+3740 
-3752 FVAGAVAT
+3752 
-3760 ITLTTPVN
+3760 
-3768 GAVADGADSNSVQ
+3768 
-3781 AVVSDS
+3781 
-3787 EGNPVSGATVVFSS
+3787 
-3801 SNATAQITT
+3801 
-3810 VIGTTGAD
+3810 
-3818 GIATATLTHTMAGT
+3818 
-3832 SNVIATIDTVNANID
+3832 
-3847 TTFVAGAVATITLSV
+3847 
-3862 LVNDATADGADTNQV
+3862 
-3877 DALVQDA
+3877 
-3884 NGNAIT
+3884 
-3890 GAAVVFSSAN
+3890 
-3900 GADIIAPTMNT
+3900 
-3911 GVNGVASTLLTHTM
+3911 
-3925 AGTSN
+3925 
-3930 VVATIDTVNANIDT
+3930 
-3944 TFVPG
+3944 
-3949 AVATITLSVPV
+3949 
-3960 NDATADGADTNQVDA
+3960 
-3975 LVQDAN
+3975 
-3981 GNAITG
+3981 
-3987 AAVVFS
+3987 
-3993 SANGATILSSTMNT
+3993 
-4007 GVNGVASTL
+4007 
-4016 LTHTQSGVSNVVA
+4016 
-4029 TIDTISANIDT
+4029 
-4040 TFVPG
+4040 
-4045 AVATITLSVPVN
+4045 
-4057 DATADGADTNQ
+4057 
-4068 VDALVQ
+4068 
-4074 DANGNAITGA
+4074 
-4084 AVVFSSANGATI
+4084 
-4096 LSSTMNTGVNGVAS
+4096 
-4110 TLLTHT
+4110 
-4116 QSGVSNVVATVD
+4116 
-4128 TVNANIDTAFVAGA
+4128 
-4142 VATITLSVPVNDA
+4142 
-4155 TADGADTNQVDALVQ
+4155 
-4170 DANGN
+4170 
-4175 AITGAA
+4175 
-4181 VVFSSANGADIIA
+4181 
-4194 PTMNTGVNGV
+4194 
-4204 ASTLLTHTQSGVSNV
+4204 
-4219 VATID
+4219 
-4224 TVNANIDT
+4224 
-4232 TFVPGAVATITLSV
+4232 
-4246 PVNDATADGADT
+4246 
-4258 NQVDALVQDAN
+4258 
-4269 GNAITGAAVVFS
+4269 
-4281 SANGAT
+4281 
-4287 ILSSTMN
+4287 
-4294 TGVNGVA
+4294 
-4301 STLLTHTQSGVSNV
+4301 
-4315 VATIDTISANIDT
+4315 
-4328 TFVPGAVA
+4328 
-4336 TITLSVPVNDATAD
+4336 
-4350 GADTNQVDALVQDAN
+4350 
-4365 GNAITGAA
+4365 
-4373 VVFSS
+4373 
-4378 ANGATILSST
+4378 
-4388 MNTGVNGVASTL
+4388 
-4400 LTHTQS
+4400 
-4406 GVSNVVATVDTVNA
+4406 
-4420 NIDTAFVAGAVATIT
+4420 
-4435 LSVPVNDATADG
+4435 
-4447 ADTNQVDALVQDANG
+4447 
-4462 NAITGAAVVFS
+4462 
-4473 STNGATILSSTVNTG
+4473 
-4488 ADGIASTTLTH
+4488 
-4499 TQSGVSNVVATI
+4499 SNVVATI

-4872 QYKLEETSAE
+4872 QYKLEETSVE
-4882 GGVMVTFTNTRA
+4882 GGVMVTFTNTLA

-4980 SDGNGLTKATLT
+4980 SDGDGLTKATLT

-5003 KVGNRVQSKDT
+5003 RVGNQVQSKDT
-5014 TFIADS
+5014 TFIADR

-5032 TRNNALADGV
+5032 TRSNALADGV

-5054 NGNPVPSMF
+5054 YGNPVPSML
-5063 VGYTS
+5063 VSYTS
-5068 DNGALL
+5068 ENGATL
-5074 TPSSGTTD
+5074 TPTLGSTD
-5082 SSGTFSTTFTHTT
+5082 SSGMLSTTFTHTI
-5095 AGISKVTAA
+5095 AGISKVTAT

-5122 STARVS
+5122 TTAHVS

-5150 IKDANGNVITGM
+5150 IQDAHGNVITGM
-5162 NVNFSATENVTLTA
+5162 NVNFSATENVTLAA
-5176 NTVTTNDQ
+5176 NMVTTNAQ
-5184 GYAENTLRHNVPVT
+5184 GYAENTLRHNAPVT

-5211 FTEDVRFVA
+5211 LTEDVRFVA
-5220 GDGARIELFRL
+5220 GAGARIELFRL

-5254 HLVPNSNVVFSASNG
+5254 NLVPNSNVVFSADNG
-5269 GQLVQED
+5269 GQLVQND
-5276 VQTDASGSAYVTVSN
+5276 VQTDALGSAYVTVSN
-5291 TTAGVTRVSVTADGV
+5291 INTGVTKVSVTADGV
-5306 SASTTTTFIADRDT
+5306 SASTTTTFIADKDT
-5320 ATLVTDRF
+5320 VTLRADLF
-5328 LITNDNAVAN
+5328 LITHDNAVAN
-5338 GVVENRVLLQLVD
+5338 GVTENRVLLQLLD
-5351 ANDNPVS
+5351 ANDNKVS

-5363 FSATNGASINA
+5363 FTATNGASINA
-5374 SAITN
+5374 SAITDT
-5379 NNGFA
+5379 NGLA
-5384 IGTLTNTLSGPSD
+5384 IGVLTNTLSGPSD
-5397 VTVTLVTAGGT
+5397 VTVTLVTPGGT

-5413 TPQFIADK
+5413 TPQFIADI
-5421 NTAHIATGDFVIID
+5421 NTARIANGDFVIID
-5435 DGAVANRVAYNEVR
+5435 DGAVANSVDANEVR
-5449 ARVTDDLGNAIAG
+5449 ARVTDNQGNAIAG
-5462 YSVIFASQNGATI
+5462 YSVTFASQNGATI
-5475 TTSGITGADG
+5475 TTSGITGVDG

-5495 AGESGISA
+5495 AGESGILA
-5503 RVARPMTTVHTLRPY
+5503 RISRPGSMVQVLTPY
-5518 FIADVSTATLKLLN
+5518 FIADVSTATLQLFN
-5532 FNSMPVIAD
+5532 FNPIPIIAD
-5541 GVTQFFVLGQVFDAN
+5541 GVMQFFVLGRVFDAN

-5575 IENNGSISAPEGGV
+5575 TESNGSISTPEGSV

-5614 TLGAVFIANE
+5614 TFGATFIAN
-5624 KTAQLSTLIVVDNNA
+5624 KNTAQLSTLMVVDNNA
-5639 LADGVARNQVR
+5639 LADGVTRNQVR

-5655 GVGNPVAD
+5655 STGNSVAD
-5663 MAVTFTANHG
+5663 IAVTFTANHG

-5681 LTNDNGDAVNTLTN
+5681 LTDDNGDAVNTLTN
-5695 SLAGVTVVTAKLGT
+5695 SLVGVTVVTAKLGT

-5724 LAAMILVTTV
+5724 LATLTLVTMV

-5748 ATLKDVTGNPIVGEV
+5748 ATLKDATGNPIVGEV
-5763 VAFVA
+5763 VAFAA
-5768 SNGATITAI
+5768 SNGATITAT

-5808 LTETTD
+5808 LTATTE
-5814 TTFIV
+5814 TTFIA
-5819 MKNLDVTVNGT
+5819 MKNLDVTVGDT
-5830 TFNGDAGFPTTG
+5830 TFDGDAGFPTTG
-5842 FVGAT
+5842 FVGAA

-5870 VSGDGVVTFNAVF
+5870 VSGEGVVTFNAVF

-5911 WFINNSGA
+5911 WFINNNGVALNRADAA
-5919 TLDRVSAI
+5919 TYCANAGYTTVS
-5927 AHCENVGY
+5927 
-5935 VMPISTQ
+5935 SSQ
-5942 VTNAATWMSGRRAV
+5942 VTNAIVWGMGTRAM
-5956 GNLWSEWGDFSAYTV
+5956 GNLWSEWGDFNNYNV
-5971 PGWVPAEFFWLSN
+5971 PGWEPAEFFWLSDN
-5984 NHDATTALAI
+5984 YNATDGLAAS
-5994 GLSTGTLTT
+5994 LSHGVLTT
-6003 MGDMTVATHVMCTR
+6003 MGDPMAMIHVMCTR
-6017 SL
+6017 PI

>member
-1 MPPAARATEPYTLGP
+1 MLNYFRAILISWKWKLSHHTSRPHDVKEKGHPRKIKVVAWITLFFQFAFPLSLSFTPAIAAANTTNSAPTSVITPVNASILPPAARATEPYTLGP

-474 LATTVDNATANGIA
+474 LATTIDNATANGIA
-488 ANTVQATVTDGD
+488 TNTVQATVTDGD

-506 QIINFAVNTQATL
+506 QLINFAVNTQATL
-519 STTEARTGANGI
+519 STTEARTGANGT

-539 VAGVSAVSATLGSSS
+539 VSGVSRVSVTLGSSS
-554 RSVNTT
+554 RSVDTT

-586 SDTNA
+586 SDTNV

-632 DSTLTNTTAGVSAVT
+632 DSTLTNTTAGVSVVT
-647 ATLGSQ
+647 ATLGGQ

-662 PGSTAAISLMK
+662 PGSTAAISLVK

-758 SADQRTAVV
+758 SADPRTAVV

-863 DTITLTTPVNGAV
+863 DTITLTVPVNGAV
-876 ADGANSNSVQAVVS
+876 ANGVNTNSVQAVVS

-937 SNVVATIGS
+937 SNVVATID
-946 ITNNIDTTFVA
+946 TVNANIDTAFVA

-965 TTLVNGA
+965 TAPVNGA
-972 VADGANSNSVQAV
+972 VADGADTNQVDALVEDAN
-985 VSDSGGN
+985 GN
-992 PVTGA
+992 PITGA
-997 TVVFSSTNATAQVTT
+997 AVVFSSANGATILSSTMN
-1012 VIGTTGVD
+1012 TGVN
-1020 GIATATLTNTVAG
+1020 GVASTLLTHTVAG
-1033 TSNVVATIGSIT
+1033 TSNVVATVDT
-1045 NNIDTTFVAGAVAT
+1045 VNANIDTTFVAGAVAT

-1082 VSDSGGNSVTGAT
+1082 VSDSDGNPVTGAA
-1095 VVFSSTNATA
+1095 VVFSSANATA
-1105 QVTTVIGTTGAD
+1105 QITTVIGTTGAD

-1139 TVNANIDTT
+1139 TVNANIDTA

-1159 SVLVNDATADGA
+1159 TAPVNGAVADGA
-1171 DTNQVDAL
+1171 NSNS
-1179 VQDANGNAITGA
+1179 VQAVVSDSEGNAVAGA
-1191 AVVFSSANGADII
+1191 AVVFSSAN
-1204 APTMNTG
+1204 
-1211 VNGVASTLLTHTVAG
+1211 
-1226 TSNVI
+1226 
-1231 ATIDTVNAN
+1231 
-1240 IDTTFVAGAVATITL
+1240 
-1255 SVPVNDATADGAD
+1255 ATA
-1268 TNQVDALVQDASGNA
+1268 Q
-1283 ITGAAVVFSSANGAT
+1283 IT
-1298 ILSSTVNT
+1298 TVIGTT
-1306 GADGIASTTLT
+1306 GADGIATATLT
-1317 HTQSGVSN
+1317 NTVAGTSN

-1339 TFVAGAVA
+1339 AFVAGAVATITLTAPVNGAVADGVNTNSVQAVVSDSGGNPVTGATVVFSSTNATAQITTVIGTTGADGIATATLTNTVAGTSNVVATVDTVTNNIDTVFVAGAVATITLTTPVNGAVADGTDSNHVQAVVSDSDGNPVTGAAVVFSSANATAQITTVIGTTGADGIATATLTNTVAGTSNVVATVDTVNANIDTAFVAGAVATITLTAPVNGAVADGVNTNSVQAVVSDSGGNPVTGAAVVFSSANATAQITTVIGTTGADGIATATLTNTVAGTSNVVATVDTVNANIDTAFVAGAVA

-1385 VFSSA
+1385 VFSST
-1390 NGADIIAPTMNT
+1390 NGADIIVPTMNT

-1409 TLLTHT
+1409 TL
-1415 VAGTSNV
+1415 
-1422 VATIGSITNNIDTA
+1422 
-1436 FVAGA
+1436 
-1441 VATITLTTPV
+1441 
-1451 NGAVADGAD
+1451 
-1460 TNQVDALVQDANGNA
+1460 
-1475 ITGAAV
+1475 
-1481 VFSSANGADIIAPTM
+1481 
-1496 NTGVNGVASTLLTHT
+1496 
-1511 VAGTS
+1511 
-1516 NVVATID
+1516 
-1523 TVNANID
+1523 
-1530 TTFVPGAV
+1530 
-1538 ATITLSVPVNDATA
+1538 
-1552 DGADTNQVDALVQDA
+1552 
-1567 NGNAITGAAVVFS
+1567 
-1580 SANGATILSSTV
+1580 
-1592 NTGADGIAST
+1592 
-1602 TLTHTQSGVS
+1602 LTHTQSGVS

-1622 ANIDTTFVAGAVATI
+1622 ANIDTTFVAGAVAAI
-1637 TLSVPVNDAT
+1637 TLTTPVDGAV
-1647 ADGADTNQVDALVQ
+1647 ADGANSNSVQ
-1661 DANGNAI
+1661 AVVTDSGGNVV
-1668 TGAAVVFSSSNAT
+1668 TGATVVFSSSNAT

-1711 VATIGSITNNIDT
+1711 VATVDTVNANIDT
-1724 TFVAGAVATITLTT
+1724 TFVAGAVATITLSVPVNDATADGVDTNQVDALVQDANGNAITGAAVVFSSTNGADIIVPTMNTGVNGVASTLLTHTVAGTSNVVATVDTVNANIDTAFVAGAVATITLTT

-1750 NSVQAV
+1750 NHVQAVVSDSDGNPVDGAAVVFSSANATAQVTTVIGTTGADGIATATLTNTVAGTSNVVATVDTVNANIDTTFVAGAVATITLSVPVNDATADGVDTNQVDALVQDANGNAITGAAVVFSSTNGADIIVPTMNTGVNGVASTLLTHTVAGTSNVVATVDTVNANIDTAFVPGAVATITLTTPVNGAVADGANSNSVQAV
-1756 VSDSEGNAV
+1756 VSDSDGNAV
-1765 AGATVVF
+1765 TGATVVF

-1839 AVANGADSN
+1839 AVADGANSN

-1855 DSGGNPVTGATV
+1855 DSGGNVVTGATV
-1867 VFSSTNATAQVTTVI
+1867 VFSSTNATAQITTVI
-1882 GTTGVDGIAT
+1882 GTTGADGIAT

-1906 ATIGSITNNIDT
+1906 ATIDTVNANIDTAFVAGAVATITLTAPVNGAVADGADTNQVDALVEDANGNPITGAAVVFSSANGATILSSTMNTGVNGVASTLLTHTVAGTSNVVATVDTVNANIDT

-1924 VATITLTTLVNGAVA
+1924 VATITLTTPVNGAVA

-1951 SDSEGNPVAGAA
+1951 SDSDGNPVTGAA

-1993 NTVAGTSNVVATIG
+1993 NTVAGTSNVVATID
-2007 SITNNIDTT
+2007 TVNANIDTA

-2027 SVPVNDAT
+2027 TAPVNGAV

-2047 VQDASGNAITGA
+2047 VQDANGNAITGAAVVFSSANGADIIAPTMNTGVNGVASTLLTHTVAGTSNVVATIDTISANIDTAFVAGAVATITLTAPVNGAVADGADTNQVDALVEDANGNPITGA

-2074 TVNTGADGIASTTL
+2074 TMNTGVNGVASTFL
-2088 THTQSGVSNV
+2088 THTVAGTSNV
-2098 VATIDTV
+2098 VATIGSVTE
-2105 NANIDTTFV
+2105 NIDTAFV

-2120 ITLTTPVNGAVANGA
+2120 ITLTAPVNGAVADGVNT
-2135 DSNSVQ
+2135 NSVQ
-2141 AVVSDSGGNPVT
+2141 AVVSDSDGNAVT

-2206 DTTFVAGAVATITL
+2206 DTTFVAG
-2220 SVPVNDATAD
+2220 
-2230 GADTN
+2230 
-2235 QVGALVQ
+2235 
-2242 DANGNAITGAAVVFS
+2242 
-2257 SANGATILSST
+2257 
-2268 VNTGADGIASTTLT
+2268 
-2282 HTQSGVSNVVATIDT
+2282 
-2297 VNANIDTTFVA
+2297 
-2308 GAVAT
+2308 
-2313 ITLSVPVNDATADGA
+2313 
-2328 DTNQVDALVQDA
+2328 
-2340 NGNAI
+2340 
-2345 TGAAVV
+2345 
-2351 FSSANGADIIA
+2351 
-2362 PTMNTGV
+2362 
-2369 NGVASTLLT
+2369 
-2378 HTQSGVSNVVATIDT
+2378 
-2393 VNANIDT
+2393 
-2400 TFVPGAVATITL
+2400 
-2412 SVPVNDA
+2412 
-2419 TADGADTNQVDAL
+2419 
-2432 VQDANGNA
+2432 
-2440 ITGAAVVFSSAN
+2440 
-2452 GATILS
+2452 
-2458 STMNTGVNGVA
+2458 
-2469 STLLTHTQSGVSNVV
+2469 
-2484 ATIDTISAN
+2484 
-2493 IDTTFVPGAV
+2493 
-2503 ATITLSVPVNDATAD
+2503 
-2518 GADTN
+2518 
-2523 QVDALVQDA
+2523 
-2532 NGNAITGAAVVFSS
+2532 
-2546 ANGATILS
+2546 
-2554 STVNTGADGIAST
+2554 
-2567 TLTHTQSGV
+2567 
-2576 SNVVATIDTVNANI
+2576 
-2590 DTTFVP
+2590 
-2596 GAVATITLTTLV
+2596 
-2608 NGAVADGANSNS
+2608 
-2620 VQAVVSDS
+2620 
-2628 EGNAV
+2628 
-2633 AGAAVVFSSANATA
+2633 
-2647 QITTVIGTTGADG
+2647 
-2660 IATATLTNTM
+2660 
-2670 AGTSNVVATIGGI
+2670 
-2683 TNNIDTAFVAGAVA
+2683 
-2697 TITLTT
+2697 
-2703 LVNGAVANGAD
+2703 
-2714 SNSVQAVVSD
+2714 
-2724 SGGNVVAGA
+2724 
-2733 TVVFSSTNTTAQV
+2733 
-2746 TTVIGTTGAD
+2746 
-2756 GIATATLTNTVAGT
+2756 
-2770 SNVAATIGSITDN
+2770 
-2783 IDTTFVAGA
+2783 
-2792 VATITL
+2792 
-2798 TTPVNGAVADGAD
+2798 
-2811 SNSVQ
+2811 
-2816 AVVSD
+2816 
-2821 SEGNPVSGA
+2821 
-2830 TVVFSSSNA
+2830 
-2839 TAQITTVIGTTG
+2839 
-2851 ADGIAT
+2851 
-2857 ATLTNTVAG
+2857 
-2866 TSNVV
+2866 
-2871 ATIGSI
+2871 
-2877 TNNIDTTFVAGAV
+2877 
-2890 ATITLTTL
+2890 
-2898 VNGAVADGANSNS
+2898 
-2911 VQAVVSDSEGNP
+2911 
-2923 VAGAAVVFS
+2923 
-2932 SANATAQ
+2932 
-2939 ITTVIGT
+2939 
-2946 TGADGIATATLTN
+2946 
-2959 TVAGTSNVVATIG
+2959 
-2972 SITNN
+2972 
-2977 IDTTFVAGAV
+2977 
-2987 ATITLSVPV
+2987 
-2996 NDATAD
+2996 
-3002 GADTNQ
+3002 
-3008 VDALVQDASGNAI
+3008 
-3021 TGAAVVFSSA
+3021 
-3031 NGATILSS
+3031 
-3039 TVNTGAD
+3039 
-3046 GIASTTLTHTQSGV
+3046 
-3060 SNVVATIDTVNA
+3060 
-3072 NIDTTFVAGAVATIT
+3072 
-3087 LTTPVNGAVANGAD
+3087 
-3101 SNSVQAV
+3101 
-3108 VSDSGGNPVTGATV
+3108 
-3122 VFSSANATAQITT
+3122 
-3135 VIGTTGADGI
+3135 
-3145 ATATLTNTVAGTSN
+3145 
-3159 VVATIDTVNANID
+3159 
-3172 TTFVAGAVATITLSV
+3172 
-3187 PVNDATADG
+3187 
-3196 ADTNQVGALVQD
+3196 
-3208 ANGNAITGAAV
+3208 
-3219 VFSSANGATILSS
+3219 
-3232 TVNTG
+3232 
-3237 ADGIAST
+3237 
-3244 TLTHTQSG
+3244 
-3252 VSNVVATID
+3252 
-3261 TVNANIDTTFVAG
+3261 
-3274 AVATITLSVPVN
+3274 
-3286 DATADG
+3286 
-3292 ADTNQVDALVQD
+3292 
-3304 ANGNAITGA
+3304 
-3313 AVVFSSANGAD
+3313 
-3324 IIAPTMNT
+3324 
-3332 GVNGVASTLLTHTQS
+3332 
-3347 GVSNV
+3347 
-3352 VATIDTVNANID
+3352 
-3364 TTFVPGAVATITLSV
+3364 
-3379 PVNDATAD
+3379 
-3387 GADTNQVDALVQDAN
+3387 
-3402 GNAITGAAV
+3402 
-3411 VFSSANGA
+3411 
-3419 TILSSTMNT
+3419 
-3428 GVNGVASTLLTH
+3428 
-3440 TQSGVSNVVAT
+3440 
-3451 IDTISA
+3451 
-3457 NIDTTFVP
+3457 
-3465 GAVATI
+3465 
-3471 TLSVPVNDATADG
+3471 
-3484 ADTNQV
+3484 
-3490 DALVQDANGNAITG
+3490 
-3504 AAVVFSSANG
+3504 
-3514 ATILSSTVN
+3514 
-3523 TGADGIA
+3523 
-3530 STTLTHTQSGV
+3530 
-3541 SNVVATID
+3541 
-3549 TVNANIDTTF
+3549 
-3559 VPGAVATITLTTLV
+3559 
-3573 NGAVA
+3573 
-3578 DGANSNSVQAV
+3578 
-3589 VSDSEGNAV
+3589 
-3598 AGAAVVFSSANATA
+3598 
-3612 QITTVI
+3612 
-3618 GTTGADGIATATL
+3618 
-3631 TNTMAGTS
+3631 
-3639 NVVATIGG
+3639 
-3647 ITNNIDT
+3647 
-3654 AFVAGAVA
+3654 
-3662 TITLTTLVNGAVA
+3662 
-3675 NGADS
+3675 
-3680 NSVQAVVSDSGGNVV
+3680 
-3695 AGATVVFSS
+3695 
-3704 TNTTAQVTTVI
+3704 
-3715 GTTGADGIATAT
+3715 
-3727 LTNTVAGTSNVAA
+3727 
-3740 TIGSITDNIDTT
+3740 
-3752 FVAGAVAT
+3752 
-3760 ITLTTPVN
+3760 
-3768 GAVADGADSNSVQ
+3768 
-3781 AVVSDS
+3781 
-3787 EGNPVSGATVVFSS
+3787 
-3801 SNATAQITT
+3801 
-3810 VIGTTGAD
+3810 
-3818 GIATATLTHTMAGT
+3818 
-3832 SNVIATIDTVNANID
+3832 
-3847 TTFVAGAVATITLSV
+3847 
-3862 LVNDATADGADTNQV
+3862 
-3877 DALVQDA
+3877 
-3884 NGNAIT
+3884 
-3890 GAAVVFSSAN
+3890 
-3900 GADIIAPTMNT
+3900 
-3911 GVNGVASTLLTHTM
+3911 
-3925 AGTSN
+3925 
-3930 VVATIDTVNANIDT
+3930 
-3944 TFVPG
+3944 
-3949 AVATITLSVPV
+3949 
-3960 NDATADGADTNQVDA
+3960 
-3975 LVQDAN
+3975 
-3981 GNAITG
+3981 
-3987 AAVVFS
+3987 
-3993 SANGATILSSTMNT
+3993 
-4007 GVNGVASTL
+4007 
-4016 LTHTQSGVSNVVA
+4016 
-4029 TIDTISANIDT
+4029 
-4040 TFVPG
+4040 
-4045 AVATITLSVPVN
+4045 
-4057 DATADGADTNQ
+4057 
-4068 VDALVQ
+4068 
-4074 DANGNAITGA
+4074 
-4084 AVVFSSANGATI
+4084 
-4096 LSSTMNTGVNGVAS
+4096 
-4110 TLLTHT
+4110 
-4116 QSGVSNVVATVD
+4116 
-4128 TVNANIDTAFVAGA
+4128 
-4142 VATITLSVPVNDA
+4142 
-4155 TADGADTNQVDALVQ
+4155 
-4170 DANGN
+4170 
-4175 AITGAA
+4175 
-4181 VVFSSANGADIIA
+4181 
-4194 PTMNTGVNGV
+4194 
-4204 ASTLLTHTQSGVSNV
+4204 
-4219 VATID
+4219 
-4224 TVNANIDT
+4224 
-4232 TFVPGAVATITLSV
+4232 
-4246 PVNDATADGADT
+4246 
-4258 NQVDALVQDAN
+4258 
-4269 GNAITGAAVVFS
+4269 
-4281 SANGAT
+4281 
-4287 ILSSTMN
+4287 
-4294 TGVNGVA
+4294 
-4301 STLLTHTQSGVSNV
+4301 
-4315 VATIDTISANIDT
+4315 
-4328 TFVPGAVA
+4328 
-4336 TITLSVPVNDATAD
+4336 
-4350 GADTNQVDALVQDAN
+4350 
-4365 GNAITGAA
+4365 
-4373 VVFSS
+4373 
-4378 ANGATILSST
+4378 
-4388 MNTGVNGVASTL
+4388 
-4400 LTHTQS
+4400 
-4406 GVSNVVATVDTVNA
+4406 
-4420 NIDTAFVAGAVATIT
+4420 
-4435 LSVPVNDATADG
+4435 
-4447 ADTNQVDALVQDANG
+4447 
-4462 NAITGAAVVFS
+4462 
-4473 STNGATILSSTVNTG
+4473 
-4488 ADGIASTTLTH
+4488 
-4499 TQSGVSNVVATI
+4499 
-4511 DTVNANIDTAF
+4511 
-4522 VAGELENIV
+4522 ELENIV

-4557 GNGVANQSLMF
+4557 GNGVANQSLIF

-4581 TTNIDG
+4581 TTNLDG
-4587 RVRVSA
+4587 RVRASA
-4593 THTVAGSSNTVFAIS
+4593 THTVAGSSNTVIAIS
-4608 GAHQGYTRVTFVAD
+4608 GAHQGYARVTFVAD
-4622 ASTAQLKLTSF
+4622 VSTAQLKLTSF

-4654 YDNPLANQSV
+4654 HDNLLANQSV

-4675 SRGDASSASG
+4675 SQGDASSASG

-4703 TLDSTGQTETLEM
+4703 TLDSTGQTETLET
-4716 HFVAGKAASIEL
+4716 HFVAGKAASIEM

-4747 LVTDADGNA
+4747 LVTDVDGNA

-4810 NATFIADV
+4810 NATFIADA
-4818 STAQIIASDM
+4818 STAQIIAGDM

-4854 NPIQGQLVEFV
+4854 NPIKDQTVEFV
-4865 LSNTGTI
+4865 LSNNGTI
-4872 QYKLEETSAE
+4872 QYELDVTSVE
-4882 GGVMVTFTNTRA
+4882 GGVMVTFTNTLA
-4894 GITNVTATVVSSRS
+4894 GITNVTATVVSSGS
-4908 SQNVDTTFI
+4908 SRNIDTTFI

-4923 HIAESDLMVIV
+4923 HIAASDLMVIV
-4934 DNAVAN
+4934 DDAVADN
-4940 NSEKNEVHARVTDA
+4940 LDKNEVHARVTDA

-4980 SDGNGLTKATLT
+4980 SDGDGLTKATLT

-5003 KVGNRVQSKDT
+5003 RVGNRVQSKDT
-5014 TFIADS
+5014 TFIADR

-5074 TPSSGTTD
+5074 TPTSGMTD

-5111 QAKDAVFIADR
+5111 QTKDAVFIADR
-5122 STARVS
+5122 STAHVS
-5128 ALTVE
+5128 ELIVV

-5150 IKDANGNVITGM
+5150 IKDAHGNVVTGM

-5176 NTVTTNDQ
+5176 NTVTTNSQ
-5184 GYAENTLRHNVPVT
+5184 GYAENTLRHNAPVT

-5211 FTEDVRFVA
+5211 LTEDVRFVA
-5220 GDGARIELFRL
+5220 GAGARIELFRL

-5254 HLVPNSNVVFSASNG
+5254 NLVPNSNVVFSADNG
-5269 GQLVQED
+5269 GQLVQND
-5276 VQTDASGSAYVTVSN
+5276 VQTDALGSAYVTVSN
-5291 TTAGVTRVSVTADGV
+5291 INTGVTKVTVTADGV

-5328 LITNDNAVAN
+5328 LITHDNAVAN
-5338 GVVENRVLLQLVD
+5338 GVVENRVLLHLVD
-5351 ANDNPVS
+5351 ANDNSVS

-5374 SAITN
+5374 SAITDI
-5379 NNGFA
+5379 NGFA
-5384 IGTLTNTLSGPSD
+5384 IGVLTNTLSGPSD
-5397 VTVTLVTAGGT
+5397 VTVTLVTPGGT

-5413 TPQFIADK
+5413 TPQFIADI
-5421 NTAHIATGDFVIID
+5421 NTANIATGDFVIID
-5435 DGAVANRVAYNEVR
+5435 DGAVANSVDANEVR
-5449 ARVTDDLGNAIAG
+5449 ARVTDNQGNAIAG
-5462 YSVIFASQNGATI
+5462 YSVVFSSQNGATI
-5475 TTSGITGADG
+5475 TTSGITGVDG
-5485 WASAKLTHTK
+5485 WASAKLTHIK
-5495 AGESGISA
+5495 AGESGILA
-5503 RVARPMTTVHTLRPY
+5503 RLSRPMATVHTLMPY
-5518 FIADVSTATLKLLN
+5518 FIADVSTATLQLFN
-5532 FNSMPVIAD
+5532 FNPIPIIAD
-5541 GVTQFFVLGQVFDAN
+5541 GVMQFFVLGRVFDAN

-5575 IENNGSISAPEGGV
+5575 TESNGSISTPEGSV

-5614 TLGAVFIANE
+5614 TFGAAFIAN
-5624 KTAQLSTLIVVDNNA
+5624 KNTAQLSTLMVVDNNA
-5639 LADGVARNQVR
+5639 LADGVTRNQVR

-5655 GVGNPVAD
+5655 STGNSVAD
-5663 MAVTFTANHG
+5663 MAVTFTANRG
-5673 AQLSHVTV
+5673 AQLSKVTV
-5681 LTNDNGDAVNTLTN
+5681 LTDNNGDAVNTLTN
-5695 SLAGVTVVTAKLGT
+5695 SLVGVTVVTAKLGT

-5724 LAAMILVTTV
+5724 LATLTLVTTV
-5734 DNAFADN
+5734 NNAFADN

-5748 ATLKDVTGNPIVGEV
+5748 ATLKDVSGNPIVGEV
-5763 VAFVA
+5763 VAFAA
-5768 SNGATITAI
+5768 SNGATITAT

-5795 AAGVSTVTATIET
+5795 TAGVSTVTATIET

-5814 TTFIV
+5814 TTFIA

-5883 PTGTPAIT
+5883 PTGTPTIT

-5911 WFINNSGA
+5911 WFINNNGA
-5919 TLDRVSAI
+5919 TLNRADAI
-5927 AHCENVGY
+5927 THCENVGY
-5935 VMPISTQ
+5935 TMPTSTQ
-5942 VTNAATWMSGRRAV
+5942 VTNAATWMSGKRAV
-5956 GNLWSEWGDFSAYTV
+5956 GNLWSEWGDFSAYTA

-5984 NHDATTALAI
+5984 NHDASTALAI

-6003 MGDMTVATHVMCTR
+6003 MGDFMAITHVMCTR
-6017 SL
+6017 PI

>member
-1 MPPAARATEPYTLGP
+1 
-16 GDSIQSIAKKYNIT
+16 
-30 VDELKKLNA
+30 
-39 YRTFSKPFAS
+39 
-49 LTTGD
+49 
-54 EIEVPRKESSFFSNN
+54 
-69 PNENNKKDVDDLL
+69 
-82 ARNAMGAGKLLS
+82 MGAGKLLS

-474 LATTVDNATANGIA
+474 LATTIDNATANGIA
-488 ANTVQATVTDGD
+488 TNTVQATVTDGD

-506 QIINFAVNTQATL
+506 QLINFAVNTQATL
-519 STTEARTGANGI
+519 STTEARTGANGT

-539 VAGVSAVSATLGSSS
+539 VSGVSRVSVTLGSSS
-554 RSVNTT
+554 RSVDTT

-586 SDTNA
+586 SDTNV

-632 DSTLTNTTAGVSAVT
+632 DSTLTNTTAGVSVVT
-647 ATLGSQ
+647 ATLGGQ

-662 PGSTAAISLMK
+662 PGSTAAISLVK

-758 SADQRTAVV
+758 SADPRTAVV

-863 DTITLTTPVNGAV
+863 DTITLTVPVNGAV
-876 ADGANSNSVQAVVS
+876 ANGVNTNSVQAVVS

-937 SNVVATIGS
+937 SNVVATID
-946 ITNNIDTTFVA
+946 TVNANIDTAFVA

-965 TTLVNGA
+965 TAPVNGA
-972 VADGANSNSVQAV
+972 VADGADTNQVDALVEDAN
-985 VSDSGGN
+985 GN
-992 PVTGA
+992 PITGA
-997 TVVFSSTNATAQVTT
+997 AVVFSSANGATILSSTMN
-1012 VIGTTGVD
+1012 TGVN
-1020 GIATATLTNTVAG
+1020 GVASTLLTHTVAG
-1033 TSNVVATIGSIT
+1033 TSNVVATVDT
-1045 NNIDTTFVAGAVAT
+1045 VNANIDTTFVAGAVAT

-1082 VSDSGGNSVTGAT
+1082 VSDSDGNPVTGAA
-1095 VVFSSTNATA
+1095 VVFSSANATA
-1105 QVTTVIGTTGAD
+1105 QITTVIGTTGAD

-1139 TVNANIDTT
+1139 TVNANIDTA

-1159 SVLVNDATADGA
+1159 TAPVNGAVADGA

-1179 VQDANGNAITGA
+1179 VEDANGNPITGA
-1191 AVVFSSANGADII
+1191 AVVFSSANGATILSS
-1204 APTMNTG
+1204 TMNTG

-1226 TSNVI
+1226 TSNVVATVDTVTNNI
-1231 ATIDTVNAN
+1231 DTVFVAGAVATITLTTPVNGAVADGTDSNHVQAVVSDSDGNPVTGAAVVFSSANATAQITTVIGTTGADGIATATLTNTVAGTSNVVATVDTVNANIDTAFVAGAVATITLTTPVNGAVADGANSNSVQAVVSDSDGNPVTGAAVVFSSANATAQITTVIGTTGADGIATATLTNTVAGTSNVVATIDTVNAN
-1240 IDTTFVAGAVATITL
+1240 IDTAFVAGAVATITL
-1255 SVPVNDATADGAD
+1255 TAPVNGAVADGAD
-1268 TNQVDALVQDASGNA
+1268 TNQVDALVEDANGNP

-1298 ILSSTVNT
+1298 ILSSTMNTGVNGVASTLLTHTVAGTSNVVATVDTVNANIDTAFVPGAVATITLTTPVNGAVADGANSNSVQAVVSDSEGNAVAGAAVVFSSANATAQITTVIGTT
-1306 GADGIASTTLT
+1306 GADGIATATLT
-1317 HTQSGVSN
+1317 NTVAGTSN

-1339 TFVAGAVA
+1339 AFVAGAVATITLTAPVNGAVADGVNTNSVQAVVSDSGGNPVTGATVVFSSTNATAQITTVIGTTGADGIATATLTNTVAGTSNVVATVDTVTNNIDTVFVAGAVATITLTTPVNGAVADGTDSNHVQAVVSDSDGNPVTGAAVVFSSANATAQITTVIGTTGADGIATATLTNTVAGTSNVVATVDTVNANIDTAFVAGAVATITLTAPVNGAVADGVNTNSVQAVVSDSGGNPVTGAAVVFSSANATAQITTVIGTTGADGIATATLTNTVAGTSNVVATVDTVNANIDTAFVAGAVA

-1385 VFSSA
+1385 VFSST
-1390 NGADIIAPTMNT
+1390 NGADIIVPTMNT

-1409 TLLTHT
+1409 TL
-1415 VAGTSNV
+1415 
-1422 VATIGSITNNIDTA
+1422 
-1436 FVAGA
+1436 
-1441 VATITLTTPV
+1441 
-1451 NGAVADGAD
+1451 
-1460 TNQVDALVQDANGNA
+1460 
-1475 ITGAAV
+1475 
-1481 VFSSANGADIIAPTM
+1481 
-1496 NTGVNGVASTLLTHT
+1496 
-1511 VAGTS
+1511 
-1516 NVVATID
+1516 
-1523 TVNANID
+1523 
-1530 TTFVPGAV
+1530 
-1538 ATITLSVPVNDATA
+1538 
-1552 DGADTNQVDALVQDA
+1552 
-1567 NGNAITGAAVVFS
+1567 
-1580 SANGATILSSTV
+1580 
-1592 NTGADGIAST
+1592 
-1602 TLTHTQSGVS
+1602 LTHTQSGVS

-1622 ANIDTTFVAGAVATI
+1622 ANIDTTFVAGAVAAI
-1637 TLSVPVNDAT
+1637 TLTTPVDGAV
-1647 ADGADTNQVDALVQ
+1647 ADGANSNSVQ
-1661 DANGNAI
+1661 AVVTDSGGNVV
-1668 TGAAVVFSSSNAT
+1668 TGATVVFSSSNAT

-1711 VATIGSITNNIDT
+1711 VATVDTVNANIDT
-1724 TFVAGAVATITLTT
+1724 TFVAGAVATITLSVPVNDATADGVDTNQVDALVQDANGNAITGAAVVFSSTNGADIIVPTMNTGVNGVASTLLTHTVAGTSNVVATVDTVNANIDTAFVAGAVATITLTT

-1750 NSVQAV
+1750 NHVQAVVSDSDGNPVDGAAVVFSSANATAQVTTVIGTTGADGIATATLTNTVAGTSNVVATVDTVNANIDTTFVAGAVATITLSVPVNDATADGVDTNQVDALVQDANGNAITGAAVVFSSTNGADIIVPTMNTGVNGVASTLLTHTVAGTSNVVATVDTVNANIDTAFVPGAVATITLTTPVNGAVADGANSNSVQAV
-1756 VSDSEGNAV
+1756 VSDSDGNAV
-1765 AGATVVF
+1765 TGATVVF

-1839 AVANGADSN
+1839 AVADGANSN

-1855 DSGGNPVTGATV
+1855 DSGGNVVTGATV
-1867 VFSSTNATAQVTTVI
+1867 VFSSTNATAQITTVI
-1882 GTTGVDGIAT
+1882 GTTGADGIAT

-1906 ATIGSITNNIDT
+1906 ATIDTVNANIDTAFVAGAVATITLTAPVNGAVADGADTNQVDALVEDANGNPITGAAVVFSSANGATILSSTMNTGVNGVASTLLTHTVAGTSNVVATVDTVNANIDT

-1924 VATITLTTLVNGAVA
+1924 VATITLTTPVNGAVA

-1951 SDSEGNPVAGAA
+1951 SDSDGNPVTGAA

-1993 NTVAGTSNVVATIG
+1993 NTVAGTSNVVATID
-2007 SITNNIDTT
+2007 TVNANIDTA

-2027 SVPVNDAT
+2027 TAPVNGAV

-2047 VQDASGNAITGA
+2047 VQDANGNAITGAAVVFSSANGADIIAPTMNTGVNGVASTLLTHTVAGTSNVVATIDTISANIDTAFVAGAVATITLTAPVNGAVADGADTNQVDALVEDANGNPITGA

-2074 TVNTGADGIASTTL
+2074 TMNTGVNGVASTFL
-2088 THTQSGVSNV
+2088 THTVAGTSNV
-2098 VATIDTV
+2098 VATIGSVTE
-2105 NANIDTTFV
+2105 NIDTAFV

-2120 ITLTTPVNGAVANGA
+2120 ITLTAPVNGAVADGVNT
-2135 DSNSVQ
+2135 NSVQ
-2141 AVVSDSGGNPVT
+2141 AVVSDSDGNAVT

-2206 DTTFVAGAVATITL
+2206 DTTFVAG
-2220 SVPVNDATAD
+2220 
-2230 GADTN
+2230 
-2235 QVGALVQ
+2235 
-2242 DANGNAITGAAVVFS
+2242 
-2257 SANGATILSST
+2257 
-2268 VNTGADGIASTTLT
+2268 
-2282 HTQSGVSNVVATIDT
+2282 
-2297 VNANIDTTFVA
+2297 
-2308 GAVAT
+2308 
-2313 ITLSVPVNDATADGA
+2313 
-2328 DTNQVDALVQDA
+2328 
-2340 NGNAI
+2340 
-2345 TGAAVV
+2345 
-2351 FSSANGADIIA
+2351 
-2362 PTMNTGV
+2362 
-2369 NGVASTLLT
+2369 
-2378 HTQSGVSNVVATIDT
+2378 
-2393 VNANIDT
+2393 
-2400 TFVPGAVATITL
+2400 
-2412 SVPVNDA
+2412 
-2419 TADGADTNQVDAL
+2419 
-2432 VQDANGNA
+2432 
-2440 ITGAAVVFSSAN
+2440 
-2452 GATILS
+2452 
-2458 STMNTGVNGVA
+2458 
-2469 STLLTHTQSGVSNVV
+2469 
-2484 ATIDTISAN
+2484 
-2493 IDTTFVPGAV
+2493 
-2503 ATITLSVPVNDATAD
+2503 
-2518 GADTN
+2518 
-2523 QVDALVQDA
+2523 
-2532 NGNAITGAAVVFSS
+2532 
-2546 ANGATILS
+2546 
-2554 STVNTGADGIAST
+2554 
-2567 TLTHTQSGV
+2567 
-2576 SNVVATIDTVNANI
+2576 
-2590 DTTFVP
+2590 
-2596 GAVATITLTTLV
+2596 
-2608 NGAVADGANSNS
+2608 
-2620 VQAVVSDS
+2620 
-2628 EGNAV
+2628 
-2633 AGAAVVFSSANATA
+2633 
-2647 QITTVIGTTGADG
+2647 
-2660 IATATLTNTM
+2660 
-2670 AGTSNVVATIGGI
+2670 
-2683 TNNIDTAFVAGAVA
+2683 
-2697 TITLTT
+2697 
-2703 LVNGAVANGAD
+2703 
-2714 SNSVQAVVSD
+2714 
-2724 SGGNVVAGA
+2724 
-2733 TVVFSSTNTTAQV
+2733 
-2746 TTVIGTTGAD
+2746 
-2756 GIATATLTNTVAGT
+2756 
-2770 SNVAATIGSITDN
+2770 
-2783 IDTTFVAGA
+2783 
-2792 VATITL
+2792 
-2798 TTPVNGAVADGAD
+2798 
-2811 SNSVQ
+2811 
-2816 AVVSD
+2816 
-2821 SEGNPVSGA
+2821 
-2830 TVVFSSSNA
+2830 
-2839 TAQITTVIGTTG
+2839 
-2851 ADGIAT
+2851 
-2857 ATLTNTVAG
+2857 
-2866 TSNVV
+2866 
-2871 ATIGSI
+2871 
-2877 TNNIDTTFVAGAV
+2877 
-2890 ATITLTTL
+2890 
-2898 VNGAVADGANSNS
+2898 
-2911 VQAVVSDSEGNP
+2911 
-2923 VAGAAVVFS
+2923 
-2932 SANATAQ
+2932 
-2939 ITTVIGT
+2939 
-2946 TGADGIATATLTN
+2946 
-2959 TVAGTSNVVATIG
+2959 
-2972 SITNN
+2972 
-2977 IDTTFVAGAV
+2977 
-2987 ATITLSVPV
+2987 
-2996 NDATAD
+2996 
-3002 GADTNQ
+3002 
-3008 VDALVQDASGNAI
+3008 
-3021 TGAAVVFSSA
+3021 
-3031 NGATILSS
+3031 
-3039 TVNTGAD
+3039 
-3046 GIASTTLTHTQSGV
+3046 
-3060 SNVVATIDTVNA
+3060 
-3072 NIDTTFVAGAVATIT
+3072 
-3087 LTTPVNGAVANGAD
+3087 
-3101 SNSVQAV
+3101 
-3108 VSDSGGNPVTGATV
+3108 
-3122 VFSSANATAQITT
+3122 
-3135 VIGTTGADGI
+3135 
-3145 ATATLTNTVAGTSN
+3145 
-3159 VVATIDTVNANID
+3159 
-3172 TTFVAGAVATITLSV
+3172 
-3187 PVNDATADG
+3187 
-3196 ADTNQVGALVQD
+3196 
-3208 ANGNAITGAAV
+3208 
-3219 VFSSANGATILSS
+3219 
-3232 TVNTG
+3232 
-3237 ADGIAST
+3237 
-3244 TLTHTQSG
+3244 
-3252 VSNVVATID
+3252 
-3261 TVNANIDTTFVAG
+3261 
-3274 AVATITLSVPVN
+3274 
-3286 DATADG
+3286 
-3292 ADTNQVDALVQD
+3292 
-3304 ANGNAITGA
+3304 
-3313 AVVFSSANGAD
+3313 
-3324 IIAPTMNT
+3324 
-3332 GVNGVASTLLTHTQS
+3332 
-3347 GVSNV
+3347 
-3352 VATIDTVNANID
+3352 
-3364 TTFVPGAVATITLSV
+3364 
-3379 PVNDATAD
+3379 
-3387 GADTNQVDALVQDAN
+3387 
-3402 GNAITGAAV
+3402 
-3411 VFSSANGA
+3411 
-3419 TILSSTMNT
+3419 
-3428 GVNGVASTLLTH
+3428 
-3440 TQSGVSNVVAT
+3440 
-3451 IDTISA
+3451 
-3457 NIDTTFVP
+3457 
-3465 GAVATI
+3465 
-3471 TLSVPVNDATADG
+3471 
-3484 ADTNQV
+3484 
-3490 DALVQDANGNAITG
+3490 
-3504 AAVVFSSANG
+3504 
-3514 ATILSSTVN
+3514 
-3523 TGADGIA
+3523 
-3530 STTLTHTQSGV
+3530 
-3541 SNVVATID
+3541 
-3549 TVNANIDTTF
+3549 
-3559 VPGAVATITLTTLV
+3559 
-3573 NGAVA
+3573 
-3578 DGANSNSVQAV
+3578 
-3589 VSDSEGNAV
+3589 
-3598 AGAAVVFSSANATA
+3598 
-3612 QITTVI
+3612 
-3618 GTTGADGIATATL
+3618 
-3631 TNTMAGTS
+3631 
-3639 NVVATIGG
+3639 
-3647 ITNNIDT
+3647 
-3654 AFVAGAVA
+3654 
-3662 TITLTTLVNGAVA
+3662 
-3675 NGADS
+3675 
-3680 NSVQAVVSDSGGNVV
+3680 
-3695 AGATVVFSS
+3695 
-3704 TNTTAQVTTVI
+3704 
-3715 GTTGADGIATAT
+3715 
-3727 LTNTVAGTSNVAA
+3727 
-3740 TIGSITDNIDTT
+3740 
-3752 FVAGAVAT
+3752 
-3760 ITLTTPVN
+3760 
-3768 GAVADGADSNSVQ
+3768 
-3781 AVVSDS
+3781 
-3787 EGNPVSGATVVFSS
+3787 
-3801 SNATAQITT
+3801 
-3810 VIGTTGAD
+3810 
-3818 GIATATLTHTMAGT
+3818 
-3832 SNVIATIDTVNANID
+3832 
-3847 TTFVAGAVATITLSV
+3847 
-3862 LVNDATADGADTNQV
+3862 
-3877 DALVQDA
+3877 
-3884 NGNAIT
+3884 
-3890 GAAVVFSSAN
+3890 
-3900 GADIIAPTMNT
+3900 
-3911 GVNGVASTLLTHTM
+3911 
-3925 AGTSN
+3925 
-3930 VVATIDTVNANIDT
+3930 
-3944 TFVPG
+3944 
-3949 AVATITLSVPV
+3949 
-3960 NDATADGADTNQVDA
+3960 
-3975 LVQDAN
+3975 
-3981 GNAITG
+3981 
-3987 AAVVFS
+3987 
-3993 SANGATILSSTMNT
+3993 
-4007 GVNGVASTL
+4007 
-4016 LTHTQSGVSNVVA
+4016 
-4029 TIDTISANIDT
+4029 
-4040 TFVPG
+4040 
-4045 AVATITLSVPVN
+4045 
-4057 DATADGADTNQ
+4057 
-4068 VDALVQ
+4068 
-4074 DANGNAITGA
+4074 
-4084 AVVFSSANGATI
+4084 
-4096 LSSTMNTGVNGVAS
+4096 
-4110 TLLTHT
+4110 
-4116 QSGVSNVVATVD
+4116 
-4128 TVNANIDTAFVAGA
+4128 
-4142 VATITLSVPVNDA
+4142 
-4155 TADGADTNQVDALVQ
+4155 
-4170 DANGN
+4170 
-4175 AITGAA
+4175 
-4181 VVFSSANGADIIA
+4181 
-4194 PTMNTGVNGV
+4194 
-4204 ASTLLTHTQSGVSNV
+4204 
-4219 VATID
+4219 
-4224 TVNANIDT
+4224 
-4232 TFVPGAVATITLSV
+4232 
-4246 PVNDATADGADT
+4246 
-4258 NQVDALVQDAN
+4258 
-4269 GNAITGAAVVFS
+4269 
-4281 SANGAT
+4281 
-4287 ILSSTMN
+4287 
-4294 TGVNGVA
+4294 
-4301 STLLTHTQSGVSNV
+4301 
-4315 VATIDTISANIDT
+4315 
-4328 TFVPGAVA
+4328 
-4336 TITLSVPVNDATAD
+4336 
-4350 GADTNQVDALVQDAN
+4350 
-4365 GNAITGAA
+4365 
-4373 VVFSS
+4373 
-4378 ANGATILSST
+4378 
-4388 MNTGVNGVASTL
+4388 
-4400 LTHTQS
+4400 
-4406 GVSNVVATVDTVNA
+4406 
-4420 NIDTAFVAGAVATIT
+4420 
-4435 LSVPVNDATADG
+4435 
-4447 ADTNQVDALVQDANG
+4447 
-4462 NAITGAAVVFS
+4462 
-4473 STNGATILSSTVNTG
+4473 
-4488 ADGIASTTLTH
+4488 
-4499 TQSGVSNVVATI
+4499 
-4511 DTVNANIDTAF
+4511 
-4522 VAGELENIV
+4522 ELENIV

-4557 GNGVANQSLMF
+4557 GNGVANQSLIF

-4581 TTNIDG
+4581 TTNLDG
-4587 RVRVSA
+4587 RVRASA
-4593 THTVAGSSNTVFAIS
+4593 THTVAGSSNTVIAIS
-4608 GAHQGYTRVTFVAD
+4608 GAHQGYARVTFVAD
-4622 ASTAQLKLTSF
+4622 VSTAQLKLTSF

-4654 YDNPLANQSV
+4654 HDNLLANQSV

-4675 SRGDASSASG
+4675 SQGDASSASG

-4703 TLDSTGQTETLEM
+4703 TLDSTGQTETLET
-4716 HFVAGKAASIEL
+4716 HFVAGKAASIEM

-4747 LVTDADGNA
+4747 LVTDVDGNA

-4810 NATFIADV
+4810 NATFIADA
-4818 STAQIIASDM
+4818 STAQIIAGDM

-4854 NPIQGQLVEFV
+4854 NPIKDQTVEFV
-4865 LSNTGTI
+4865 LSNNGTI
-4872 QYKLEETSAE
+4872 QYELDVTSVE
-4882 GGVMVTFTNTRA
+4882 GGVMVTFTNTLA
-4894 GITNVTATVVSSRS
+4894 GITNVTATVVSSGS
-4908 SQNVDTTFI
+4908 SRNIDTTFI

-4923 HIAESDLMVIV
+4923 HIAASDLMVIV
-4934 DNAVAN
+4934 DDAVADN
-4940 NSEKNEVHARVTDA
+4940 LDKNEVHARVTDA

-4980 SDGNGLTKATLT
+4980 SDGDGLTKATLT

-5003 KVGNRVQSKDT
+5003 RVGNRVQSKDT
-5014 TFIADS
+5014 TFIADR

-5074 TPSSGTTD
+5074 TPTSGMTD

-5111 QAKDAVFIADR
+5111 QTKDAVFIADR
-5122 STARVS
+5122 STAHVS
-5128 ALTVE
+5128 ELIVV

-5150 IKDANGNVITGM
+5150 IKDAHGNVVTGM

-5176 NTVTTNDQ
+5176 NTVTTNSQ
-5184 GYAENTLRHNVPVT
+5184 GYAENTLRHNAPVT

-5211 FTEDVRFVA
+5211 LTEDVRFVA
-5220 GDGARIELFRL
+5220 GAGARIELFRL

-5254 HLVPNSNVVFSASNG
+5254 NLVPNSNVVFSADNG
-5269 GQLVQED
+5269 GQLVQND
-5276 VQTDASGSAYVTVSN
+5276 VQTDALGSAYVTVSN
-5291 TTAGVTRVSVTADGV
+5291 INTGVTKVTVTADGV

-5328 LITNDNAVAN
+5328 LITHDNAVAN
-5338 GVVENRVLLQLVD
+5338 GVVENRVLLHLVD
-5351 ANDNPVS
+5351 ANDNSVS

-5374 SAITN
+5374 SAITDI
-5379 NNGFA
+5379 NGFA
-5384 IGTLTNTLSGPSD
+5384 IGVLTNTLSGPSD
-5397 VTVTLVTAGGT
+5397 VTVTLVTPGGT

-5413 TPQFIADK
+5413 TPQFIADI
-5421 NTAHIATGDFVIID
+5421 NTANIATGDFVIID
-5435 DGAVANRVAYNEVR
+5435 DGAVANSVDANEVR
-5449 ARVTDDLGNAIAG
+5449 ARVTDNQGNAIAG
-5462 YSVIFASQNGATI
+5462 YSVVFSSQNGATI
-5475 TTSGITGADG
+5475 TTSGITGVDG
-5485 WASAKLTHTK
+5485 WASAKLTHIK
-5495 AGESGISA
+5495 AGESGILA
-5503 RVARPMTTVHTLRPY
+5503 RLSRPMATVHTLMPY
-5518 FIADVSTATLKLLN
+5518 FIADVSTATLQLFN
-5532 FNSMPVIAD
+5532 FNPIPIIAD
-5541 GVTQFFVLGQVFDAN
+5541 GVMQFFVLGRVFDAN

-5575 IENNGSISAPEGGV
+5575 TESNGSISTPEGSV

-5614 TLGAVFIANE
+5614 TFGAAFIAN
-5624 KTAQLSTLIVVDNNA
+5624 KNTAQLSTLMVVDNNA
-5639 LADGVARNQVR
+5639 LADGVTRNQVR

-5655 GVGNPVAD
+5655 STGNSVAD
-5663 MAVTFTANHG
+5663 MAVTFTANRG
-5673 AQLSHVTV
+5673 AQLSKVTV
-5681 LTNDNGDAVNTLTN
+5681 LTDNNGDAVNTLTN
-5695 SLAGVTVVTAKLGT
+5695 SLVGVTVVTAKLGT

-5724 LAAMILVTTV
+5724 LATLTLVTTV
-5734 DNAFADN
+5734 NNAFADN

-5748 ATLKDVTGNPIVGEV
+5748 ATLKDVSGNPIVGEV
-5763 VAFVA
+5763 VAFAA
-5768 SNGATITAI
+5768 SNGATITAT

-5795 AAGVSTVTATIET
+5795 TAGVSTVTATIET

-5814 TTFIV
+5814 TTFIA

-5883 PTGTPAIT
+5883 PTGTPTIT

-5911 WFINNSGA
+5911 WFINNNGA
-5919 TLDRVSAI
+5919 TLNRADAI
-5927 AHCENVGY
+5927 THCENVGY
-5935 VMPISTQ
+5935 TMPTSTQ
-5942 VTNAATWMSGRRAV
+5942 VTNAATWMSGKRAV
-5956 GNLWSEWGDFSAYTV
+5956 GNLWSEWGDFSAYTA

-5984 NHDATTALAI
+5984 NHDASTALAI

-6003 MGDMTVATHVMCTR
+6003 MGDFMAITHVMCTR
-6017 SL
+6017 PI

>member
-474 LATTVDNATANGIA
+474 LATTIDNATANGIA
-488 ANTVQATVTDGD
+488 TNTVQATVTDGD

-506 QIINFAVNTQATL
+506 QLINFAVNTQATL
-519 STTEARTGANGI
+519 STTEARTGANGT

-539 VAGVSAVSATLGSSS
+539 VSGVSRVSVTLGSSS
-554 RSVNTT
+554 RSVDTT

-586 SDTNA
+586 SDTNV

-632 DSTLTNTTAGVSAVT
+632 DSTLTNTTAGVSVVT
-647 ATLGSQ
+647 ATLGGQ

-662 PGSTAAISLMK
+662 PGSTAAISLVK

-758 SADQRTAVV
+758 SADPRTAVV

-863 DTITLTTPVNGAV
+863 DTITLTVPVNGAV
-876 ADGANSNSVQAVVS
+876 ANGVNTNSVQAVVS

-937 SNVVATIGS
+937 SNVVATID
-946 ITNNIDTTFVA
+946 TVNANIDTAFVA

-965 TTLVNGA
+965 TAPVNGA
-972 VADGANSNSVQAV
+972 VADGADTNQVDALVEDAN
-985 VSDSGGN
+985 GN
-992 PVTGA
+992 PITGA
-997 TVVFSSTNATAQVTT
+997 AVVFSSANGATILSSTMN
-1012 VIGTTGVD
+1012 TGVN
-1020 GIATATLTNTVAG
+1020 GVASTLLTHTVAG
-1033 TSNVVATIGSIT
+1033 TSNVVATVDT
-1045 NNIDTTFVAGAVAT
+1045 VNANIDTTFVAGAVAT

-1082 VSDSGGNSVTGAT
+1082 VSDSDGNPVTGAA
-1095 VVFSSTNATA
+1095 VVFSSANATA
-1105 QVTTVIGTTGAD
+1105 QITTVIGTTGAD

-1139 TVNANIDTT
+1139 TVNANIDTA

-1159 SVLVNDATADGA
+1159 TAPVNGAVADGA
-1171 DTNQVDAL
+1171 NSNS
-1179 VQDANGNAITGA
+1179 VQAVVSDSEGNAVAGA
-1191 AVVFSSANGADII
+1191 AVVFSSAN
-1204 APTMNTG
+1204 
-1211 VNGVASTLLTHTVAG
+1211 
-1226 TSNVI
+1226 
-1231 ATIDTVNAN
+1231 
-1240 IDTTFVAGAVATITL
+1240 
-1255 SVPVNDATADGAD
+1255 ATA
-1268 TNQVDALVQDASGNA
+1268 Q
-1283 ITGAAVVFSSANGAT
+1283 IT
-1298 ILSSTVNT
+1298 TVIGTT
-1306 GADGIASTTLT
+1306 GADGIATATLT
-1317 HTQSGVSN
+1317 NTVAGTSN

-1339 TFVAGAVA
+1339 AFVAGAVATITLTAPVNGAVADGVNTNSVQAVVSDSGGNPVTGATVVFSSTNATAQITTVIGTTGADGIATATLTNTVAGTSNVVATVDTVTNNIDTVFVAGAVATITLTTPVNGAVADGTDSNHVQAVVSDSDGNPVTGAAVVFSSANATAQITTVIGTTGADGIATATLTNTVAGTSNVVATVDTVNANIDTAFVAGAVATITLTAPVNGAVADGVNTNSVQAVVSDSGGNPVTGAAVVFSSANATAQITTVIGTTGADGIATATLTNTVAGTSNVVATVDTVNANIDTAFVAGAVA

-1385 VFSSA
+1385 VFSST
-1390 NGADIIAPTMNT
+1390 NGADIIVPTMNT

-1409 TLLTHT
+1409 TL
-1415 VAGTSNV
+1415 
-1422 VATIGSITNNIDTA
+1422 
-1436 FVAGA
+1436 
-1441 VATITLTTPV
+1441 
-1451 NGAVADGAD
+1451 
-1460 TNQVDALVQDANGNA
+1460 
-1475 ITGAAV
+1475 
-1481 VFSSANGADIIAPTM
+1481 
-1496 NTGVNGVASTLLTHT
+1496 
-1511 VAGTS
+1511 
-1516 NVVATID
+1516 
-1523 TVNANID
+1523 
-1530 TTFVPGAV
+1530 
-1538 ATITLSVPVNDATA
+1538 
-1552 DGADTNQVDALVQDA
+1552 
-1567 NGNAITGAAVVFS
+1567 
-1580 SANGATILSSTV
+1580 
-1592 NTGADGIAST
+1592 
-1602 TLTHTQSGVS
+1602 LTHTQSGVS

-1622 ANIDTTFVAGAVATI
+1622 ANIDTTFVAGAVAAI
-1637 TLSVPVNDAT
+1637 TLTTPVDGAV
-1647 ADGADTNQVDALVQ
+1647 ADGANSNSVQ
-1661 DANGNAI
+1661 AVVTDSGGNVV
-1668 TGAAVVFSSSNAT
+1668 TGATVVFSSSNAT

-1711 VATIGSITNNIDT
+1711 VATVDTVNANIDT
-1724 TFVAGAVATITLTT
+1724 TFVAGAVATITLSVPVNDATADGVDTNQVDALVQDANGNAITGAAVVFSSTNGADIIVPTMNTGVNGVASTLLTHTVAGTSNVVATVDTVNANIDTAFVAGAVATITLTT

-1750 NSVQAV
+1750 NHVQAVVSDSDGNPVDGAAVVFSSANATAQVTTVIGTTGADGIATATLTNTVAGTSNVVATVDTVNANIDTTFVAGAVATITLSVPVNDATADGVDTNQVDALVQDANGNAITGAAVVFSSTNGADIIVPTMNTGVNGVASTLLTHTVAGTSNVVATVDTVNANIDTAFVPGAVATITLTTPVNGAVADGANSNSVQAV
-1756 VSDSEGNAV
+1756 VSDSDGNAV
-1765 AGATVVF
+1765 TGATVVF

-1839 AVANGADSN
+1839 AVADGANSN

-1855 DSGGNPVTGATV
+1855 DSGGNVVTGATV
-1867 VFSSTNATAQVTTVI
+1867 VFSSTNATAQITTVI
-1882 GTTGVDGIAT
+1882 GTTGADGIAT

-1906 ATIGSITNNIDT
+1906 ATIDTVNANIDTAFVAGAVATITLTAPVNGAVADGADTNQVDALVEDANGNPITGAAVVFSSANGATILSSTMNTGVNGVASTLLTHTVAGTSNVVATVDTVNANIDT

-1924 VATITLTTLVNGAVA
+1924 VATITLTTPVNGAVA

-1951 SDSEGNPVAGAA
+1951 SDSDGNPVTGAA

-1993 NTVAGTSNVVATIG
+1993 NTVAGTSNVVATID
-2007 SITNNIDTT
+2007 TVNANIDTA

-2027 SVPVNDAT
+2027 TAPVNGAV

-2047 VQDASGNAITGA
+2047 VQDANGNAITGAAVVFSSANGADIIAPTMNTGVNGVASTLLTHTVAGTSNVVATIDTISANIDTAFVAGAVATITLTAPVNGAVADGADTNQVDALVEDANGNPITGA

-2074 TVNTGADGIASTTL
+2074 TMNTGVNGVASTFL
-2088 THTQSGVSNV
+2088 THTVAGTSNV
-2098 VATIDTV
+2098 VATIGSVTE
-2105 NANIDTTFV
+2105 NIDTAFV

-2120 ITLTTPVNGAVANGA
+2120 ITLTAPVNGAVADGVNT
-2135 DSNSVQ
+2135 NSVQ
-2141 AVVSDSGGNPVT
+2141 AVVSDSDGNAVT

-2206 DTTFVAGAVATITL
+2206 DTTFVAG
-2220 SVPVNDATAD
+2220 
-2230 GADTN
+2230 
-2235 QVGALVQ
+2235 
-2242 DANGNAITGAAVVFS
+2242 
-2257 SANGATILSST
+2257 
-2268 VNTGADGIASTTLT
+2268 
-2282 HTQSGVSNVVATIDT
+2282 
-2297 VNANIDTTFVA
+2297 
-2308 GAVAT
+2308 
-2313 ITLSVPVNDATADGA
+2313 
-2328 DTNQVDALVQDA
+2328 
-2340 NGNAI
+2340 
-2345 TGAAVV
+2345 
-2351 FSSANGADIIA
+2351 
-2362 PTMNTGV
+2362 
-2369 NGVASTLLT
+2369 
-2378 HTQSGVSNVVATIDT
+2378 
-2393 VNANIDT
+2393 
-2400 TFVPGAVATITL
+2400 
-2412 SVPVNDA
+2412 
-2419 TADGADTNQVDAL
+2419 
-2432 VQDANGNA
+2432 
-2440 ITGAAVVFSSAN
+2440 
-2452 GATILS
+2452 
-2458 STMNTGVNGVA
+2458 
-2469 STLLTHTQSGVSNVV
+2469 
-2484 ATIDTISAN
+2484 
-2493 IDTTFVPGAV
+2493 
-2503 ATITLSVPVNDATAD
+2503 
-2518 GADTN
+2518 
-2523 QVDALVQDA
+2523 
-2532 NGNAITGAAVVFSS
+2532 
-2546 ANGATILS
+2546 
-2554 STVNTGADGIAST
+2554 
-2567 TLTHTQSGV
+2567 
-2576 SNVVATIDTVNANI
+2576 
-2590 DTTFVP
+2590 
-2596 GAVATITLTTLV
+2596 
-2608 NGAVADGANSNS
+2608 
-2620 VQAVVSDS
+2620 
-2628 EGNAV
+2628 
-2633 AGAAVVFSSANATA
+2633 
-2647 QITTVIGTTGADG
+2647 
-2660 IATATLTNTM
+2660 
-2670 AGTSNVVATIGGI
+2670 
-2683 TNNIDTAFVAGAVA
+2683 
-2697 TITLTT
+2697 
-2703 LVNGAVANGAD
+2703 
-2714 SNSVQAVVSD
+2714 
-2724 SGGNVVAGA
+2724 
-2733 TVVFSSTNTTAQV
+2733 
-2746 TTVIGTTGAD
+2746 
-2756 GIATATLTNTVAGT
+2756 
-2770 SNVAATIGSITDN
+2770 
-2783 IDTTFVAGA
+2783 
-2792 VATITL
+2792 
-2798 TTPVNGAVADGAD
+2798 
-2811 SNSVQ
+2811 
-2816 AVVSD
+2816 
-2821 SEGNPVSGA
+2821 
-2830 TVVFSSSNA
+2830 
-2839 TAQITTVIGTTG
+2839 
-2851 ADGIAT
+2851 
-2857 ATLTNTVAG
+2857 
-2866 TSNVV
+2866 
-2871 ATIGSI
+2871 
-2877 TNNIDTTFVAGAV
+2877 
-2890 ATITLTTL
+2890 
-2898 VNGAVADGANSNS
+2898 
-2911 VQAVVSDSEGNP
+2911 
-2923 VAGAAVVFS
+2923 
-2932 SANATAQ
+2932 
-2939 ITTVIGT
+2939 
-2946 TGADGIATATLTN
+2946 
-2959 TVAGTSNVVATIG
+2959 
-2972 SITNN
+2972 
-2977 IDTTFVAGAV
+2977 
-2987 ATITLSVPV
+2987 
-2996 NDATAD
+2996 
-3002 GADTNQ
+3002 
-3008 VDALVQDASGNAI
+3008 
-3021 TGAAVVFSSA
+3021 
-3031 NGATILSS
+3031 
-3039 TVNTGAD
+3039 
-3046 GIASTTLTHTQSGV
+3046 
-3060 SNVVATIDTVNA
+3060 
-3072 NIDTTFVAGAVATIT
+3072 
-3087 LTTPVNGAVANGAD
+3087 
-3101 SNSVQAV
+3101 
-3108 VSDSGGNPVTGATV
+3108 
-3122 VFSSANATAQITT
+3122 
-3135 VIGTTGADGI
+3135 
-3145 ATATLTNTVAGTSN
+3145 
-3159 VVATIDTVNANID
+3159 
-3172 TTFVAGAVATITLSV
+3172 
-3187 PVNDATADG
+3187 
-3196 ADTNQVGALVQD
+3196 
-3208 ANGNAITGAAV
+3208 
-3219 VFSSANGATILSS
+3219 
-3232 TVNTG
+3232 
-3237 ADGIAST
+3237 
-3244 TLTHTQSG
+3244 
-3252 VSNVVATID
+3252 
-3261 TVNANIDTTFVAG
+3261 
-3274 AVATITLSVPVN
+3274 
-3286 DATADG
+3286 
-3292 ADTNQVDALVQD
+3292 
-3304 ANGNAITGA
+3304 
-3313 AVVFSSANGAD
+3313 
-3324 IIAPTMNT
+3324 
-3332 GVNGVASTLLTHTQS
+3332 
-3347 GVSNV
+3347 
-3352 VATIDTVNANID
+3352 
-3364 TTFVPGAVATITLSV
+3364 
-3379 PVNDATAD
+3379 
-3387 GADTNQVDALVQDAN
+3387 
-3402 GNAITGAAV
+3402 
-3411 VFSSANGA
+3411 
-3419 TILSSTMNT
+3419 
-3428 GVNGVASTLLTH
+3428 
-3440 TQSGVSNVVAT
+3440 
-3451 IDTISA
+3451 
-3457 NIDTTFVP
+3457 
-3465 GAVATI
+3465 
-3471 TLSVPVNDATADG
+3471 
-3484 ADTNQV
+3484 
-3490 DALVQDANGNAITG
+3490 
-3504 AAVVFSSANG
+3504 
-3514 ATILSSTVN
+3514 
-3523 TGADGIA
+3523 
-3530 STTLTHTQSGV
+3530 
-3541 SNVVATID
+3541 
-3549 TVNANIDTTF
+3549 
-3559 VPGAVATITLTTLV
+3559 
-3573 NGAVA
+3573 
-3578 DGANSNSVQAV
+3578 
-3589 VSDSEGNAV
+3589 
-3598 AGAAVVFSSANATA
+3598 
-3612 QITTVI
+3612 
-3618 GTTGADGIATATL
+3618 
-3631 TNTMAGTS
+3631 
-3639 NVVATIGG
+3639 
-3647 ITNNIDT
+3647 
-3654 AFVAGAVA
+3654 
-3662 TITLTTLVNGAVA
+3662 
-3675 NGADS
+3675 
-3680 NSVQAVVSDSGGNVV
+3680 
-3695 AGATVVFSS
+3695 
-3704 TNTTAQVTTVI
+3704 
-3715 GTTGADGIATAT
+3715 
-3727 LTNTVAGTSNVAA
+3727 
-3740 TIGSITDNIDTT
+3740 
-3752 FVAGAVAT
+3752 
-3760 ITLTTPVN
+3760 
-3768 GAVADGADSNSVQ
+3768 
-3781 AVVSDS
+3781 
-3787 EGNPVSGATVVFSS
+3787 
-3801 SNATAQITT
+3801 
-3810 VIGTTGAD
+3810 
-3818 GIATATLTHTMAGT
+3818 
-3832 SNVIATIDTVNANID
+3832 
-3847 TTFVAGAVATITLSV
+3847 
-3862 LVNDATADGADTNQV
+3862 
-3877 DALVQDA
+3877 
-3884 NGNAIT
+3884 
-3890 GAAVVFSSAN
+3890 
-3900 GADIIAPTMNT
+3900 
-3911 GVNGVASTLLTHTM
+3911 
-3925 AGTSN
+3925 
-3930 VVATIDTVNANIDT
+3930 
-3944 TFVPG
+3944 
-3949 AVATITLSVPV
+3949 
-3960 NDATADGADTNQVDA
+3960 
-3975 LVQDAN
+3975 
-3981 GNAITG
+3981 
-3987 AAVVFS
+3987 
-3993 SANGATILSSTMNT
+3993 
-4007 GVNGVASTL
+4007 
-4016 LTHTQSGVSNVVA
+4016 
-4029 TIDTISANIDT
+4029 
-4040 TFVPG
+4040 
-4045 AVATITLSVPVN
+4045 
-4057 DATADGADTNQ
+4057 
-4068 VDALVQ
+4068 
-4074 DANGNAITGA
+4074 
-4084 AVVFSSANGATI
+4084 
-4096 LSSTMNTGVNGVAS
+4096 
-4110 TLLTHT
+4110 
-4116 QSGVSNVVATVD
+4116 
-4128 TVNANIDTAFVAGA
+4128 
-4142 VATITLSVPVNDA
+4142 
-4155 TADGADTNQVDALVQ
+4155 
-4170 DANGN
+4170 
-4175 AITGAA
+4175 
-4181 VVFSSANGADIIA
+4181 
-4194 PTMNTGVNGV
+4194 
-4204 ASTLLTHTQSGVSNV
+4204 
-4219 VATID
+4219 
-4224 TVNANIDT
+4224 
-4232 TFVPGAVATITLSV
+4232 
-4246 PVNDATADGADT
+4246 
-4258 NQVDALVQDAN
+4258 
-4269 GNAITGAAVVFS
+4269 
-4281 SANGAT
+4281 
-4287 ILSSTMN
+4287 
-4294 TGVNGVA
+4294 
-4301 STLLTHTQSGVSNV
+4301 
-4315 VATIDTISANIDT
+4315 
-4328 TFVPGAVA
+4328 
-4336 TITLSVPVNDATAD
+4336 
-4350 GADTNQVDALVQDAN
+4350 
-4365 GNAITGAA
+4365 
-4373 VVFSS
+4373 
-4378 ANGATILSST
+4378 
-4388 MNTGVNGVASTL
+4388 
-4400 LTHTQS
+4400 
-4406 GVSNVVATVDTVNA
+4406 
-4420 NIDTAFVAGAVATIT
+4420 
-4435 LSVPVNDATADG
+4435 
-4447 ADTNQVDALVQDANG
+4447 
-4462 NAITGAAVVFS
+4462 
-4473 STNGATILSSTVNTG
+4473 
-4488 ADGIASTTLTH
+4488 
-4499 TQSGVSNVVATI
+4499 
-4511 DTVNANIDTAF
+4511 
-4522 VAGELENIV
+4522 ELENIV

-4557 GNGVANQSLMF
+4557 GNGVANQSLIF

-4581 TTNIDG
+4581 TTNLDG
-4587 RVRVSA
+4587 RVRASA
-4593 THTVAGSSNTVFAIS
+4593 THTVAGSSNTVIAIS
-4608 GAHQGYTRVTFVAD
+4608 GAHQGYARVTFVAD
-4622 ASTAQLKLTSF
+4622 VSTAQLKLTSF

-4654 YDNPLANQSV
+4654 HDNLLANQSV

-4675 SRGDASSASG
+4675 SQGDASSASG

-4703 TLDSTGQTETLEM
+4703 TLDSTGQTETLET
-4716 HFVAGKAASIEL
+4716 HFVAGKAASIEM

-4747 LVTDADGNA
+4747 LVTDVDGNA

-4810 NATFIADV
+4810 NATFIADA
-4818 STAQIIASDM
+4818 STAQIIAGDM

-4854 NPIQGQLVEFV
+4854 NPIKDQTVEFV
-4865 LSNTGTI
+4865 LSNNGTI
-4872 QYKLEETSAE
+4872 QYELDVTSVE
-4882 GGVMVTFTNTRA
+4882 GGVMVTFTNTLA
-4894 GITNVTATVVSSRS
+4894 GITNVTATVVSSGS
-4908 SQNVDTTFI
+4908 SRNIDTTFI

-4923 HIAESDLMVIV
+4923 HIAASDLMVIV
-4934 DNAVAN
+4934 DDAVADN
-4940 NSEKNEVHARVTDA
+4940 LDKNEVHARVTDA

-4980 SDGNGLTKATLT
+4980 SDGDGLTKATLT

-5003 KVGNRVQSKDT
+5003 RVGNRVQSKDT
-5014 TFIADS
+5014 TFIADR

-5074 TPSSGTTD
+5074 TPTSGMTD

-5111 QAKDAVFIADR
+5111 QTKDAVFIADR
-5122 STARVS
+5122 STAHVS
-5128 ALTVE
+5128 ELIVV

-5150 IKDANGNVITGM
+5150 IKDAHGNVVTGM

-5176 NTVTTNDQ
+5176 NTVTTNSQ
-5184 GYAENTLRHNVPVT
+5184 GYAENTLRHNAPVT

-5211 FTEDVRFVA
+5211 LTEDVRFVA
-5220 GDGARIELFRL
+5220 GAGARIELFRL

-5254 HLVPNSNVVFSASNG
+5254 NLVPNSNVVFSADNG
-5269 GQLVQED
+5269 GQLVQND
-5276 VQTDASGSAYVTVSN
+5276 VQTDALGSAYVTVSN
-5291 TTAGVTRVSVTADGV
+5291 INTGVTKVTVTADGV

-5328 LITNDNAVAN
+5328 LITHDNAVAN
-5338 GVVENRVLLQLVD
+5338 GVVENRVLLHLVD
-5351 ANDNPVS
+5351 ANDNSVS

-5374 SAITN
+5374 SAITDI
-5379 NNGFA
+5379 NGFA
-5384 IGTLTNTLSGPSD
+5384 IGVLTNTLSGPSD
-5397 VTVTLVTAGGT
+5397 VTVTLVTPGGT

-5413 TPQFIADK
+5413 TPQFIADI
-5421 NTAHIATGDFVIID
+5421 NTANIATGDFVIID
-5435 DGAVANRVAYNEVR
+5435 DGAVANSVDANEVR
-5449 ARVTDDLGNAIAG
+5449 ARVTDNQGNAIAG
-5462 YSVIFASQNGATI
+5462 YSVVFSSQNGATI
-5475 TTSGITGADG
+5475 TTSGITGVDG
-5485 WASAKLTHTK
+5485 WASAKLTHIK
-5495 AGESGISA
+5495 AGESGILA
-5503 RVARPMTTVHTLRPY
+5503 RLSRPMATVHTLMPY
-5518 FIADVSTATLKLLN
+5518 FIADVSTATLQLFN
-5532 FNSMPVIAD
+5532 FNPIPIIAD
-5541 GVTQFFVLGQVFDAN
+5541 GVMQFFVLGRVFDAN

-5575 IENNGSISAPEGGV
+5575 TESNGSISTPEGSV

-5614 TLGAVFIANE
+5614 TFGAAFIAN
-5624 KTAQLSTLIVVDNNA
+5624 KNTAQLSTLMVVDNNA
-5639 LADGVARNQVR
+5639 LADGVTRNQVR

-5655 GVGNPVAD
+5655 STGNSVAD
-5663 MAVTFTANHG
+5663 MAVTFTANRG
-5673 AQLSHVTV
+5673 AQLSKVTV
-5681 LTNDNGDAVNTLTN
+5681 LTDNNGDAVNTLTN
-5695 SLAGVTVVTAKLGT
+5695 SLVGVTVVTAKLGT

-5724 LAAMILVTTV
+5724 LATLTLVTTV
-5734 DNAFADN
+5734 NNAFADN

-5748 ATLKDVTGNPIVGEV
+5748 ATLKDVSGNPIVGEV
-5763 VAFVA
+5763 VAFAA
-5768 SNGATITAI
+5768 SNGATITAT

-5795 AAGVSTVTATIET
+5795 TAGVSTVTATIET

-5814 TTFIV
+5814 TTFIA

-5883 PTGTPAIT
+5883 PTGTPTIT

-5911 WFINNSGA
+5911 WFINNNGA
-5919 TLDRVSAI
+5919 TLNRADAI
-5927 AHCENVGY
+5927 THCENVGY
-5935 VMPISTQ
+5935 TMPTSTQ
-5942 VTNAATWMSGRRAV
+5942 VTNAATWMSGKRAV
-5956 GNLWSEWGDFSAYTV
+5956 GNLWSEWGDFSAYTA

-5984 NHDATTALAI
+5984 NHDASTALAI

-6003 MGDMTVATHVMCTR
+6003 MGDFMAITHVMCTR
-6017 SL
+6017 PI

>member
-1 MPPAARATEPYTLGP
+1 MLNYFRAILISWKWKLSHHTSRPHDVKEKGHPRKIKVVAWITLFFQFAFPLSLSFTPAIAAANTTNSAPTSVITPVNASILPPAARATEPYTLGP

-255 PAYPQLGGKLMY
+255 PVYPQLGGKLMY

-474 LATTVDNATANGIA
+474 LATTIDNATANGIA
-488 ANTVQATVTDGD
+488 TNTVQATVTDGD

-506 QIINFAVNTQATL
+506 QLINFAVNTQATL
-519 STTEARTGANGI
+519 STTEARTGANGT

-539 VAGVSAVSATLGSSS
+539 VSGVSRVSVTLGSSS
-554 RSVNTT
+554 RSVDTT

-586 SDTNA
+586 SDTNV

-632 DSTLTNTTAGVSAVT
+632 DSTLTNTTAGVSVVT
-647 ATLGSQ
+647 ATLGGQ

-662 PGSTAAISLMK
+662 PGSTAAISLVK

-758 SADQRTAVV
+758 SADPRTAVV

-863 DTITLTTPVNGAV
+863 DTITLTVPVNGAV
-876 ADGANSNSVQAVVS
+876 ANGVNTNSVQAVVS

-937 SNVVATIGS
+937 SNVVATID
-946 ITNNIDTTFVA
+946 TVNANIDTAFVA

-965 TTLVNGA
+965 TAPVNGA
-972 VADGANSNSVQAV
+972 VADGADTNQVDALVEDAN
-985 VSDSGGN
+985 GN
-992 PVTGA
+992 PITGA
-997 TVVFSSTNATAQVTT
+997 AVVFSSANGATILSSTMN
-1012 VIGTTGVD
+1012 TGVN
-1020 GIATATLTNTVAG
+1020 GVASTLLTHTVAG
-1033 TSNVVATIGSIT
+1033 TSNVVATVDT
-1045 NNIDTTFVAGAVAT
+1045 VNANIDTTFVAGAVAT

-1082 VSDSGGNSVTGAT
+1082 VSDSDGNPVTGAA
-1095 VVFSSTNATA
+1095 VVFSSANATA
-1105 QVTTVIGTTGAD
+1105 QITTVIGTTGAD

-1139 TVNANIDTT
+1139 TVNANIDTA

-1159 SVLVNDATADGA
+1159 TAPVNGAVADGA
-1171 DTNQVDAL
+1171 NSNS
-1179 VQDANGNAITGA
+1179 VQAVVSDSEGNAVAGA
-1191 AVVFSSANGADII
+1191 AVVFSSAN
-1204 APTMNTG
+1204 
-1211 VNGVASTLLTHTVAG
+1211 
-1226 TSNVI
+1226 
-1231 ATIDTVNAN
+1231 
-1240 IDTTFVAGAVATITL
+1240 
-1255 SVPVNDATADGAD
+1255 ATA
-1268 TNQVDALVQDASGNA
+1268 Q
-1283 ITGAAVVFSSANGAT
+1283 IT
-1298 ILSSTVNT
+1298 TVIGTT
-1306 GADGIASTTLT
+1306 GADGIATATLT
-1317 HTQSGVSN
+1317 NTVAGTSN

-1339 TFVAGAVA
+1339 AFVAGAVATITLTAPVNGAVADGVNTNSVQAVVSDSGGNPVTGATVVFSSTNATAQITTVIGTTGADGIATATLTNTVAGTSNVVATVDTVTNNIDTVFVAGAVATITLTTPVNGAVADGTDSNHVQAVVSDSDGNPVTGAAVVFSSANATAQITTVIGTTGADGIATATLTNTVAGTSNVVATVDTVNANIDTAFVAGAVATITLTAPVNGAVADGVNTNSVQAVVSDSGGNPVTGAAVVFSSANATAQITTVIGTTGADGIATATLTNTVAGTSNVVATVDTVNANIDTAFVAGAVA

-1385 VFSSA
+1385 VFSST
-1390 NGADIIAPTMNT
+1390 NGADIIVPTMNT

-1409 TLLTHT
+1409 TL
-1415 VAGTSNV
+1415 
-1422 VATIGSITNNIDTA
+1422 
-1436 FVAGA
+1436 
-1441 VATITLTTPV
+1441 
-1451 NGAVADGAD
+1451 
-1460 TNQVDALVQDANGNA
+1460 
-1475 ITGAAV
+1475 
-1481 VFSSANGADIIAPTM
+1481 
-1496 NTGVNGVASTLLTHT
+1496 
-1511 VAGTS
+1511 
-1516 NVVATID
+1516 
-1523 TVNANID
+1523 
-1530 TTFVPGAV
+1530 
-1538 ATITLSVPVNDATA
+1538 
-1552 DGADTNQVDALVQDA
+1552 
-1567 NGNAITGAAVVFS
+1567 
-1580 SANGATILSSTV
+1580 
-1592 NTGADGIAST
+1592 
-1602 TLTHTQSGVS
+1602 LTHTQSGVS

-1622 ANIDTTFVAGAVATI
+1622 ANIDTTFVAGAVAAI
-1637 TLSVPVNDAT
+1637 TLTTPVDGAV
-1647 ADGADTNQVDALVQ
+1647 ADGANSNSVQ
-1661 DANGNAI
+1661 AVVTDSGGNVV
-1668 TGAAVVFSSSNAT
+1668 TGATVVFSSSNAT

-1711 VATIGSITNNIDT
+1711 VATVDTVNANIDT
-1724 TFVAGAVATITLTT
+1724 TFVAGAVATITLSVPVNDATADGVDTNQVDALVQDANGNAITGAAVVFSSTNGADIIVPTMNTGVNGVASTLLTHTVAGTSNVVATVDTVNANIDTAFVAGAVATITLTT

-1750 NSVQAV
+1750 NHVQAVVSDSDGNPVDGAAVVFSSANATAQVTTVIGTTGADGIATATLTNTVAGTSNVVATVDTVNANIDTTFVAGAVATITLSVPVNDATADGVDTNQVDALVQDANGNAITGAAVVFSSTNGADIIVPTMNTGVNGVASTLLTHTVAGTSNVVATVDTVNANIDTAFVPGAVATITLTTPVNGAVADGANSNSVQAV
-1756 VSDSEGNAV
+1756 VSDSDGNAV
-1765 AGATVVF
+1765 TGATVVF

-1839 AVANGADSN
+1839 AVADGANSN

-1855 DSGGNPVTGATV
+1855 DSGGNVVTGATV
-1867 VFSSTNATAQVTTVI
+1867 VFSSTNATAQITTVI
-1882 GTTGVDGIAT
+1882 GTTGADGIAT

-1906 ATIGSITNNIDT
+1906 ATIDTVNANIDTAFVAGAVATITLTAPVNGAVADGADTNQVDALVEDANGNPITGAAVVFSSANGATILSSTMNTGVNGVASTLLTHTVAGTSNVVATVDTVNANIDT

-1924 VATITLTTLVNGAVA
+1924 VATITLTTPVNGAVA

-1951 SDSEGNPVAGAA
+1951 SDSDGNPVTGAA

-1993 NTVAGTSNVVATIG
+1993 NTVAGTSNVVATID
-2007 SITNNIDTT
+2007 TVNANIDTA

-2027 SVPVNDAT
+2027 TAPVNGAV

-2047 VQDASGNAITGA
+2047 VQDANGNAITGAAVVFSSANGADIIAPTMNTGVNGVASTLLTHTVAGTSNVVATIDTISANIDTAFVAGAVATITLTAPVNGAVADGADTNQVDALVEDANGNPITGA

-2074 TVNTGADGIASTTL
+2074 TMNTGVNGVASTFL
-2088 THTQSGVSNV
+2088 THTVAGTSNV
-2098 VATIDTV
+2098 VATIGSVTE
-2105 NANIDTTFV
+2105 NIDTAFV

-2120 ITLTTPVNGAVANGA
+2120 ITLTAPVNGAVADGVNT
-2135 DSNSVQ
+2135 NSVQ
-2141 AVVSDSGGNPVT
+2141 AVVSDSDGNAVT

-2206 DTTFVAGAVATITL
+2206 DTTFVAG
-2220 SVPVNDATAD
+2220 
-2230 GADTN
+2230 
-2235 QVGALVQ
+2235 
-2242 DANGNAITGAAVVFS
+2242 
-2257 SANGATILSST
+2257 
-2268 VNTGADGIASTTLT
+2268 
-2282 HTQSGVSNVVATIDT
+2282 
-2297 VNANIDTTFVA
+2297 
-2308 GAVAT
+2308 
-2313 ITLSVPVNDATADGA
+2313 
-2328 DTNQVDALVQDA
+2328 
-2340 NGNAI
+2340 
-2345 TGAAVV
+2345 
-2351 FSSANGADIIA
+2351 
-2362 PTMNTGV
+2362 
-2369 NGVASTLLT
+2369 
-2378 HTQSGVSNVVATIDT
+2378 
-2393 VNANIDT
+2393 
-2400 TFVPGAVATITL
+2400 
-2412 SVPVNDA
+2412 
-2419 TADGADTNQVDAL
+2419 
-2432 VQDANGNA
+2432 
-2440 ITGAAVVFSSAN
+2440 
-2452 GATILS
+2452 
-2458 STMNTGVNGVA
+2458 
-2469 STLLTHTQSGVSNVV
+2469 
-2484 ATIDTISAN
+2484 
-2493 IDTTFVPGAV
+2493 
-2503 ATITLSVPVNDATAD
+2503 
-2518 GADTN
+2518 
-2523 QVDALVQDA
+2523 
-2532 NGNAITGAAVVFSS
+2532 
-2546 ANGATILS
+2546 
-2554 STVNTGADGIAST
+2554 
-2567 TLTHTQSGV
+2567 
-2576 SNVVATIDTVNANI
+2576 
-2590 DTTFVP
+2590 
-2596 GAVATITLTTLV
+2596 
-2608 NGAVADGANSNS
+2608 
-2620 VQAVVSDS
+2620 
-2628 EGNAV
+2628 
-2633 AGAAVVFSSANATA
+2633 
-2647 QITTVIGTTGADG
+2647 
-2660 IATATLTNTM
+2660 
-2670 AGTSNVVATIGGI
+2670 
-2683 TNNIDTAFVAGAVA
+2683 
-2697 TITLTT
+2697 
-2703 LVNGAVANGAD
+2703 
-2714 SNSVQAVVSD
+2714 
-2724 SGGNVVAGA
+2724 
-2733 TVVFSSTNTTAQV
+2733 
-2746 TTVIGTTGAD
+2746 
-2756 GIATATLTNTVAGT
+2756 
-2770 SNVAATIGSITDN
+2770 
-2783 IDTTFVAGA
+2783 
-2792 VATITL
+2792 
-2798 TTPVNGAVADGAD
+2798 
-2811 SNSVQ
+2811 
-2816 AVVSD
+2816 
-2821 SEGNPVSGA
+2821 
-2830 TVVFSSSNA
+2830 
-2839 TAQITTVIGTTG
+2839 
-2851 ADGIAT
+2851 
-2857 ATLTNTVAG
+2857 
-2866 TSNVV
+2866 
-2871 ATIGSI
+2871 
-2877 TNNIDTTFVAGAV
+2877 
-2890 ATITLTTL
+2890 
-2898 VNGAVADGANSNS
+2898 
-2911 VQAVVSDSEGNP
+2911 
-2923 VAGAAVVFS
+2923 
-2932 SANATAQ
+2932 
-2939 ITTVIGT
+2939 
-2946 TGADGIATATLTN
+2946 
-2959 TVAGTSNVVATIG
+2959 
-2972 SITNN
+2972 
-2977 IDTTFVAGAV
+2977 
-2987 ATITLSVPV
+2987 
-2996 NDATAD
+2996 
-3002 GADTNQ
+3002 
-3008 VDALVQDASGNAI
+3008 
-3021 TGAAVVFSSA
+3021 
-3031 NGATILSS
+3031 
-3039 TVNTGAD
+3039 
-3046 GIASTTLTHTQSGV
+3046 
-3060 SNVVATIDTVNA
+3060 
-3072 NIDTTFVAGAVATIT
+3072 
-3087 LTTPVNGAVANGAD
+3087 
-3101 SNSVQAV
+3101 
-3108 VSDSGGNPVTGATV
+3108 
-3122 VFSSANATAQITT
+3122 
-3135 VIGTTGADGI
+3135 
-3145 ATATLTNTVAGTSN
+3145 
-3159 VVATIDTVNANID
+3159 
-3172 TTFVAGAVATITLSV
+3172 
-3187 PVNDATADG
+3187 
-3196 ADTNQVGALVQD
+3196 
-3208 ANGNAITGAAV
+3208 
-3219 VFSSANGATILSS
+3219 
-3232 TVNTG
+3232 
-3237 ADGIAST
+3237 
-3244 TLTHTQSG
+3244 
-3252 VSNVVATID
+3252 
-3261 TVNANIDTTFVAG
+3261 
-3274 AVATITLSVPVN
+3274 
-3286 DATADG
+3286 
-3292 ADTNQVDALVQD
+3292 
-3304 ANGNAITGA
+3304 
-3313 AVVFSSANGAD
+3313 
-3324 IIAPTMNT
+3324 
-3332 GVNGVASTLLTHTQS
+3332 
-3347 GVSNV
+3347 
-3352 VATIDTVNANID
+3352 
-3364 TTFVPGAVATITLSV
+3364 
-3379 PVNDATAD
+3379 
-3387 GADTNQVDALVQDAN
+3387 
-3402 GNAITGAAV
+3402 
-3411 VFSSANGA
+3411 
-3419 TILSSTMNT
+3419 
-3428 GVNGVASTLLTH
+3428 
-3440 TQSGVSNVVAT
+3440 
-3451 IDTISA
+3451 
-3457 NIDTTFVP
+3457 
-3465 GAVATI
+3465 
-3471 TLSVPVNDATADG
+3471 
-3484 ADTNQV
+3484 
-3490 DALVQDANGNAITG
+3490 
-3504 AAVVFSSANG
+3504 
-3514 ATILSSTVN
+3514 
-3523 TGADGIA
+3523 
-3530 STTLTHTQSGV
+3530 
-3541 SNVVATID
+3541 
-3549 TVNANIDTTF
+3549 
-3559 VPGAVATITLTTLV
+3559 
-3573 NGAVA
+3573 
-3578 DGANSNSVQAV
+3578 
-3589 VSDSEGNAV
+3589 
-3598 AGAAVVFSSANATA
+3598 
-3612 QITTVI
+3612 
-3618 GTTGADGIATATL
+3618 
-3631 TNTMAGTS
+3631 
-3639 NVVATIGG
+3639 
-3647 ITNNIDT
+3647 
-3654 AFVAGAVA
+3654 
-3662 TITLTTLVNGAVA
+3662 
-3675 NGADS
+3675 
-3680 NSVQAVVSDSGGNVV
+3680 
-3695 AGATVVFSS
+3695 
-3704 TNTTAQVTTVI
+3704 
-3715 GTTGADGIATAT
+3715 
-3727 LTNTVAGTSNVAA
+3727 
-3740 TIGSITDNIDTT
+3740 
-3752 FVAGAVAT
+3752 
-3760 ITLTTPVN
+3760 
-3768 GAVADGADSNSVQ
+3768 
-3781 AVVSDS
+3781 
-3787 EGNPVSGATVVFSS
+3787 
-3801 SNATAQITT
+3801 
-3810 VIGTTGAD
+3810 
-3818 GIATATLTHTMAGT
+3818 
-3832 SNVIATIDTVNANID
+3832 
-3847 TTFVAGAVATITLSV
+3847 
-3862 LVNDATADGADTNQV
+3862 
-3877 DALVQDA
+3877 
-3884 NGNAIT
+3884 
-3890 GAAVVFSSAN
+3890 
-3900 GADIIAPTMNT
+3900 
-3911 GVNGVASTLLTHTM
+3911 
-3925 AGTSN
+3925 
-3930 VVATIDTVNANIDT
+3930 
-3944 TFVPG
+3944 
-3949 AVATITLSVPV
+3949 
-3960 NDATADGADTNQVDA
+3960 
-3975 LVQDAN
+3975 
-3981 GNAITG
+3981 
-3987 AAVVFS
+3987 
-3993 SANGATILSSTMNT
+3993 
-4007 GVNGVASTL
+4007 
-4016 LTHTQSGVSNVVA
+4016 
-4029 TIDTISANIDT
+4029 
-4040 TFVPG
+4040 
-4045 AVATITLSVPVN
+4045 
-4057 DATADGADTNQ
+4057 
-4068 VDALVQ
+4068 
-4074 DANGNAITGA
+4074 
-4084 AVVFSSANGATI
+4084 
-4096 LSSTMNTGVNGVAS
+4096 
-4110 TLLTHT
+4110 
-4116 QSGVSNVVATVD
+4116 
-4128 TVNANIDTAFVAGA
+4128 
-4142 VATITLSVPVNDA
+4142 
-4155 TADGADTNQVDALVQ
+4155 
-4170 DANGN
+4170 
-4175 AITGAA
+4175 
-4181 VVFSSANGADIIA
+4181 
-4194 PTMNTGVNGV
+4194 
-4204 ASTLLTHTQSGVSNV
+4204 
-4219 VATID
+4219 
-4224 TVNANIDT
+4224 
-4232 TFVPGAVATITLSV
+4232 
-4246 PVNDATADGADT
+4246 
-4258 NQVDALVQDAN
+4258 
-4269 GNAITGAAVVFS
+4269 
-4281 SANGAT
+4281 
-4287 ILSSTMN
+4287 
-4294 TGVNGVA
+4294 
-4301 STLLTHTQSGVSNV
+4301 
-4315 VATIDTISANIDT
+4315 
-4328 TFVPGAVA
+4328 
-4336 TITLSVPVNDATAD
+4336 
-4350 GADTNQVDALVQDAN
+4350 
-4365 GNAITGAA
+4365 
-4373 VVFSS
+4373 
-4378 ANGATILSST
+4378 
-4388 MNTGVNGVASTL
+4388 
-4400 LTHTQS
+4400 
-4406 GVSNVVATVDTVNA
+4406 
-4420 NIDTAFVAGAVATIT
+4420 
-4435 LSVPVNDATADG
+4435 
-4447 ADTNQVDALVQDANG
+4447 
-4462 NAITGAAVVFS
+4462 
-4473 STNGATILSSTVNTG
+4473 
-4488 ADGIASTTLTH
+4488 
-4499 TQSGVSNVVATI
+4499 
-4511 DTVNANIDTAF
+4511 
-4522 VAGELENIV
+4522 ELENIV

-4557 GNGVANQSLMF
+4557 GNGVANQSLIF

-4581 TTNIDG
+4581 TTNLDG
-4587 RVRVSA
+4587 RVRASA
-4593 THTVAGSSNTVFAIS
+4593 THTVAGSSNTVIAIS
-4608 GAHQGYTRVTFVAD
+4608 GAHQGYARVTFVAD
-4622 ASTAQLKLTSF
+4622 VSTAQLKLTSF

-4654 YDNPLANQSV
+4654 HDNLLANQSV

-4675 SRGDASSASG
+4675 SQGDASSASG

-4703 TLDSTGQTETLEM
+4703 TLDSTGQTETLET
-4716 HFVAGKAASIEL
+4716 HFVAGKAASIEM

-4747 LVTDADGNA
+4747 LVTDVDGNA

-4810 NATFIADV
+4810 NATFIADA
-4818 STAQIIASDM
+4818 STAQIIAGDM

-4854 NPIQGQLVEFV
+4854 NPIKDQTVEFV
-4865 LSNTGTI
+4865 LSNNGTI
-4872 QYKLEETSAE
+4872 QYELDVTSVE
-4882 GGVMVTFTNTRA
+4882 GGVMVTFTNTLA
-4894 GITNVTATVVSSRS
+4894 GITNVTATVVSSGS
-4908 SQNVDTTFI
+4908 SRNIDTTFI

-4923 HIAESDLMVIV
+4923 HIAASDLMVIV
-4934 DNAVAN
+4934 DDAVADN
-4940 NSEKNEVHARVTDA
+4940 LDKNEVHARVTDA

-4980 SDGNGLTKATLT
+4980 SDGDGLTKATLT

-5003 KVGNRVQSKDT
+5003 RVGNRVQSKDT
-5014 TFIADS
+5014 TFIADR

-5074 TPSSGTTD
+5074 TPTSGMTD

-5111 QAKDAVFIADR
+5111 QTKDAVFIADR
-5122 STARVS
+5122 STAHVS
-5128 ALTVE
+5128 ELIVV

-5150 IKDANGNVITGM
+5150 IKDAHGNVVTGM

-5176 NTVTTNDQ
+5176 NTVTTNSQ
-5184 GYAENTLRHNVPVT
+5184 GYAENTLRHNAPVT

-5211 FTEDVRFVA
+5211 LTEDVRFVA
-5220 GDGARIELFRL
+5220 GAGARIELFRL

-5254 HLVPNSNVVFSASNG
+5254 NLVPNSNVVFSADNG
-5269 GQLVQED
+5269 GQLVQND
-5276 VQTDASGSAYVTVSN
+5276 VQTDALGSAYVTVSN
-5291 TTAGVTRVSVTADGV
+5291 INTGVTKVTVTADGV

-5328 LITNDNAVAN
+5328 LITHDNAVAN
-5338 GVVENRVLLQLVD
+5338 GVVENRVLLHLVD
-5351 ANDNPVS
+5351 ANDNSVS

-5374 SAITN
+5374 SAITDI
-5379 NNGFA
+5379 NGFA
-5384 IGTLTNTLSGPSD
+5384 IGVLTNTLSGPSD
-5397 VTVTLVTAGGT
+5397 VTVTLVTPGGT

-5413 TPQFIADK
+5413 TPQFIADI
-5421 NTAHIATGDFVIID
+5421 NTANIATGDFVIID
-5435 DGAVANRVAYNEVR
+5435 DGAVANSVDANEVR
-5449 ARVTDDLGNAIAG
+5449 ARVTDNQGNAIAG
-5462 YSVIFASQNGATI
+5462 YSVVFSSQNGATI
-5475 TTSGITGADG
+5475 TTSGITGVDG
-5485 WASAKLTHTK
+5485 WASAKLTHIK
-5495 AGESGISA
+5495 AGESGILA
-5503 RVARPMTTVHTLRPY
+5503 RLSRPMATVHTLMPY
-5518 FIADVSTATLKLLN
+5518 FIADVSTATLQLFN
-5532 FNSMPVIAD
+5532 FNPIPIIAD
-5541 GVTQFFVLGQVFDAN
+5541 GVMQFFVLGRVFDAN

-5575 IENNGSISAPEGGV
+5575 TESNGSISTPEGSV

-5614 TLGAVFIANE
+5614 TFGAAFIAN
-5624 KTAQLSTLIVVDNNA
+5624 KNTAQLSTLMVVDNNA
-5639 LADGVARNQVR
+5639 LADGVTRNQVR

-5655 GVGNPVAD
+5655 STGNSVAD
-5663 MAVTFTANHG
+5663 MAVTFTANRG
-5673 AQLSHVTV
+5673 AQLSKVTV
-5681 LTNDNGDAVNTLTN
+5681 LTDNNGDAVNTLTN
-5695 SLAGVTVVTAKLGT
+5695 SLVGVTVVTAKLGT

-5724 LAAMILVTTV
+5724 LATLTLVTTV
-5734 DNAFADN
+5734 NNAFADN

-5748 ATLKDVTGNPIVGEV
+5748 ATLKDVSGNPIVGEV
-5763 VAFVA
+5763 VAFAA
-5768 SNGATITAI
+5768 SNGATITAT

-5795 AAGVSTVTATIET
+5795 TAGVSTVTATIET

-5814 TTFIV
+5814 TTFIA

-5883 PTGTPAIT
+5883 PTGTPTIT

-5911 WFINNSGA
+5911 WFINNNGA
-5919 TLDRVSAI
+5919 TLNRADAI
-5927 AHCENVGY
+5927 THCENVGY
-5935 VMPISTQ
+5935 TMPTSTQ
-5942 VTNAATWMSGRRAV
+5942 VTNAATWMSGKRAV
-5956 GNLWSEWGDFSAYTV
+5956 GNLWSEWGDFSAYTA

-5984 NHDATTALAI
+5984 NHDASTALAI

-6003 MGDMTVATHVMCTR
+6003 MGDFMAITHVMCTR
-6017 SL
+6017 PI

>member
-1 MPPAARATEPYTLGP
+1 MLNYFRAILISWKWKLSHHTSRPHDVKEKGHPRKIKVVAWITLFFQFAFPLSLSFTPAIAAANTTNSAPTSVITPVNASILPPAARATEPYTLGP

-863 DTITLTTPVNGAV
+863 DTITLTVPVNGAV
-876 ADGANSNSVQAVVS
+876 ANGVNTNSVQAVVS

-946 ITNNIDTTFVA
+946 ITNNIDTTFV
-957 GAVATITL
+957 
-965 TTLVNGA
+965 
-972 VADGANSNSVQAV
+972 
-985 VSDSGGN
+985 
-992 PVTGA
+992 P
-997 TVVFSSTNATAQVTT
+997 
-1012 VIGTTGVD
+1012 
-1020 GIATATLTNTVAG
+1020 
-1033 TSNVVATIGSIT
+1033 
-1045 NNIDTTFVAGAVAT
+1045 GAVAT

-1070 ADGANSNSVQAV
+1070 ANGADSNSVQAV
-1082 VSDSGGNSVTGAT
+1082 VSDSEGNAVAGAA
-1095 VVFSSTNATA
+1095 VVFSSANATA
-1105 QVTTVIGTTGAD
+1105 QITTVIGTTGAD

-1130 TSNVVATID
+1130 T
-1139 TVNANIDTT
+1139 
-1148 FVAGAVATITL
+1148 
-1159 SVLVNDATADGA
+1159 
-1171 DTNQVDAL
+1171 
-1179 VQDANGNAITGA
+1179 
-1191 AVVFSSANGADII
+1191 
-1204 APTMNTG
+1204 
-1211 VNGVASTLLTHTVAG
+1211 
-1226 TSNVI
+1226 
-1231 ATIDTVNAN
+1231 
-1240 IDTTFVAGAVATITL
+1240 
-1255 SVPVNDATADGAD
+1255 
-1268 TNQVDALVQDASGNA
+1268 
-1283 ITGAAVVFSSANGAT
+1283 
-1298 ILSSTVNT
+1298 
-1306 GADGIASTTLT
+1306 
-1317 HTQSGVSN
+1317 SN

-1422 VATIGSITNNIDTA
+1422 VATI
-1436 FVAGA
+1436 
-1441 VATITLTTPV
+1441 
-1451 NGAVADGAD
+1451 
-1460 TNQVDALVQDANGNA
+1460 
-1475 ITGAAV
+1475 
-1481 VFSSANGADIIAPTM
+1481 
-1496 NTGVNGVASTLLTHT
+1496 
-1511 VAGTS
+1511 
-1516 NVVATID
+1516 D

-1530 TTFVPGAV
+1530 TTFVAGAV

-1724 TFVAGAVATITLTT
+1724 AFVAGAVAAITLTT
-1738 PVNGAVADGADS
+1738 P
-1750 NSVQAV
+1750 
-1756 VSDSEGNAV
+1756 
-1765 AGATVVF
+1765 
-1772 SSANATAQITT
+1772 
-1783 VIGTT
+1783 
-1788 GADGIA
+1788 
-1794 TATLTN
+1794 
-1800 TVAGT
+1800 
-1805 SNVVATIDTVN
+1805 
-1816 ANIDTTFVAG
+1816 
-1826 AVATIT
+1826 
-1832 LTTPVNG
+1832 
-1839 AVANGADSN
+1839 
-1848 SVQAVVS
+1848 
-1855 DSGGNPVTGATV
+1855 
-1867 VFSSTNATAQVTTVI
+1867 
-1882 GTTGVDGIAT
+1882 
-1892 ATLTNTV
+1892 
-1899 AGTSNVV
+1899 
-1906 ATIGSITNNIDT
+1906 
-1918 TFVAGA
+1918 
-1924 VATITLTTLVNGAVA
+1924 VNGAVA

-1951 SDSEGNPVAGAA
+1951 SDSEGNPVTGAA

-2016 FVAGAVATITL
+2016 FVPGAVATITL
-2027 SVPVNDAT
+2027 TTPVNGAV
-2035 ADGADTNQVDAL
+2035 ADGANSNS
-2047 VQDASGNAITGA
+2047 VQAVVSDSEGNAVAGA

-2067 GATILSS
+2067 ATAQIT
-2074 TVNTGADGIASTTL
+2074 TVIGTTGADGIATATL
-2088 THTQSGVSNV
+2088 TNTVAGTSNV
-2098 VATIDTV
+2098 AATIGSITDNIDTV
-2105 NANIDTTFV
+2105 FV

-2120 ITLTTPVNGAVANGA
+2120 ITLTTPVDGAVANGADSNSVQAVVTDSEGNAVAGAAVVFSSANATAQIITVIGTTGADGIATATLTNTMAGTSNVVATIGSITNNIDTAFVAGAVATITLTTPVNDAVADGTDSNSVQAVVTDSGGNPVTGATVVFSSTNTTAQVTTMIGTTGADGIATATLTNTMAGTSNVVATIGSITNNIDTAFVAGAVATITLTTLVNGAVANGA

-2192 SNVVATIDTVNANI
+2192 SNVVATIGSITNNIDTAFVPGAVATITLTTPVNGAVADGANSNSVQAVVSDSEGNAVAGAAVVFSSANATAQITTVLGTTGADGIATATLTNTVAGTSNVVATIGGITNNIDTTFVAGAVAAITLTTPVDGAVADGTDSNSVQAVVSDSGGNPVTGATVVFSSANATAQITTVIGTTGADGIATATLTNTVAGTSNVVATIGSITNNIDTAFVPGAVATITLTTPVNGAVADGANSNSVQAVVSDSEGNAVAGAAVVFSSANATAQITTVIGTTGADGIATATLTNTVAGTSNVVATIGGITNNIDTAFVAGAVATITLTTPVNGAVADGANSNSVQAVVSDSEGNPVNGATVVFSSINATAQITTVIGTTGADGIATATLTNTVAGTSNVAATIGSITDNIDTVFVAGAVATITLSVPVNDATADGADTNQVDALVQDANGNAITGAAVVFSSANGATILSSTMNTGVNGVASTLLTHTVAGTSNVVATIDTVNANIDTAFVAGAVATITLTTPVNGAVANGADSNSVQAVVSDSEGNAVAGAAVVFSSANATAQITTVIGTTGADGIATATLTNTVAGTSNVVATIDTISANIDTTFVAGAVAAITLTTPVDGAVADGTDSNSVQAVVSDSDGNPVTGATVVFSSTNATAQITTVIGTTGVDGIATATLTNTVAGTSNVVATVDTVNANIDTTFVAGAVATITLTTPVNGAVADGADTNQVDALVQDANGNAITGAAVVFSSTNGADIIVPTMNTGVNGVASTLLTHTMAGTSNVIATIDTVNANI

-2235 QVGALVQ
+2235 QVDALVQ

-2268 VNTGADGIASTTLT
+2268 MNTGVNGVASTLLT

-2297 VNANIDTTFVA
+2297 VNANIDTTFVAGAVAAITLTTPVDGAVADGTDSNSVQAVVSDSEGNAVAGAAVVFSSANATAQITTVIGTTGADGIATATLTNTVAGTSNVVATVDTVNANIDTTFVAGAVATITLTTPVDGAVANGADSNSVQAVVSDSEGNAVAGAAVVFSSANATAQITTVIGTTGADGIATATLTNTVAGTSNVVATIGSITENIDTTFVA

-2432 VQDANGNA
+2432 VQDASGNA

-2458 STMNTGVNGVA
+2458 STVNTGADGIA
-2469 STLLTHTQSGVSNVV
+2469 STTLTHTQSGVSNVV
-2484 ATIDTISAN
+2484 ATIDTVNAN

-2576 SNVVATIDTVNANI
+2576 SNVVATVDTVNA
-2590 DTTFVP
+2590 
-2596 GAVATITLTTLV
+2596 
-2608 NGAVADGANSNS
+2608 
-2620 VQAVVSDS
+2620 
-2628 EGNAV
+2628 
-2633 AGAAVVFSSANATA
+2633 
-2647 QITTVIGTTGADG
+2647 
-2660 IATATLTNTM
+2660 
-2670 AGTSNVVATIGGI
+2670 
-2683 TNNIDTAFVAGAVA
+2683 NIDTAFVAGAVA
-2697 TITLTT
+2697 TITL
-2703 LVNGAVANGAD
+2703 
-2714 SNSVQAVVSD
+2714 SV
-2724 SGGNVVAGA
+2724 
-2733 TVVFSSTNTTAQV
+2733 
-2746 TTVIGTTGAD
+2746 
-2756 GIATATLTNTVAGT
+2756 L
-2770 SNVAATIGSITDN
+2770 
-2783 IDTTFVAGA
+2783 
-2792 VATITL
+2792 
-2798 TTPVNGAVADGAD
+2798 
-2811 SNSVQ
+2811 
-2816 AVVSD
+2816 
-2821 SEGNPVSGA
+2821 
-2830 TVVFSSSNA
+2830 
-2839 TAQITTVIGTTG
+2839 
-2851 ADGIAT
+2851 
-2857 ATLTNTVAG
+2857 
-2866 TSNVV
+2866 
-2871 ATIGSI
+2871 
-2877 TNNIDTTFVAGAV
+2877 
-2890 ATITLTTL
+2890 
-2898 VNGAVADGANSNS
+2898 
-2911 VQAVVSDSEGNP
+2911 
-2923 VAGAAVVFS
+2923 
-2932 SANATAQ
+2932 
-2939 ITTVIGT
+2939 
-2946 TGADGIATATLTN
+2946 
-2959 TVAGTSNVVATIG
+2959 
-2972 SITNN
+2972 
-2977 IDTTFVAGAV
+2977 
-2987 ATITLSVPV
+2987 V

-3008 VDALVQDASGNAI
+3008 VDALVQDANGNAI

-3060 SNVVATIDTVNA
+3060 SNVVATVDTVNA
-3072 NIDTTFVAGAVATIT
+3072 NIDTAFVAGAVATIT
-3087 LTTPVNGAVANGAD
+3087 LSVLVNDATADGADTNQVDALVQDANGNAI
-3101 SNSVQAV
+3101 
-3108 VSDSGGNPVTGATV
+3108 TGAAV
-3122 VFSSANATAQITT
+3122 VFSSANGATILSST
-3135 VIGTTGADGI
+3135 VNTGADGI
-3145 ATATLTNTVAGTSN
+3145 ASTTLTHTQSGVSN
-3159 VVATIDTVNANID
+3159 VVATVDTVNANID
-3172 TTFVAGAVATITLSV
+3172 TAFVAGAVATITLSV

-3252 VSNVVATID
+3252 VSNVVATVD

-3332 GVNGVASTLLTHTQS
+3332 GVNGVASTLLTHT
-3347 GVSNV
+3347 V
-3352 VATIDTVNANID
+3352 
-3364 TTFVPGAVATITLSV
+3364 
-3379 PVNDATAD
+3379 
-3387 GADTNQVDALVQDAN
+3387 
-3402 GNAITGAAV
+3402 
-3411 VFSSANGA
+3411 
-3419 TILSSTMNT
+3419 
-3428 GVNGVASTLLTH
+3428 
-3440 TQSGVSNVVAT
+3440 
-3451 IDTISA
+3451 
-3457 NIDTTFVP
+3457 
-3465 GAVATI
+3465 
-3471 TLSVPVNDATADG
+3471 
-3484 ADTNQV
+3484 
-3490 DALVQDANGNAITG
+3490 
-3504 AAVVFSSANG
+3504 
-3514 ATILSSTVN
+3514 
-3523 TGADGIA
+3523 
-3530 STTLTHTQSGV
+3530 
-3541 SNVVATID
+3541 
-3549 TVNANIDTTF
+3549 
-3559 VPGAVATITLTTLV
+3559 
-3573 NGAVA
+3573 
-3578 DGANSNSVQAV
+3578 
-3589 VSDSEGNAV
+3589 
-3598 AGAAVVFSSANATA
+3598 
-3612 QITTVI
+3612 
-3618 GTTGADGIATATL
+3618 
-3631 TNTMAGTS
+3631 
-3639 NVVATIGG
+3639 
-3647 ITNNIDT
+3647 
-3654 AFVAGAVA
+3654 
-3662 TITLTTLVNGAVA
+3662 
-3675 NGADS
+3675 
-3680 NSVQAVVSDSGGNVV
+3680 
-3695 AGATVVFSS
+3695 
-3704 TNTTAQVTTVI
+3704 
-3715 GTTGADGIATAT
+3715 
-3727 LTNTVAGTSNVAA
+3727 
-3740 TIGSITDNIDTT
+3740 
-3752 FVAGAVAT
+3752 
-3760 ITLTTPVN
+3760 
-3768 GAVADGADSNSVQ
+3768 
-3781 AVVSDS
+3781 
-3787 EGNPVSGATVVFSS
+3787 
-3801 SNATAQITT
+3801 
-3810 VIGTTGAD
+3810 
-3818 GIATATLTHTMAGT
+3818 AGT

-3847 TTFVAGAVATITLSV
+3847 TTFVAGAVATITLTT
-3862 LVNDATADGADTNQV
+3862 LVNGAVADGANSNS
-3877 DALVQDA
+3877 VQAVVTDSQ
-3884 NGNAIT
+3884 GNPVT
-3890 GAAVVFSSAN
+3890 GATVVFSSTNATAQITTVIGTT
-3900 GADIIAPTMNT
+3900 GADGIATATLTNT
-3911 GVNGVASTLLTHTM
+3911 V

-3930 VVATIDTVNANIDT
+3930 VVATIGSITNNIDT
-3944 TFVPG
+3944 T
-3949 AVATITLSVPV
+3949 
-3960 NDATADGADTNQVDA
+3960 
-3975 LVQDAN
+3975 
-3981 GNAITG
+3981 
-3987 AAVVFS
+3987 
-3993 SANGATILSSTMNT
+3993 
-4007 GVNGVASTL
+4007 
-4016 LTHTQSGVSNVVA
+4016 
-4029 TIDTISANIDT
+4029 
-4040 TFVPG
+4040 
-4045 AVATITLSVPVN
+4045 
-4057 DATADGADTNQ
+4057 
-4068 VDALVQ
+4068 
-4074 DANGNAITGA
+4074 
-4084 AVVFSSANGATI
+4084 
-4096 LSSTMNTGVNGVAS
+4096 
-4110 TLLTHT
+4110 
-4116 QSGVSNVVATVD
+4116 
-4128 TVNANIDTAFVAGA
+4128 
-4142 VATITLSVPVNDA
+4142 
-4155 TADGADTNQVDALVQ
+4155 
-4170 DANGN
+4170 
-4175 AITGAA
+4175 
-4181 VVFSSANGADIIA
+4181 
-4194 PTMNTGVNGV
+4194 
-4204 ASTLLTHTQSGVSNV
+4204 
-4219 VATID
+4219 
-4224 TVNANIDT
+4224 
-4232 TFVPGAVATITLSV
+4232 
-4246 PVNDATADGADT
+4246 
-4258 NQVDALVQDAN
+4258 
-4269 GNAITGAAVVFS
+4269 
-4281 SANGAT
+4281 
-4287 ILSSTMN
+4287 
-4294 TGVNGVA
+4294 
-4301 STLLTHTQSGVSNV
+4301 
-4315 VATIDTISANIDT
+4315 
-4328 TFVPGAVA
+4328 
-4336 TITLSVPVNDATAD
+4336 
-4350 GADTNQVDALVQDAN
+4350 
-4365 GNAITGAA
+4365 
-4373 VVFSS
+4373 
-4378 ANGATILSST
+4378 
-4388 MNTGVNGVASTL
+4388 
-4400 LTHTQS
+4400 
-4406 GVSNVVATVDTVNA
+4406 
-4420 NIDTAFVAGAVATIT
+4420 
-4435 LSVPVNDATADG
+4435 
-4447 ADTNQVDALVQDANG
+4447 
-4462 NAITGAAVVFS
+4462 
-4473 STNGATILSSTVNTG
+4473 
-4488 ADGIASTTLTH
+4488 
-4499 TQSGVSNVVATI
+4499 
-4511 DTVNANIDTAF
+4511 F

-4840 AVNAVQ
+4840 AVNVVQ

-4872 QYKLEETSAE
+4872 QYKLDETSVE

-4980 SDGNGLTKATLT
+4980 SDGDGLTKATLT

-5003 KVGNRVQSKDT
+5003 RVGNQVQSKDT
-5014 TFIADS
+5014 TFIADR

-5032 TRNNALADGV
+5032 TRSNALADGV
-5042 ATNAARVIVTDA
+5042 DTNAARVIVTDA
-5054 NGNPVPSMF
+5054 YGNPVPSML
-5063 VGYTS
+5063 VSYTS
-5068 DNGALL
+5068 ENGATL
-5074 TPSSGTTD
+5074 TPTLGSTD
-5082 SSGTFSTTFTHTT
+5082 SSGMLSTTFTHTI
-5095 AGISKVTAA
+5095 AGISKVTAT

-5122 STARVS
+5122 TTAHVS

-5150 IKDANGNVITGM
+5150 IQDAHGNVITGM
-5162 NVNFSATENVTLTA
+5162 NVNFSATENVTLAA
-5176 NTVTTNDQ
+5176 NMVTTNAQ
-5184 GYAENTLRHNVPVT
+5184 GYAENTLRHNAPVT

-5211 FTEDVRFVA
+5211 LTEDVRFVA
-5220 GDGARIELFRL
+5220 GAGARIELFRL

-5254 HLVPNSNVVFSASNG
+5254 NLVPNSNVVFSADNG
-5269 GQLVQED
+5269 GQLVQND
-5276 VQTDASGSAYVTVSN
+5276 VQTDALGSAYVTVSN
-5291 TTAGVTRVSVTADGV
+5291 INTGVTKVSVTADGV
-5306 SASTTTTFIADRDT
+5306 SASTTTTFIADKDT
-5320 ATLVTDRF
+5320 VTLRADLF
-5328 LITNDNAVAN
+5328 LITHDNAVAN
-5338 GVVENRVLLQLVD
+5338 GVTENRVLLQLLD
-5351 ANDNPVS
+5351 ANDNKVS

-5363 FSATNGASINA
+5363 FTATNGASINA
-5374 SAITN
+5374 SAITDT
-5379 NNGFA
+5379 NGLA
-5384 IGTLTNTLSGPSD
+5384 IGVLTNTLSGPSD
-5397 VTVTLVTAGGT
+5397 VTVTLVTPGGT

-5413 TPQFIADK
+5413 TPQFIADI
-5421 NTAHIATGDFVIID
+5421 NTARIANGDFVIID
-5435 DGAVANRVAYNEVR
+5435 DGAVANSVDANEVR
-5449 ARVTDDLGNAIAG
+5449 ARVTDNQGNAIAG
-5462 YSVIFASQNGATI
+5462 YSVTFASQNGATI
-5475 TTSGITGADG
+5475 TTSGITGVDG

-5495 AGESGISA
+5495 AGESGILA
-5503 RVARPMTTVHTLRPY
+5503 RISRPGSMVQVLTPY
-5518 FIADVSTATLKLLN
+5518 FIADVSTATLQLFN
-5532 FNSMPVIAD
+5532 FNPIPIIAD
-5541 GVTQFFVLGQVFDAN
+5541 GVMQFFVLGRVFDAN

-5575 IENNGSISAPEGGV
+5575 TESNGSISTPEGSV

-5614 TLGAVFIANE
+5614 TFGATFIAN
-5624 KTAQLSTLIVVDNNA
+5624 KNTAQLSTLMVVDNNA
-5639 LADGVARNQVR
+5639 LADGVTRNQVR

-5655 GVGNPVAD
+5655 STGNSVAD
-5663 MAVTFTANHG
+5663 IAVTFTANHG

-5681 LTNDNGDAVNTLTN
+5681 LTDDNGDAVNTLTN
-5695 SLAGVTVVTAKLGT
+5695 SLVGVTVVTAKLGT

-5724 LAAMILVTTV
+5724 LATLTLVTMV

-5748 ATLKDVTGNPIVGEV
+5748 ATLKDATGNPIVGEV
-5763 VAFVA
+5763 VAFAA
-5768 SNGATITAI
+5768 SNGATITAT

-5808 LTETTD
+5808 LTATTE
-5814 TTFIV
+5814 TTFIA
-5819 MKNLDVTVNGT
+5819 MKNLDVTVGDT
-5830 TFNGDAGFPTTG
+5830 TFDGDAGFPTTG
-5842 FVGAT
+5842 FVGAA

-5870 VSGDGVVTFNAVF
+5870 VSGEGVVTFNAVF

-5911 WFINNSGA
+5911 WFINNNGVALNRADAA
-5919 TLDRVSAI
+5919 TYCANAGYTTVS
-5927 AHCENVGY
+5927 
-5935 VMPISTQ
+5935 SSQ
-5942 VTNAATWMSGRRAV
+5942 VTNAIVWGMGTRAM
-5956 GNLWSEWGDFSAYTV
+5956 GNLWSEWGDFNNYNV
-5971 PGWVPAEFFWLSN
+5971 PGWEPAEFFWLSDN
-5984 NHDATTALAI
+5984 YNATDGLAAS
-5994 GLSTGTLTT
+5994 LSHGMLTT
-6003 MGDMTVATHVMCTR
+6003 MGDPMAMIHVMCTR
-6017 SL
+6017 PI

>member
-1 MPPAARATEPYTLGP
+1 MLNYFRAILISWKWKLSHHTSRPHDVKEKGHPRKIKVVAWITLFFQFAFPLSLSFTPAIAAANTTNSAPTSVITPVNASILPPAARATEPYTLGP

-662 PGSTAAISLMK
+662 PGSTAAISLVK

-758 SADQRTAVV
+758 SADPRTAVV

-863 DTITLTTPVNGAV
+863 DTITLTVPVNGAV
-876 ADGANSNSVQAVVS
+876 ANGVNTNSVQAVVS

-946 ITNNIDTTFVA
+946 ITNNIDTTFVP

-965 TTLVNGA
+965 TTPVNGA
-972 VADGANSNSVQAV
+972 VANGADSNSVQAV
-985 VSDSGGN
+985 VSDSEGN
-992 PVTGA
+992 AVAGA
-997 TVVFSSTNATAQVTT
+997 AVVFSSANATAQITT
-1012 VIGTTGVD
+1012 VIGTTGAD

-1033 TSNVVATIGSIT
+1033 TSNVVATIDT
-1045 NNIDTTFVAGAVAT
+1045 VNANIDTAFVAGAVAT

-1082 VSDSGGNSVTGAT
+1082 VSDSEGNAVAGAAVVFSSANATAQITTVIGTTGADGIATATLTNTVAGTSNVVATIDTVNANIDTAFVPGAVATITLTTPVNGAVADGANSNSVQAVVSDSGGNPVAGAAVVFSSANATAQVTTVIGTTGADGIATATLTNTVAGTSNVVATIGSITNNIDTAFVAGAVATITLSVPVNDATADGVDTNQVDALVQDANGNAITGAAVVFSSTNGADIIVPTMNTGVNGVASTLLTHTVAGTSNVVATVDTVNANIDTAFVPGAVATITLTTPVNGAVADGANSNSVQAVVSDSEGNAVAGAAVVFSSANATAQITTVIGTTGADGIATATLTNTVAGTSNVVATIDTVNANIDTTFVAGAVAAITLTTPVDGAVADGTDSNSVQAVVTDSGGNPVTGAAVVFSSANATAQITTVIGTTGADGIATATLTNTVAGTSNVVATIDTVNANIDTTFVAGAVATITLSVPVNDATADGVDTNQVDALVQDANGNAITGAAVVFSSTNGADIIVPTMNTGVNGVASTLLTHTMAGTSNVIATIDTVNANIDTTFVAGAVATITLSVPVNDATADGADTNQVDALVQDANGNAITGAAVVFSSANGATILSSTMNTGVNGVASTLLTHTQSGVSNVVATIDTVNANIDTAFVPGAVATITLTTPVNGAVADGANSNSVQAVVSDSEGNAVAGAAVVFSSANATAQITTVIGTTGADGIATATLTNTVAGTSNVVATIDTVNANIDTTFVPGAVATITLTTPVDGAVADGADSNSVQAVVSDSGGNAVAGAAVVFSSANATAQITTVIGTTGADGIATATLTNTVAGTSNVVATIGSITNNIDTTFVPGAVATITLTTPVNGAVADGANSNSVQAVVSDSEGNPVTGATVVFSSSNATAQITTVIGTTGADGIATATLTNTVAGTSNVVATIGSITDNIDTVFVAGAVATITLTTPVNGAVANGADSNSVQAVVTDSGGNPVNGAAVVFSSANATAQITTVIGTTGADGIATATLTNTVAGTSNVVATVDTVNANIDTTFVPGAVATITLTTPVNGAVANGADSNSVQAVVSDSEGNAVAGAAVVFSSANATAQITTVIGTTGADGIATATLTNTVAGTSNVAATIGSITDNIDTTFVAGAVATITLTTPVNGAVADGTDSNSVQAVVTDSGGNTVTGAT
-1095 VVFSSTNATA
+1095 VVFSSTNTTA
-1105 QVTTVIGTTGAD
+1105 QVTTMIGTTGAD

-1211 VNGVASTLLTHTVAG
+1211 VNGVASTLLTHTMAG

-1231 ATIDTVNAN
+1231 
-1240 IDTTFVAGAVATITL
+1240 
-1255 SVPVNDATADGAD
+1255 
-1268 TNQVDALVQDASGNA
+1268 
-1283 ITGAAVVFSSANGAT
+1283 
-1298 ILSSTVNT
+1298 
-1306 GADGIASTTLT
+1306 
-1317 HTQSGVSN
+1317 
-1325 VVATIDTVN
+1325 ATIDTVN

-1390 NGADIIAPTMNT
+1390 NGATILSSTLSSTVNT
-1402 GVNGVAS
+1402 GADGIAS
-1409 TLLTHT
+1409 TTLTHT
-1415 VAGTSNV
+1415 QS
-1422 VATIGSITNNIDTA
+1422 
-1436 FVAGA
+1436 
-1441 VATITLTTPV
+1441 
-1451 NGAVADGAD
+1451 
-1460 TNQVDALVQDANGNA
+1460 
-1475 ITGAAV
+1475 
-1481 VFSSANGADIIAPTM
+1481 
-1496 NTGVNGVASTLLTHT
+1496 GV
-1511 VAGTS
+1511 S

-1530 TTFVPGAV
+1530 TTFVAGAV
-1538 ATITLSVPVNDATA
+1538 ATITLTTPV
-1552 DGADTNQVDALVQDA
+1552 DGAVANGTDTNQVDALVQDV

-1622 ANIDTTFVAGAVATI
+1622 ANIDTAFVAGAVATITLSVLVNDATADGADTNQVDALVQDANGNAITGAAVVFSSANGATIIVPTMNTGANGVASTLLTHTQSGVSNVVATVDTVNANIDTAFVPGAVATI

-1668 TGAAVVFSSSNAT
+1668 TGAAVVFSS
-1681 AQITTVIGTTG
+1681 
-1692 ADGIATATLTN
+1692 
-1703 TVAGTSNV
+1703 
-1711 VATIGSITNNIDT
+1711 
-1724 TFVAGAVATITLTT
+1724 
-1738 PVNGAVADGADS
+1738 
-1750 NSVQAV
+1750 
-1756 VSDSEGNAV
+1756 
-1765 AGATVVF
+1765 
-1772 SSANATAQITT
+1772 
-1783 VIGTT
+1783 
-1788 GADGIA
+1788 
-1794 TATLTN
+1794 
-1800 TVAGT
+1800 
-1805 SNVVATIDTVN
+1805 
-1816 ANIDTTFVAG
+1816 
-1826 AVATIT
+1826 
-1832 LTTPVNG
+1832 
-1839 AVANGADSN
+1839 
-1848 SVQAVVS
+1848 
-1855 DSGGNPVTGATV
+1855 
-1867 VFSSTNATAQVTTVI
+1867 
-1882 GTTGVDGIAT
+1882 
-1892 ATLTNTV
+1892 
-1899 AGTSNVV
+1899 
-1906 ATIGSITNNIDT
+1906 
-1918 TFVAGA
+1918 
-1924 VATITLTTLVNGAVA
+1924 
-1939 DGANSNSVQAVV
+1939 
-1951 SDSEGNPVAGAA
+1951 
-1963 VVFSSANATAQ
+1963 
-1974 ITTVIGTTGA
+1974 
-1984 DGIATATLT
+1984 
-1993 NTVAGTSNVVATIG
+1993 
-2007 SITNNIDTT
+2007 
-2016 FVAGAVATITL
+2016 
-2027 SVPVNDAT
+2027 
-2035 ADGADTNQVDAL
+2035 
-2047 VQDASGNAITGA
+2047 
-2059 AVVFSSAN
+2059 AN
-2067 GATILSS
+2067 GATIIVP
-2074 TVNTGADGIASTTL
+2074 TMNTGANGVASTL
-2088 THTQSGVSNV
+2088 
-2098 VATIDTV
+2098 
-2105 NANIDTTFV
+2105 
-2114 AGAVAT
+2114 
-2120 ITLTTPVNGAVANGA
+2120 
-2135 DSNSVQ
+2135 
-2141 AVVSDSGGNPVT
+2141 
-2153 GATVVFSSANATAQ
+2153 
-2167 ITTVIGTT
+2167 
-2175 GADGIATATLT
+2175 
-2186 NTVAGT
+2186 
-2192 SNVVATIDTVNANI
+2192 
-2206 DTTFVAGAVATITL
+2206 
-2220 SVPVNDATAD
+2220 
-2230 GADTN
+2230 
-2235 QVGALVQ
+2235 
-2242 DANGNAITGAAVVFS
+2242 
-2257 SANGATILSST
+2257 
-2268 VNTGADGIASTTLT
+2268 LT

-2328 DTNQVDALVQDA
+2328 DTNQVDALVQDV

-2351 FSSANGADIIA
+2351 FSSA
-2362 PTMNTGV
+2362 
-2369 NGVASTLLT
+2369 
-2378 HTQSGVSNVVATIDT
+2378 
-2393 VNANIDT
+2393 
-2400 TFVPGAVATITL
+2400 
-2412 SVPVNDA
+2412 
-2419 TADGADTNQVDAL
+2419 
-2432 VQDANGNA
+2432 
-2440 ITGAAVVFSSAN
+2440 
-2452 GATILS
+2452 
-2458 STMNTGVNGVA
+2458 
-2469 STLLTHTQSGVSNVV
+2469 
-2484 ATIDTISAN
+2484 
-2493 IDTTFVPGAV
+2493 
-2503 ATITLSVPVNDATAD
+2503 
-2518 GADTN
+2518 
-2523 QVDALVQDA
+2523 
-2532 NGNAITGAAVVFSS
+2532 
-2546 ANGATILS
+2546 
-2554 STVNTGADGIAST
+2554 
-2567 TLTHTQSGV
+2567 
-2576 SNVVATIDTVNANI
+2576 
-2590 DTTFVP
+2590 
-2596 GAVATITLTTLV
+2596 
-2608 NGAVADGANSNS
+2608 
-2620 VQAVVSDS
+2620 
-2628 EGNAV
+2628 
-2633 AGAAVVFSSANATA
+2633 
-2647 QITTVIGTTGADG
+2647 
-2660 IATATLTNTM
+2660 
-2670 AGTSNVVATIGGI
+2670 
-2683 TNNIDTAFVAGAVA
+2683 
-2697 TITLTT
+2697 
-2703 LVNGAVANGAD
+2703 
-2714 SNSVQAVVSD
+2714 
-2724 SGGNVVAGA
+2724 
-2733 TVVFSSTNTTAQV
+2733 
-2746 TTVIGTTGAD
+2746 
-2756 GIATATLTNTVAGT
+2756 
-2770 SNVAATIGSITDN
+2770 
-2783 IDTTFVAGA
+2783 
-2792 VATITL
+2792 
-2798 TTPVNGAVADGAD
+2798 
-2811 SNSVQ
+2811 
-2816 AVVSD
+2816 
-2821 SEGNPVSGA
+2821 
-2830 TVVFSSSNA
+2830 
-2839 TAQITTVIGTTG
+2839 
-2851 ADGIAT
+2851 
-2857 ATLTNTVAG
+2857 
-2866 TSNVV
+2866 
-2871 ATIGSI
+2871 
-2877 TNNIDTTFVAGAV
+2877 
-2890 ATITLTTL
+2890 
-2898 VNGAVADGANSNS
+2898 
-2911 VQAVVSDSEGNP
+2911 
-2923 VAGAAVVFS
+2923 
-2932 SANATAQ
+2932 
-2939 ITTVIGT
+2939 
-2946 TGADGIATATLTN
+2946 
-2959 TVAGTSNVVATIG
+2959 
-2972 SITNN
+2972 
-2977 IDTTFVAGAV
+2977 
-2987 ATITLSVPV
+2987 
-2996 NDATAD
+2996 
-3002 GADTNQ
+3002 
-3008 VDALVQDASGNAI
+3008 
-3021 TGAAVVFSSA
+3021 
-3031 NGATILSS
+3031 
-3039 TVNTGAD
+3039 
-3046 GIASTTLTHTQSGV
+3046 
-3060 SNVVATIDTVNA
+3060 
-3072 NIDTTFVAGAVATIT
+3072 
-3087 LTTPVNGAVANGAD
+3087 
-3101 SNSVQAV
+3101 
-3108 VSDSGGNPVTGATV
+3108 
-3122 VFSSANATAQITT
+3122 
-3135 VIGTTGADGI
+3135 
-3145 ATATLTNTVAGTSN
+3145 
-3159 VVATIDTVNANID
+3159 
-3172 TTFVAGAVATITLSV
+3172 
-3187 PVNDATADG
+3187 
-3196 ADTNQVGALVQD
+3196 
-3208 ANGNAITGAAV
+3208 
-3219 VFSSANGATILSS
+3219 
-3232 TVNTG
+3232 
-3237 ADGIAST
+3237 
-3244 TLTHTQSG
+3244 
-3252 VSNVVATID
+3252 
-3261 TVNANIDTTFVAG
+3261 
-3274 AVATITLSVPVN
+3274 
-3286 DATADG
+3286 
-3292 ADTNQVDALVQD
+3292 
-3304 ANGNAITGA
+3304 
-3313 AVVFSSANGAD
+3313 
-3324 IIAPTMNT
+3324 
-3332 GVNGVASTLLTHTQS
+3332 
-3347 GVSNV
+3347 
-3352 VATIDTVNANID
+3352 
-3364 TTFVPGAVATITLSV
+3364 
-3379 PVNDATAD
+3379 
-3387 GADTNQVDALVQDAN
+3387 
-3402 GNAITGAAV
+3402 
-3411 VFSSANGA
+3411 
-3419 TILSSTMNT
+3419 
-3428 GVNGVASTLLTH
+3428 
-3440 TQSGVSNVVAT
+3440 
-3451 IDTISA
+3451 
-3457 NIDTTFVP
+3457 
-3465 GAVATI
+3465 
-3471 TLSVPVNDATADG
+3471 
-3484 ADTNQV
+3484 
-3490 DALVQDANGNAITG
+3490 
-3504 AAVVFSSANG
+3504 
-3514 ATILSSTVN
+3514 
-3523 TGADGIA
+3523 
-3530 STTLTHTQSGV
+3530 
-3541 SNVVATID
+3541 
-3549 TVNANIDTTF
+3549 
-3559 VPGAVATITLTTLV
+3559 
-3573 NGAVA
+3573 
-3578 DGANSNSVQAV
+3578 
-3589 VSDSEGNAV
+3589 
-3598 AGAAVVFSSANATA
+3598 
-3612 QITTVI
+3612 
-3618 GTTGADGIATATL
+3618 
-3631 TNTMAGTS
+3631 
-3639 NVVATIGG
+3639 
-3647 ITNNIDT
+3647 
-3654 AFVAGAVA
+3654 
-3662 TITLTTLVNGAVA
+3662 
-3675 NGADS
+3675 
-3680 NSVQAVVSDSGGNVV
+3680 
-3695 AGATVVFSS
+3695 
-3704 TNTTAQVTTVI
+3704 
-3715 GTTGADGIATAT
+3715 
-3727 LTNTVAGTSNVAA
+3727 
-3740 TIGSITDNIDTT
+3740 
-3752 FVAGAVAT
+3752 
-3760 ITLTTPVN
+3760 
-3768 GAVADGADSNSVQ
+3768 
-3781 AVVSDS
+3781 
-3787 EGNPVSGATVVFSS
+3787 
-3801 SNATAQITT
+3801 
-3810 VIGTTGAD
+3810 
-3818 GIATATLTHTMAGT
+3818 
-3832 SNVIATIDTVNANID
+3832 
-3847 TTFVAGAVATITLSV
+3847 
-3862 LVNDATADGADTNQV
+3862 
-3877 DALVQDA
+3877 
-3884 NGNAIT
+3884 
-3890 GAAVVFSSAN
+3890 
-3900 GADIIAPTMNT
+3900 
-3911 GVNGVASTLLTHTM
+3911 
-3925 AGTSN
+3925 
-3930 VVATIDTVNANIDT
+3930 
-3944 TFVPG
+3944 
-3949 AVATITLSVPV
+3949 
-3960 NDATADGADTNQVDA
+3960 
-3975 LVQDAN
+3975 
-3981 GNAITG
+3981 
-3987 AAVVFS
+3987 
-3993 SANGATILSSTMNT
+3993 
-4007 GVNGVASTL
+4007 
-4016 LTHTQSGVSNVVA
+4016 
-4029 TIDTISANIDT
+4029 
-4040 TFVPG
+4040 
-4045 AVATITLSVPVN
+4045 
-4057 DATADGADTNQ
+4057 
-4068 VDALVQ
+4068 
-4074 DANGNAITGA
+4074 
-4084 AVVFSSANGATI
+4084 
-4096 LSSTMNTGVNGVAS
+4096 
-4110 TLLTHT
+4110 
-4116 QSGVSNVVATVD
+4116 
-4128 TVNANIDTAFVAGA
+4128 
-4142 VATITLSVPVNDA
+4142 
-4155 TADGADTNQVDALVQ
+4155 
-4170 DANGN
+4170 
-4175 AITGAA
+4175 
-4181 VVFSSANGADIIA
+4181 
-4194 PTMNTGVNGV
+4194 
-4204 ASTLLTHTQSGVSNV
+4204 
-4219 VATID
+4219 
-4224 TVNANIDT
+4224 
-4232 TFVPGAVATITLSV
+4232 
-4246 PVNDATADGADT
+4246 
-4258 NQVDALVQDAN
+4258 
-4269 GNAITGAAVVFS
+4269 
-4281 SANGAT
+4281 
-4287 ILSSTMN
+4287 
-4294 TGVNGVA
+4294 
-4301 STLLTHTQSGVSNV
+4301 
-4315 VATIDTISANIDT
+4315 
-4328 TFVPGAVA
+4328 
-4336 TITLSVPVNDATAD
+4336 
-4350 GADTNQVDALVQDAN
+4350 
-4365 GNAITGAA
+4365 
-4373 VVFSS
+4373 
-4378 ANGATILSST
+4378 
-4388 MNTGVNGVASTL
+4388 
-4400 LTHTQS
+4400 
-4406 GVSNVVATVDTVNA
+4406 
-4420 NIDTAFVAGAVATIT
+4420 
-4435 LSVPVNDATADG
+4435 
-4447 ADTNQVDALVQDANG
+4447 
-4462 NAITGAAVVFS
+4462 
-4473 STNGATILSSTVNTG
+4473 NGATILSSTVNTG

-4872 QYKLEETSAE
+4872 QYKLEETSVE
-4882 GGVMVTFTNTRA
+4882 GGVMVTFTNTLA
-4894 GITNVTATVVSSRS
+4894 GITNVTATVVSSGS

-4940 NSEKNEVHARVTDA
+4940 NSEKNEVRARVTDA

-4980 SDGNGLTKATLT
+4980 SDGDGLTKATLT

-5003 KVGNRVQSKDT
+5003 RVGNQVQSKDT
-5014 TFIADS
+5014 TFIADR

-5054 NGNPVPSMF
+5054 YGNPVPSML
-5063 VGYTS
+5063 VSYTS
-5068 DNGALL
+5068 ENGATL
-5074 TPSSGTTD
+5074 TPTLGSTD
-5082 SSGTFSTTFTHTT
+5082 SSGMLSTTFTHTI
-5095 AGISKVTAA
+5095 AGISKVTAT

-5122 STARVS
+5122 TTAHVS

-5150 IKDANGNVITGM
+5150 IQDAHGNVITGM
-5162 NVNFSATENVTLTA
+5162 NVNFSATENVTLAA
-5176 NTVTTNDQ
+5176 NMVTTNAQ
-5184 GYAENTLRHNVPVT
+5184 GYAENTLRHNAPVT

-5211 FTEDVRFVA
+5211 LTEDVRFVA
-5220 GDGARIELFRL
+5220 GAGARIELFRL

-5254 HLVPNSNVVFSASNG
+5254 NLVPNSNVVFSADNG
-5269 GQLVQED
+5269 GQLVQND
-5276 VQTDASGSAYVTVSN
+5276 VQTDALGSAYVTVSN
-5291 TTAGVTRVSVTADGV
+5291 INTGVTKVSVTADGV
-5306 SASTTTTFIADRDT
+5306 SASTTTTFIADKDT
-5320 ATLVTDRF
+5320 VTLRADLF
-5328 LITNDNAVAN
+5328 LITHDNAVAN
-5338 GVVENRVLLQLVD
+5338 GVTENRVLLQLLD
-5351 ANDNPVS
+5351 ANDNKVS

-5363 FSATNGASINA
+5363 FTATNGASINA
-5374 SAITN
+5374 SAITDT
-5379 NNGFA
+5379 NGLA
-5384 IGTLTNTLSGPSD
+5384 IGVLTNTLSGPSD
-5397 VTVTLVTAGGT
+5397 VTVTLVTPGGT

-5413 TPQFIADK
+5413 TPQFIADI
-5421 NTAHIATGDFVIID
+5421 NTARIANGDFVIID
-5435 DGAVANRVAYNEVR
+5435 DGAVANSVDANEVR
-5449 ARVTDDLGNAIAG
+5449 ARVTDNQGNAIAG
-5462 YSVIFASQNGATI
+5462 YSVIFSSQNDATI
-5475 TTSGITGADG
+5475 TTSGITGVDG
-5485 WASAKLTHTK
+5485 WVSAKLTHTK
-5495 AGESGISA
+5495 AGESGILA
-5503 RVARPMTTVHTLRPY
+5503 RILRSGPMVHMLAPY
-5518 FIADVSTATLKLLN
+5518 FIADVSTATLQLFN
-5532 FNSMPVIAD
+5532 FNPIPIIAD
-5541 GVTQFFVLGQVFDAN
+5541 GVMQFFVLGRVFDAN

-5575 IENNGSISAPEGGV
+5575 TESNGSISTPEGSV

-5614 TLGAVFIANE
+5614 TFGAAFIAN
-5624 KTAQLSTLIVVDNNA
+5624 KNTAQLSTLMVVDNNA

-5655 GVGNPVAD
+5655 STGNSVAD
-5663 MAVTFTANHG
+5663 IAVTFTANHG

-5681 LTNDNGDAVNTLTN
+5681 LTDDNGDAVNTLTN
-5695 SLAGVTVVTAKLGT
+5695 SLVGVTVVTAKLGT

-5724 LAAMILVTTV
+5724 LATLTLVTMV

-5748 ATLKDVTGNPIVGEV
+5748 ATLKDATGNPIVGEV
-5763 VAFVA
+5763 VAFAA
-5768 SNGATITAI
+5768 SNGATITAT

-5808 LTETTD
+5808 LTATTE
-5814 TTFIV
+5814 TTFIA
-5819 MKNLDVTVNGT
+5819 MKNLDVTVGDT
-5830 TFNGDAGFPTTG
+5830 TFDGDAGFPTTG
-5842 FVGAT
+5842 FVGAA

-5870 VSGDGVVTFNAVF
+5870 VSGEGVVTFNAVF

-5911 WFINNSGA
+5911 WFINNNGVALNRADAA
-5919 TLDRVSAI
+5919 TYCANAGYTTVS
-5927 AHCENVGY
+5927 
-5935 VMPISTQ
+5935 SSQ
-5942 VTNAATWMSGRRAV
+5942 VTNAIVWGMGTRAM
-5956 GNLWSEWGDFSAYTV
+5956 GNLWSEWGDFNNYNV
-5971 PGWVPAEFFWLSN
+5971 PGWEPAEFFWLSDN
-5984 NHDATTALAI
+5984 YNATDGLAVS
-5994 GLSTGTLTT
+5994 LSHGMLTT
-6003 MGDMTVATHVMCTR
+6003 MGDPMAMIHVMCTR
-6017 SL
+6017 PI

>member
-1 MPPAARATEPYTLGP
+1 MLNYFRAILISWKWKLSHHTSRPHDVKEKGHPRKIKVVAWITLFFQFAFPLSLSFTPAIAAANTTNSAPTSVITPVNASILPPAARATEPYTLGP

-474 LATTVDNATANGIA
+474 LATTIDNATANGIA
-488 ANTVQATVTDGD
+488 TNTVQATVTDGD

-506 QIINFAVNTQATL
+506 QLINFAVNTQATL
-519 STTEARTGANGI
+519 STTEARTGANGT

-539 VAGVSAVSATLGSSS
+539 VSGVSRVSVTLGSSS
-554 RSVNTT
+554 RSVDTT

-586 SDTNA
+586 SDTNV

-632 DSTLTNTTAGVSAVT
+632 DSTLTNTTAGVSVVT
-647 ATLGSQ
+647 ATLGGQ

-662 PGSTAAISLMK
+662 PGSTAAISLVK

-758 SADQRTAVV
+758 SADPRTAVV

-863 DTITLTTPVNGAV
+863 DTITLTVPVNGAV
-876 ADGANSNSVQAVVS
+876 ANGVNTNSVQAVVS

-937 SNVVATIGS
+937 SNVVATID
-946 ITNNIDTTFVA
+946 TVNANIDTAFVA

-965 TTLVNGA
+965 TAPVNGA
-972 VADGANSNSVQAV
+972 VADGADTNQVDALVEDAN
-985 VSDSGGN
+985 GN
-992 PVTGA
+992 PITGA
-997 TVVFSSTNATAQVTT
+997 AVVFSSANGATILSSTMN
-1012 VIGTTGVD
+1012 TGVN
-1020 GIATATLTNTVAG
+1020 GVASTLLTHTVAG
-1033 TSNVVATIGSIT
+1033 TSNVVATVDT
-1045 NNIDTTFVAGAVAT
+1045 VNANIDTTFVAGAVAT

-1082 VSDSGGNSVTGAT
+1082 VSDSDGNPVTGAA
-1095 VVFSSTNATA
+1095 VVFSSANATA
-1105 QVTTVIGTTGAD
+1105 QITTVIGTTGAD

-1139 TVNANIDTT
+1139 TVNANIDTA

-1159 SVLVNDATADGA
+1159 TAPVNGAVADGA

-1179 VQDANGNAITGA
+1179 VEDANGNPITGA
-1191 AVVFSSANGADII
+1191 AVVFSSANGATILSS
-1204 APTMNTG
+1204 TMNTG

-1226 TSNVI
+1226 TSNVV
-1231 ATIDTVNAN
+1231 ATVDTVNAN
-1240 IDTTFVAGAVATITL
+1240 IDTAFVPGAVATITL
-1255 SVPVNDATADGAD
+1255 TTPVNGAVADGA
-1268 TNQVDALVQDASGNA
+1268 NSNSVQAVVSDSEGNA
-1283 ITGAAVVFSSANGAT
+1283 VAGAAVVFSSANAT
-1298 ILSSTVNT
+1298 AQITTVIGTT
-1306 GADGIASTTLT
+1306 GADGIATATLT
-1317 HTQSGVSN
+1317 NTVAGTSN

-1339 TFVAGAVA
+1339 AFVAGAVATITLTAPVNGAVADGVNTNSVQAVVSDSGGNPVTGATVVFSSTNATAQITTVIGTTGADGIATATLTNTVAGTSNVVATVDTVTNNIDTVFVAGAVATITLTTPVNGAVADGTDSNHVQAVVSDSDGNPVTGAAVVFSSANATAQITTVIGTTGADGIATATLTNTVAGTSNVVATVDTVNANIDTAFVAGAVATITLTAPVNGAVADGVNTNSVQAVVSDSGGNPVTGAAVVFSSANATAQITTVIGTTGADGIATATLTNTVAGTSNVVATVDTVNANIDTAFVAGAVA

-1385 VFSSA
+1385 VFSST
-1390 NGADIIAPTMNT
+1390 NGADIIVPTMNT

-1409 TLLTHT
+1409 TL
-1415 VAGTSNV
+1415 
-1422 VATIGSITNNIDTA
+1422 
-1436 FVAGA
+1436 
-1441 VATITLTTPV
+1441 
-1451 NGAVADGAD
+1451 
-1460 TNQVDALVQDANGNA
+1460 
-1475 ITGAAV
+1475 
-1481 VFSSANGADIIAPTM
+1481 
-1496 NTGVNGVASTLLTHT
+1496 
-1511 VAGTS
+1511 
-1516 NVVATID
+1516 
-1523 TVNANID
+1523 
-1530 TTFVPGAV
+1530 
-1538 ATITLSVPVNDATA
+1538 
-1552 DGADTNQVDALVQDA
+1552 
-1567 NGNAITGAAVVFS
+1567 
-1580 SANGATILSSTV
+1580 
-1592 NTGADGIAST
+1592 
-1602 TLTHTQSGVS
+1602 LTHTQSGVS

-1622 ANIDTTFVAGAVATI
+1622 ANIDTTFVAGAVAAI
-1637 TLSVPVNDAT
+1637 TLTTPVDGAV
-1647 ADGADTNQVDALVQ
+1647 ADGANSNSVQ
-1661 DANGNAI
+1661 AVVTDSGGNVV
-1668 TGAAVVFSSSNAT
+1668 TGATVVFSSSNAT

-1711 VATIGSITNNIDT
+1711 VATVDTVNANIDT
-1724 TFVAGAVATITLTT
+1724 TFVAGAVATITLSVPVNDATADGVDTNQVDALVQDANGNAITGAAVVFSSTNGADIIVPTMNTGVNGVASTLLTHTVAGTSNVVATVDTVNANIDTAFVAGAVATITLTT

-1750 NSVQAV
+1750 NHVQAVVSDSDGNPVDGAAVVFSSANATAQVTTVIGTTGADGIATATLTNTVAGTSNVVATVDTVNANIDTTFVAGAVATITLSVPVNDATADGVDTNQVDALVQDANGNAITGAAVVFSSTNGADIIVPTMNTGVNGVASTLLTHTVAGTSNVVATVDTVNANIDTAFVPGAVATITLTTPVNGAVADGANSNSVQAV
-1756 VSDSEGNAV
+1756 VSDSDGNAV
-1765 AGATVVF
+1765 TGATVVF

-1839 AVANGADSN
+1839 AVADGANSN

-1855 DSGGNPVTGATV
+1855 DSGGNVVTGATV
-1867 VFSSTNATAQVTTVI
+1867 VFSSTNATAQITTVI
-1882 GTTGVDGIAT
+1882 GTTGADGIAT

-1906 ATIGSITNNIDT
+1906 ATIDTVNANIDTAFVAGAVATITLTAPVNGAVADGADTNQVDALVEDANGNPITGAAVVFSSANGATILSSTMNTGVNGVASTLLTHTVAGTSNVVATVDTVNANIDT

-1924 VATITLTTLVNGAVA
+1924 VATITLTTPVNGAVA

-1951 SDSEGNPVAGAA
+1951 SDSDGNPVTGAA

-1993 NTVAGTSNVVATIG
+1993 NTVAGTSNVVATID
-2007 SITNNIDTT
+2007 TVNANIDTA

-2027 SVPVNDAT
+2027 TAPVNGAV

-2047 VQDASGNAITGA
+2047 VQDANGNAITGAAVVFSSANGADIIAPTMNTGVNGVASTLLTHTVAGTSNVVATIDTISANIDTAFVAGAVATITLTAPVNGAVADGADTNQVDALVEDANGNPITGA

-2074 TVNTGADGIASTTL
+2074 TMNTGVNGVASTFL
-2088 THTQSGVSNV
+2088 THTVAGTSNV
-2098 VATIDTV
+2098 VATIGSVTE
-2105 NANIDTTFV
+2105 NIDTAFV

-2120 ITLTTPVNGAVANGA
+2120 ITLTAPVNGAVADGVNT
-2135 DSNSVQ
+2135 NSVQ
-2141 AVVSDSGGNPVT
+2141 AVVSDSDGNAVT

-2206 DTTFVAGAVATITL
+2206 DTTFVAG
-2220 SVPVNDATAD
+2220 
-2230 GADTN
+2230 
-2235 QVGALVQ
+2235 
-2242 DANGNAITGAAVVFS
+2242 
-2257 SANGATILSST
+2257 
-2268 VNTGADGIASTTLT
+2268 
-2282 HTQSGVSNVVATIDT
+2282 
-2297 VNANIDTTFVA
+2297 
-2308 GAVAT
+2308 
-2313 ITLSVPVNDATADGA
+2313 
-2328 DTNQVDALVQDA
+2328 
-2340 NGNAI
+2340 
-2345 TGAAVV
+2345 
-2351 FSSANGADIIA
+2351 
-2362 PTMNTGV
+2362 
-2369 NGVASTLLT
+2369 
-2378 HTQSGVSNVVATIDT
+2378 
-2393 VNANIDT
+2393 
-2400 TFVPGAVATITL
+2400 
-2412 SVPVNDA
+2412 
-2419 TADGADTNQVDAL
+2419 
-2432 VQDANGNA
+2432 
-2440 ITGAAVVFSSAN
+2440 
-2452 GATILS
+2452 
-2458 STMNTGVNGVA
+2458 
-2469 STLLTHTQSGVSNVV
+2469 
-2484 ATIDTISAN
+2484 
-2493 IDTTFVPGAV
+2493 
-2503 ATITLSVPVNDATAD
+2503 
-2518 GADTN
+2518 
-2523 QVDALVQDA
+2523 
-2532 NGNAITGAAVVFSS
+2532 
-2546 ANGATILS
+2546 
-2554 STVNTGADGIAST
+2554 
-2567 TLTHTQSGV
+2567 
-2576 SNVVATIDTVNANI
+2576 
-2590 DTTFVP
+2590 
-2596 GAVATITLTTLV
+2596 
-2608 NGAVADGANSNS
+2608 
-2620 VQAVVSDS
+2620 
-2628 EGNAV
+2628 
-2633 AGAAVVFSSANATA
+2633 
-2647 QITTVIGTTGADG
+2647 
-2660 IATATLTNTM
+2660 
-2670 AGTSNVVATIGGI
+2670 
-2683 TNNIDTAFVAGAVA
+2683 
-2697 TITLTT
+2697 
-2703 LVNGAVANGAD
+2703 
-2714 SNSVQAVVSD
+2714 
-2724 SGGNVVAGA
+2724 
-2733 TVVFSSTNTTAQV
+2733 
-2746 TTVIGTTGAD
+2746 
-2756 GIATATLTNTVAGT
+2756 
-2770 SNVAATIGSITDN
+2770 
-2783 IDTTFVAGA
+2783 
-2792 VATITL
+2792 
-2798 TTPVNGAVADGAD
+2798 
-2811 SNSVQ
+2811 
-2816 AVVSD
+2816 
-2821 SEGNPVSGA
+2821 
-2830 TVVFSSSNA
+2830 
-2839 TAQITTVIGTTG
+2839 
-2851 ADGIAT
+2851 
-2857 ATLTNTVAG
+2857 
-2866 TSNVV
+2866 
-2871 ATIGSI
+2871 
-2877 TNNIDTTFVAGAV
+2877 
-2890 ATITLTTL
+2890 
-2898 VNGAVADGANSNS
+2898 
-2911 VQAVVSDSEGNP
+2911 
-2923 VAGAAVVFS
+2923 
-2932 SANATAQ
+2932 
-2939 ITTVIGT
+2939 
-2946 TGADGIATATLTN
+2946 
-2959 TVAGTSNVVATIG
+2959 
-2972 SITNN
+2972 
-2977 IDTTFVAGAV
+2977 
-2987 ATITLSVPV
+2987 
-2996 NDATAD
+2996 
-3002 GADTNQ
+3002 
-3008 VDALVQDASGNAI
+3008 
-3021 TGAAVVFSSA
+3021 
-3031 NGATILSS
+3031 
-3039 TVNTGAD
+3039 
-3046 GIASTTLTHTQSGV
+3046 
-3060 SNVVATIDTVNA
+3060 
-3072 NIDTTFVAGAVATIT
+3072 
-3087 LTTPVNGAVANGAD
+3087 
-3101 SNSVQAV
+3101 
-3108 VSDSGGNPVTGATV
+3108 
-3122 VFSSANATAQITT
+3122 
-3135 VIGTTGADGI
+3135 
-3145 ATATLTNTVAGTSN
+3145 
-3159 VVATIDTVNANID
+3159 
-3172 TTFVAGAVATITLSV
+3172 
-3187 PVNDATADG
+3187 
-3196 ADTNQVGALVQD
+3196 
-3208 ANGNAITGAAV
+3208 
-3219 VFSSANGATILSS
+3219 
-3232 TVNTG
+3232 
-3237 ADGIAST
+3237 
-3244 TLTHTQSG
+3244 
-3252 VSNVVATID
+3252 
-3261 TVNANIDTTFVAG
+3261 
-3274 AVATITLSVPVN
+3274 
-3286 DATADG
+3286 
-3292 ADTNQVDALVQD
+3292 
-3304 ANGNAITGA
+3304 
-3313 AVVFSSANGAD
+3313 
-3324 IIAPTMNT
+3324 
-3332 GVNGVASTLLTHTQS
+3332 
-3347 GVSNV
+3347 
-3352 VATIDTVNANID
+3352 
-3364 TTFVPGAVATITLSV
+3364 
-3379 PVNDATAD
+3379 
-3387 GADTNQVDALVQDAN
+3387 
-3402 GNAITGAAV
+3402 
-3411 VFSSANGA
+3411 
-3419 TILSSTMNT
+3419 
-3428 GVNGVASTLLTH
+3428 
-3440 TQSGVSNVVAT
+3440 
-3451 IDTISA
+3451 
-3457 NIDTTFVP
+3457 
-3465 GAVATI
+3465 
-3471 TLSVPVNDATADG
+3471 
-3484 ADTNQV
+3484 
-3490 DALVQDANGNAITG
+3490 
-3504 AAVVFSSANG
+3504 
-3514 ATILSSTVN
+3514 
-3523 TGADGIA
+3523 
-3530 STTLTHTQSGV
+3530 
-3541 SNVVATID
+3541 
-3549 TVNANIDTTF
+3549 
-3559 VPGAVATITLTTLV
+3559 
-3573 NGAVA
+3573 
-3578 DGANSNSVQAV
+3578 
-3589 VSDSEGNAV
+3589 
-3598 AGAAVVFSSANATA
+3598 
-3612 QITTVI
+3612 
-3618 GTTGADGIATATL
+3618 
-3631 TNTMAGTS
+3631 
-3639 NVVATIGG
+3639 
-3647 ITNNIDT
+3647 
-3654 AFVAGAVA
+3654 
-3662 TITLTTLVNGAVA
+3662 
-3675 NGADS
+3675 
-3680 NSVQAVVSDSGGNVV
+3680 
-3695 AGATVVFSS
+3695 
-3704 TNTTAQVTTVI
+3704 
-3715 GTTGADGIATAT
+3715 
-3727 LTNTVAGTSNVAA
+3727 
-3740 TIGSITDNIDTT
+3740 
-3752 FVAGAVAT
+3752 
-3760 ITLTTPVN
+3760 
-3768 GAVADGADSNSVQ
+3768 
-3781 AVVSDS
+3781 
-3787 EGNPVSGATVVFSS
+3787 
-3801 SNATAQITT
+3801 
-3810 VIGTTGAD
+3810 
-3818 GIATATLTHTMAGT
+3818 
-3832 SNVIATIDTVNANID
+3832 
-3847 TTFVAGAVATITLSV
+3847 
-3862 LVNDATADGADTNQV
+3862 
-3877 DALVQDA
+3877 
-3884 NGNAIT
+3884 
-3890 GAAVVFSSAN
+3890 
-3900 GADIIAPTMNT
+3900 
-3911 GVNGVASTLLTHTM
+3911 
-3925 AGTSN
+3925 
-3930 VVATIDTVNANIDT
+3930 
-3944 TFVPG
+3944 
-3949 AVATITLSVPV
+3949 
-3960 NDATADGADTNQVDA
+3960 
-3975 LVQDAN
+3975 
-3981 GNAITG
+3981 
-3987 AAVVFS
+3987 
-3993 SANGATILSSTMNT
+3993 
-4007 GVNGVASTL
+4007 
-4016 LTHTQSGVSNVVA
+4016 
-4029 TIDTISANIDT
+4029 
-4040 TFVPG
+4040 
-4045 AVATITLSVPVN
+4045 
-4057 DATADGADTNQ
+4057 
-4068 VDALVQ
+4068 
-4074 DANGNAITGA
+4074 
-4084 AVVFSSANGATI
+4084 
-4096 LSSTMNTGVNGVAS
+4096 
-4110 TLLTHT
+4110 
-4116 QSGVSNVVATVD
+4116 
-4128 TVNANIDTAFVAGA
+4128 
-4142 VATITLSVPVNDA
+4142 
-4155 TADGADTNQVDALVQ
+4155 
-4170 DANGN
+4170 
-4175 AITGAA
+4175 
-4181 VVFSSANGADIIA
+4181 
-4194 PTMNTGVNGV
+4194 
-4204 ASTLLTHTQSGVSNV
+4204 
-4219 VATID
+4219 
-4224 TVNANIDT
+4224 
-4232 TFVPGAVATITLSV
+4232 
-4246 PVNDATADGADT
+4246 
-4258 NQVDALVQDAN
+4258 
-4269 GNAITGAAVVFS
+4269 
-4281 SANGAT
+4281 
-4287 ILSSTMN
+4287 
-4294 TGVNGVA
+4294 
-4301 STLLTHTQSGVSNV
+4301 
-4315 VATIDTISANIDT
+4315 
-4328 TFVPGAVA
+4328 
-4336 TITLSVPVNDATAD
+4336 
-4350 GADTNQVDALVQDAN
+4350 
-4365 GNAITGAA
+4365 
-4373 VVFSS
+4373 
-4378 ANGATILSST
+4378 
-4388 MNTGVNGVASTL
+4388 
-4400 LTHTQS
+4400 
-4406 GVSNVVATVDTVNA
+4406 
-4420 NIDTAFVAGAVATIT
+4420 
-4435 LSVPVNDATADG
+4435 
-4447 ADTNQVDALVQDANG
+4447 
-4462 NAITGAAVVFS
+4462 
-4473 STNGATILSSTVNTG
+4473 
-4488 ADGIASTTLTH
+4488 
-4499 TQSGVSNVVATI
+4499 
-4511 DTVNANIDTAF
+4511 
-4522 VAGELENIV
+4522 ELENIV

-4557 GNGVANQSLMF
+4557 GNGVANQSLIF

-4581 TTNIDG
+4581 TTNLDG
-4587 RVRVSA
+4587 RVRASA
-4593 THTVAGSSNTVFAIS
+4593 THTVAGSSNTVIAIS
-4608 GAHQGYTRVTFVAD
+4608 GAHQGYARVTFVAD
-4622 ASTAQLKLTSF
+4622 VSTAQLKLTSF

-4654 YDNPLANQSV
+4654 HDNLLANQSV

-4675 SRGDASSASG
+4675 SQGDASSASG

-4703 TLDSTGQTETLEM
+4703 TLDSTGQTETLET
-4716 HFVAGKAASIEL
+4716 HFVAGKAASIEM

-4747 LVTDADGNA
+4747 LVTDVDGNA

-4810 NATFIADV
+4810 NATFIADA
-4818 STAQIIASDM
+4818 STAQIIAGDM

-4854 NPIQGQLVEFV
+4854 NPIKDQTVEFV
-4865 LSNTGTI
+4865 LSNNGTI
-4872 QYKLEETSAE
+4872 QYELDVTSVE
-4882 GGVMVTFTNTRA
+4882 GGVMVTFTNTLA
-4894 GITNVTATVVSSRS
+4894 GITNVTATVVSSGS
-4908 SQNVDTTFI
+4908 SRNIDTTFI

-4923 HIAESDLMVIV
+4923 HIAASDLMVIV
-4934 DNAVAN
+4934 DDAVADN
-4940 NSEKNEVHARVTDA
+4940 LDKNEVHARVTDA

-4980 SDGNGLTKATLT
+4980 SDGDGLTKATLT

-5003 KVGNRVQSKDT
+5003 RVGNRVQSKDT
-5014 TFIADS
+5014 TFIADR

-5074 TPSSGTTD
+5074 TPTSGMTD

-5111 QAKDAVFIADR
+5111 QTKDAVFIADR
-5122 STARVS
+5122 STAHVS
-5128 ALTVE
+5128 ELIVV

-5150 IKDANGNVITGM
+5150 IKDAHGNVVTGM

-5176 NTVTTNDQ
+5176 NTVTTNSQ
-5184 GYAENTLRHNVPVT
+5184 GYAENTLRHNAPVT

-5211 FTEDVRFVA
+5211 LTEDVRFVA
-5220 GDGARIELFRL
+5220 GAGARIELFRL

-5254 HLVPNSNVVFSASNG
+5254 NLVPNSNVVFSADNG
-5269 GQLVQED
+5269 GQLVQND
-5276 VQTDASGSAYVTVSN
+5276 VQTDALGSAYVTVSN
-5291 TTAGVTRVSVTADGV
+5291 INTGVTKVTVTADGV

-5328 LITNDNAVAN
+5328 LITHDNAVAN
-5338 GVVENRVLLQLVD
+5338 GVVENRVLLHLVD
-5351 ANDNPVS
+5351 ANDNSVS

-5374 SAITN
+5374 SAITDI
-5379 NNGFA
+5379 NGFA
-5384 IGTLTNTLSGPSD
+5384 IGVLTNTLSGPSD
-5397 VTVTLVTAGGT
+5397 VTVTLVTPGGT

-5413 TPQFIADK
+5413 TPQFIADI
-5421 NTAHIATGDFVIID
+5421 NTANIATGDFVIID
-5435 DGAVANRVAYNEVR
+5435 DGAVANSVDANEVR
-5449 ARVTDDLGNAIAG
+5449 ARVTDNQGNAIAG
-5462 YSVIFASQNGATI
+5462 YSVVFSSQNGATI
-5475 TTSGITGADG
+5475 TTSGITGVDG
-5485 WASAKLTHTK
+5485 WASAKLTHIK
-5495 AGESGISA
+5495 AGESGILA
-5503 RVARPMTTVHTLRPY
+5503 RLSRPMATVHTLMPY
-5518 FIADVSTATLKLLN
+5518 FIADVSTATLQLFN
-5532 FNSMPVIAD
+5532 FNPIPIIAD
-5541 GVTQFFVLGQVFDAN
+5541 GVMQFFVLGRVFDAN

-5575 IENNGSISAPEGGV
+5575 TESNGSISTPEGSV

-5614 TLGAVFIANE
+5614 TFGAAFIAN
-5624 KTAQLSTLIVVDNNA
+5624 KNTAQLSTLMVVDNNA
-5639 LADGVARNQVR
+5639 LADGVTRNQVR

-5655 GVGNPVAD
+5655 STGNSVAD
-5663 MAVTFTANHG
+5663 MAVTFTANRG
-5673 AQLSHVTV
+5673 AQLSKVTV
-5681 LTNDNGDAVNTLTN
+5681 LTDNNGDAVNTLTN
-5695 SLAGVTVVTAKLGT
+5695 SLVGVTVVTAKLGT

-5724 LAAMILVTTV
+5724 LATLTLVTTV
-5734 DNAFADN
+5734 NNAFADN

-5748 ATLKDVTGNPIVGEV
+5748 ATLKDVSGNPIVGEV
-5763 VAFVA
+5763 VAFAA
-5768 SNGATITAI
+5768 SNGATITAT

-5795 AAGVSTVTATIET
+5795 TAGVSTVTATIET

-5814 TTFIV
+5814 TTFIA

-5883 PTGTPAIT
+5883 PTGTPTIT

-5911 WFINNSGA
+5911 WFINNNGA
-5919 TLDRVSAI
+5919 TLNRADAI
-5927 AHCENVGY
+5927 THCENVGY
-5935 VMPISTQ
+5935 TMPTSTQ
-5942 VTNAATWMSGRRAV
+5942 VTNAATWMSGKRAV
-5956 GNLWSEWGDFSAYTV
+5956 GNLWSEWGDFSAYTA

-5984 NHDATTALAI
+5984 NHDASTALAI

-6003 MGDMTVATHVMCTR
+6003 MGDFMAITHVMCTR
-6017 SL
+6017 PI

>member
-1 MPPAARATEPYTLGP
+1 MLNYFRAILISWKWKLSHHTSRPHDVKEKGHPRKIKVVAWITLFFQFAFPLSLSFTPAIAAANTTNSAPTSVITPVNASILPPAARATEPYTLGP

-474 LATTVDNATANGIA
+474 LATTIDNATANGIA
-488 ANTVQATVTDGD
+488 TNTVQATVTDGD

-506 QIINFAVNTQATL
+506 QLINFAVNTQATL
-519 STTEARTGANGI
+519 STTEARTGANGT

-539 VAGVSAVSATLGSSS
+539 VSGVSRVSVTLGSSS
-554 RSVNTT
+554 RSVDTT

-586 SDTNA
+586 SDTNV

-632 DSTLTNTTAGVSAVT
+632 DSTLTNTTAGVSVVT
-647 ATLGSQ
+647 ATLGGQ

-662 PGSTAAISLMK
+662 PGSTAAISLVK

-758 SADQRTAVV
+758 SADPRTAVV

-863 DTITLTTPVNGAV
+863 DTITLTVPVNGAV
-876 ADGANSNSVQAVVS
+876 ANGVNTNSVQAVVS

-937 SNVVATIGS
+937 SNVVATID
-946 ITNNIDTTFVA
+946 TVNANIDTAFVA

-965 TTLVNGA
+965 TAPVNGA
-972 VADGANSNSVQAV
+972 VADGADTNQVDALVEDAN
-985 VSDSGGN
+985 GN
-992 PVTGA
+992 PITGA
-997 TVVFSSTNATAQVTT
+997 AVVFSSANGATILSSTMN
-1012 VIGTTGVD
+1012 TGVN
-1020 GIATATLTNTVAG
+1020 GVASTLLTHTVAG
-1033 TSNVVATIGSIT
+1033 TSNVVATVDT
-1045 NNIDTTFVAGAVAT
+1045 VNANIDTTFVAGAVAT

-1082 VSDSGGNSVTGAT
+1082 VSDSDGNPVTGAA
-1095 VVFSSTNATA
+1095 VVFSSANATA
-1105 QVTTVIGTTGAD
+1105 QITTVIGTTGAD

-1139 TVNANIDTT
+1139 TVNANIDTA

-1159 SVLVNDATADGA
+1159 TAPVNGAVADGA
-1171 DTNQVDAL
+1171 NSNS
-1179 VQDANGNAITGA
+1179 VQAVVSDSEGNAVAGA
-1191 AVVFSSANGADII
+1191 AVVFSSAN
-1204 APTMNTG
+1204 
-1211 VNGVASTLLTHTVAG
+1211 
-1226 TSNVI
+1226 
-1231 ATIDTVNAN
+1231 
-1240 IDTTFVAGAVATITL
+1240 
-1255 SVPVNDATADGAD
+1255 ATA
-1268 TNQVDALVQDASGNA
+1268 Q
-1283 ITGAAVVFSSANGAT
+1283 IT
-1298 ILSSTVNT
+1298 TVIGTT
-1306 GADGIASTTLT
+1306 GADGIATATLT
-1317 HTQSGVSN
+1317 NTVAGTSN

-1339 TFVAGAVA
+1339 AFVAGAVATITLTAPVNGAVADGVNTNSVQAVVSDSGGNPVTGATVVFSSTNATAQITTVIGTTGADGIATATLTNTVAGTSNVVATVDTVTNNIDTVFVAGAVATITLTTPVNGAVADGTDSNHVQAVVSDSDGNPVTGAAVVFSSANATAQITTVIGTTGADGIATATLTNTVAGTSNVVATVDTVNANIDTAFVAGAVATITLTAPVNGAVADGVNTNSVQAVVSDSGGNPVTGAAVVFSSANATAQITTVIGTTGADGIATATLTNTVAGTSNVVATVDTVNANIDTAFVAGAVA

-1385 VFSSA
+1385 VFSST
-1390 NGADIIAPTMNT
+1390 NGADIIVPTMNT

-1409 TLLTHT
+1409 TL
-1415 VAGTSNV
+1415 
-1422 VATIGSITNNIDTA
+1422 
-1436 FVAGA
+1436 
-1441 VATITLTTPV
+1441 
-1451 NGAVADGAD
+1451 
-1460 TNQVDALVQDANGNA
+1460 
-1475 ITGAAV
+1475 
-1481 VFSSANGADIIAPTM
+1481 
-1496 NTGVNGVASTLLTHT
+1496 
-1511 VAGTS
+1511 
-1516 NVVATID
+1516 
-1523 TVNANID
+1523 
-1530 TTFVPGAV
+1530 
-1538 ATITLSVPVNDATA
+1538 
-1552 DGADTNQVDALVQDA
+1552 
-1567 NGNAITGAAVVFS
+1567 
-1580 SANGATILSSTV
+1580 
-1592 NTGADGIAST
+1592 
-1602 TLTHTQSGVS
+1602 LTHTQSGVS

-1622 ANIDTTFVAGAVATI
+1622 ANIDTTFVAGAVAAI
-1637 TLSVPVNDAT
+1637 TLTTPVDGAV
-1647 ADGADTNQVDALVQ
+1647 ADGANSNSVQ
-1661 DANGNAI
+1661 AVVTDSGGNVV
-1668 TGAAVVFSSSNAT
+1668 TGATVVFSSSNAT

-1711 VATIGSITNNIDT
+1711 VATVDTVNANIDT
-1724 TFVAGAVATITLTT
+1724 TFVAGAVATITLSVPVNDATADGVDTNQVDALVQDANGNAITGAAVVFSSTNGADIIVPTMNTGVNGVASTLLTHTVAGTSNVVATVDTVNANIDTAFVAGAVATITLTT

-1750 NSVQAV
+1750 NHVQAVVSDSDGNPVDGAAVVFSSANATAQVTTVIGTTGADGIATATLTNTVAGTSNVVATVDTVNANIDTTFVAGAVATITLSVPVNDATADGVDTNQVDALVQDANGNAITGAAVVFSSTNGADIIVPTMNTGVNGVASTLLTHTVAGTSNVVATVDTVNANIDTAFVPGAVATITLTTPVNGAVADGANSNSVQAV
-1756 VSDSEGNAV
+1756 VSDSDGNAV
-1765 AGATVVF
+1765 TGATVVF

-1839 AVANGADSN
+1839 AVADGANSN

-1855 DSGGNPVTGATV
+1855 DSGGNVVTGATV

-1906 ATIGSITNNIDT
+1906 ATIDTVNANIDTAFVAGAVATITLTAPVNGAVADGADTNQVDALVEDANGNPITGAAVVFSSANGATILSSTMNTGVNGVASTLLTHTVAGTSNVVATVDTVNANIDT

-1924 VATITLTTLVNGAVA
+1924 VATITLTTPVNGAVA

-1951 SDSEGNPVAGAA
+1951 SDSDGNPVTGAA

-1993 NTVAGTSNVVATIG
+1993 NTVAGTSNVVATID
-2007 SITNNIDTT
+2007 TVNANIDTA

-2027 SVPVNDAT
+2027 TAPVNGAV

-2047 VQDASGNAITGA
+2047 VQDANGNAITGAAVVFSSANGADIIAPTMNTGVNGVASTLLTHTVAGTSNVVATIDTISANIDTAFVAGAVATITLTAPVNGAVADGADTNQVDALVEDANGNPITGA

-2074 TVNTGADGIASTTL
+2074 TMNTGVNGVASTFL
-2088 THTQSGVSNV
+2088 THTVAGTSNV
-2098 VATIDTV
+2098 VATIGSVTE
-2105 NANIDTTFV
+2105 NIDTAFV

-2120 ITLTTPVNGAVANGA
+2120 ITLTAPVNGAVADGVNT
-2135 DSNSVQ
+2135 NSVQ
-2141 AVVSDSGGNPVT
+2141 AVVSDSDGNAVT

-2206 DTTFVAGAVATITL
+2206 DTTFVAG
-2220 SVPVNDATAD
+2220 
-2230 GADTN
+2230 
-2235 QVGALVQ
+2235 
-2242 DANGNAITGAAVVFS
+2242 
-2257 SANGATILSST
+2257 
-2268 VNTGADGIASTTLT
+2268 
-2282 HTQSGVSNVVATIDT
+2282 
-2297 VNANIDTTFVA
+2297 
-2308 GAVAT
+2308 
-2313 ITLSVPVNDATADGA
+2313 
-2328 DTNQVDALVQDA
+2328 
-2340 NGNAI
+2340 
-2345 TGAAVV
+2345 
-2351 FSSANGADIIA
+2351 
-2362 PTMNTGV
+2362 
-2369 NGVASTLLT
+2369 
-2378 HTQSGVSNVVATIDT
+2378 
-2393 VNANIDT
+2393 
-2400 TFVPGAVATITL
+2400 
-2412 SVPVNDA
+2412 
-2419 TADGADTNQVDAL
+2419 
-2432 VQDANGNA
+2432 
-2440 ITGAAVVFSSAN
+2440 
-2452 GATILS
+2452 
-2458 STMNTGVNGVA
+2458 
-2469 STLLTHTQSGVSNVV
+2469 
-2484 ATIDTISAN
+2484 
-2493 IDTTFVPGAV
+2493 
-2503 ATITLSVPVNDATAD
+2503 
-2518 GADTN
+2518 
-2523 QVDALVQDA
+2523 
-2532 NGNAITGAAVVFSS
+2532 
-2546 ANGATILS
+2546 
-2554 STVNTGADGIAST
+2554 
-2567 TLTHTQSGV
+2567 
-2576 SNVVATIDTVNANI
+2576 
-2590 DTTFVP
+2590 
-2596 GAVATITLTTLV
+2596 
-2608 NGAVADGANSNS
+2608 
-2620 VQAVVSDS
+2620 
-2628 EGNAV
+2628 
-2633 AGAAVVFSSANATA
+2633 
-2647 QITTVIGTTGADG
+2647 
-2660 IATATLTNTM
+2660 
-2670 AGTSNVVATIGGI
+2670 
-2683 TNNIDTAFVAGAVA
+2683 
-2697 TITLTT
+2697 
-2703 LVNGAVANGAD
+2703 
-2714 SNSVQAVVSD
+2714 
-2724 SGGNVVAGA
+2724 
-2733 TVVFSSTNTTAQV
+2733 
-2746 TTVIGTTGAD
+2746 
-2756 GIATATLTNTVAGT
+2756 
-2770 SNVAATIGSITDN
+2770 
-2783 IDTTFVAGA
+2783 
-2792 VATITL
+2792 
-2798 TTPVNGAVADGAD
+2798 
-2811 SNSVQ
+2811 
-2816 AVVSD
+2816 
-2821 SEGNPVSGA
+2821 
-2830 TVVFSSSNA
+2830 
-2839 TAQITTVIGTTG
+2839 
-2851 ADGIAT
+2851 
-2857 ATLTNTVAG
+2857 
-2866 TSNVV
+2866 
-2871 ATIGSI
+2871 
-2877 TNNIDTTFVAGAV
+2877 
-2890 ATITLTTL
+2890 
-2898 VNGAVADGANSNS
+2898 
-2911 VQAVVSDSEGNP
+2911 
-2923 VAGAAVVFS
+2923 
-2932 SANATAQ
+2932 
-2939 ITTVIGT
+2939 
-2946 TGADGIATATLTN
+2946 
-2959 TVAGTSNVVATIG
+2959 
-2972 SITNN
+2972 
-2977 IDTTFVAGAV
+2977 
-2987 ATITLSVPV
+2987 
-2996 NDATAD
+2996 
-3002 GADTNQ
+3002 
-3008 VDALVQDASGNAI
+3008 
-3021 TGAAVVFSSA
+3021 
-3031 NGATILSS
+3031 
-3039 TVNTGAD
+3039 
-3046 GIASTTLTHTQSGV
+3046 
-3060 SNVVATIDTVNA
+3060 
-3072 NIDTTFVAGAVATIT
+3072 
-3087 LTTPVNGAVANGAD
+3087 
-3101 SNSVQAV
+3101 
-3108 VSDSGGNPVTGATV
+3108 
-3122 VFSSANATAQITT
+3122 
-3135 VIGTTGADGI
+3135 
-3145 ATATLTNTVAGTSN
+3145 
-3159 VVATIDTVNANID
+3159 
-3172 TTFVAGAVATITLSV
+3172 
-3187 PVNDATADG
+3187 
-3196 ADTNQVGALVQD
+3196 
-3208 ANGNAITGAAV
+3208 
-3219 VFSSANGATILSS
+3219 
-3232 TVNTG
+3232 
-3237 ADGIAST
+3237 
-3244 TLTHTQSG
+3244 
-3252 VSNVVATID
+3252 
-3261 TVNANIDTTFVAG
+3261 
-3274 AVATITLSVPVN
+3274 
-3286 DATADG
+3286 
-3292 ADTNQVDALVQD
+3292 
-3304 ANGNAITGA
+3304 
-3313 AVVFSSANGAD
+3313 
-3324 IIAPTMNT
+3324 
-3332 GVNGVASTLLTHTQS
+3332 
-3347 GVSNV
+3347 
-3352 VATIDTVNANID
+3352 
-3364 TTFVPGAVATITLSV
+3364 
-3379 PVNDATAD
+3379 
-3387 GADTNQVDALVQDAN
+3387 
-3402 GNAITGAAV
+3402 
-3411 VFSSANGA
+3411 
-3419 TILSSTMNT
+3419 
-3428 GVNGVASTLLTH
+3428 
-3440 TQSGVSNVVAT
+3440 
-3451 IDTISA
+3451 
-3457 NIDTTFVP
+3457 
-3465 GAVATI
+3465 
-3471 TLSVPVNDATADG
+3471 
-3484 ADTNQV
+3484 
-3490 DALVQDANGNAITG
+3490 
-3504 AAVVFSSANG
+3504 
-3514 ATILSSTVN
+3514 
-3523 TGADGIA
+3523 
-3530 STTLTHTQSGV
+3530 
-3541 SNVVATID
+3541 
-3549 TVNANIDTTF
+3549 
-3559 VPGAVATITLTTLV
+3559 
-3573 NGAVA
+3573 
-3578 DGANSNSVQAV
+3578 
-3589 VSDSEGNAV
+3589 
-3598 AGAAVVFSSANATA
+3598 
-3612 QITTVI
+3612 
-3618 GTTGADGIATATL
+3618 
-3631 TNTMAGTS
+3631 
-3639 NVVATIGG
+3639 
-3647 ITNNIDT
+3647 
-3654 AFVAGAVA
+3654 
-3662 TITLTTLVNGAVA
+3662 
-3675 NGADS
+3675 
-3680 NSVQAVVSDSGGNVV
+3680 
-3695 AGATVVFSS
+3695 
-3704 TNTTAQVTTVI
+3704 
-3715 GTTGADGIATAT
+3715 
-3727 LTNTVAGTSNVAA
+3727 
-3740 TIGSITDNIDTT
+3740 
-3752 FVAGAVAT
+3752 
-3760 ITLTTPVN
+3760 
-3768 GAVADGADSNSVQ
+3768 
-3781 AVVSDS
+3781 
-3787 EGNPVSGATVVFSS
+3787 
-3801 SNATAQITT
+3801 
-3810 VIGTTGAD
+3810 
-3818 GIATATLTHTMAGT
+3818 
-3832 SNVIATIDTVNANID
+3832 
-3847 TTFVAGAVATITLSV
+3847 
-3862 LVNDATADGADTNQV
+3862 
-3877 DALVQDA
+3877 
-3884 NGNAIT
+3884 
-3890 GAAVVFSSAN
+3890 
-3900 GADIIAPTMNT
+3900 
-3911 GVNGVASTLLTHTM
+3911 
-3925 AGTSN
+3925 
-3930 VVATIDTVNANIDT
+3930 
-3944 TFVPG
+3944 
-3949 AVATITLSVPV
+3949 
-3960 NDATADGADTNQVDA
+3960 
-3975 LVQDAN
+3975 
-3981 GNAITG
+3981 
-3987 AAVVFS
+3987 
-3993 SANGATILSSTMNT
+3993 
-4007 GVNGVASTL
+4007 
-4016 LTHTQSGVSNVVA
+4016 
-4029 TIDTISANIDT
+4029 
-4040 TFVPG
+4040 
-4045 AVATITLSVPVN
+4045 
-4057 DATADGADTNQ
+4057 
-4068 VDALVQ
+4068 
-4074 DANGNAITGA
+4074 
-4084 AVVFSSANGATI
+4084 
-4096 LSSTMNTGVNGVAS
+4096 
-4110 TLLTHT
+4110 
-4116 QSGVSNVVATVD
+4116 
-4128 TVNANIDTAFVAGA
+4128 
-4142 VATITLSVPVNDA
+4142 
-4155 TADGADTNQVDALVQ
+4155 
-4170 DANGN
+4170 
-4175 AITGAA
+4175 
-4181 VVFSSANGADIIA
+4181 
-4194 PTMNTGVNGV
+4194 
-4204 ASTLLTHTQSGVSNV
+4204 
-4219 VATID
+4219 
-4224 TVNANIDT
+4224 
-4232 TFVPGAVATITLSV
+4232 
-4246 PVNDATADGADT
+4246 
-4258 NQVDALVQDAN
+4258 
-4269 GNAITGAAVVFS
+4269 
-4281 SANGAT
+4281 
-4287 ILSSTMN
+4287 
-4294 TGVNGVA
+4294 
-4301 STLLTHTQSGVSNV
+4301 
-4315 VATIDTISANIDT
+4315 
-4328 TFVPGAVA
+4328 
-4336 TITLSVPVNDATAD
+4336 
-4350 GADTNQVDALVQDAN
+4350 
-4365 GNAITGAA
+4365 
-4373 VVFSS
+4373 
-4378 ANGATILSST
+4378 
-4388 MNTGVNGVASTL
+4388 
-4400 LTHTQS
+4400 
-4406 GVSNVVATVDTVNA
+4406 
-4420 NIDTAFVAGAVATIT
+4420 
-4435 LSVPVNDATADG
+4435 
-4447 ADTNQVDALVQDANG
+4447 
-4462 NAITGAAVVFS
+4462 
-4473 STNGATILSSTVNTG
+4473 
-4488 ADGIASTTLTH
+4488 
-4499 TQSGVSNVVATI
+4499 
-4511 DTVNANIDTAF
+4511 
-4522 VAGELENIV
+4522 ELENIV

-4557 GNGVANQSLMF
+4557 GNGVANQSLIF

-4581 TTNIDG
+4581 TTNLDG
-4587 RVRVSA
+4587 RVRASA
-4593 THTVAGSSNTVFAIS
+4593 THTVAGSSNTVIAIS
-4608 GAHQGYTRVTFVAD
+4608 GAHQGYARVTFVAD
-4622 ASTAQLKLTSF
+4622 VSTAQLKLTSF

-4654 YDNPLANQSV
+4654 HDNLLANQSV

-4675 SRGDASSASG
+4675 SQGDASSASG

-4703 TLDSTGQTETLEM
+4703 TLDSTGQTETLET
-4716 HFVAGKAASIEL
+4716 HFVAGKAASIEM

-4747 LVTDADGNA
+4747 LVTDVDGNA

-4810 NATFIADV
+4810 NATFIADA
-4818 STAQIIASDM
+4818 STAQIIAGDM

-4854 NPIQGQLVEFV
+4854 NPIKDQTVEFV
-4865 LSNTGTI
+4865 LSNNGTI
-4872 QYKLEETSAE
+4872 QYELDVTSVE
-4882 GGVMVTFTNTRA
+4882 GGVMVTFTNTLA
-4894 GITNVTATVVSSRS
+4894 GITNVTATVVSSGS
-4908 SQNVDTTFI
+4908 SRNIDTTFI

-4923 HIAESDLMVIV
+4923 HIAASDLMVIV
-4934 DNAVAN
+4934 DDAVADN
-4940 NSEKNEVHARVTDA
+4940 LDKNEVHARVTDA

-4980 SDGNGLTKATLT
+4980 SDGDGLTKATLT

-5003 KVGNRVQSKDT
+5003 RVGNRVQSKDT
-5014 TFIADS
+5014 TFIADR

-5074 TPSSGTTD
+5074 TPTSGMTD

-5111 QAKDAVFIADR
+5111 QTKDAVFIADR
-5122 STARVS
+5122 STAHVS
-5128 ALTVE
+5128 ELIVV

-5150 IKDANGNVITGM
+5150 IKDAHGNVVTGM

-5176 NTVTTNDQ
+5176 NTVTTNSQ
-5184 GYAENTLRHNVPVT
+5184 GYAENTLRHNAPVT

-5211 FTEDVRFVA
+5211 LTEDVRFVA
-5220 GDGARIELFRL
+5220 GAGARIELFRL

-5254 HLVPNSNVVFSASNG
+5254 NLVPNSNVVFSADNG
-5269 GQLVQED
+5269 GQLVQND
-5276 VQTDASGSAYVTVSN
+5276 VQTDALGSAYVTVSN
-5291 TTAGVTRVSVTADGV
+5291 INTGVTKVTVTADGV

-5328 LITNDNAVAN
+5328 LITHDNAVAN
-5338 GVVENRVLLQLVD
+5338 GVVENRVLLHLVD
-5351 ANDNPVS
+5351 ANDNSVS

-5374 SAITN
+5374 SAITDI
-5379 NNGFA
+5379 NGFA
-5384 IGTLTNTLSGPSD
+5384 IGVLTNTLSGPSD
-5397 VTVTLVTAGGT
+5397 VTVTLVTPGGT

-5413 TPQFIADK
+5413 TPQFIADI
-5421 NTAHIATGDFVIID
+5421 NTANIATGDFVIID
-5435 DGAVANRVAYNEVR
+5435 DGAVANSVDANEVR
-5449 ARVTDDLGNAIAG
+5449 ARVTDNQGNAIAG
-5462 YSVIFASQNGATI
+5462 YSVVFSSQNGATI
-5475 TTSGITGADG
+5475 TTSGITGVDG
-5485 WASAKLTHTK
+5485 WASAKLTHIK
-5495 AGESGISA
+5495 AGESGILA
-5503 RVARPMTTVHTLRPY
+5503 RLSRPMATVHTLMPY
-5518 FIADVSTATLKLLN
+5518 FIADVSTATLQLFN
-5532 FNSMPVIAD
+5532 FNPIPIIAD
-5541 GVTQFFVLGQVFDAN
+5541 GVMQFFVLGRVFDAN

-5575 IENNGSISAPEGGV
+5575 TESNGSISTPEGSV

-5614 TLGAVFIANE
+5614 TFGAAFIAN
-5624 KTAQLSTLIVVDNNA
+5624 KNTAQLSTLMVVDNNA
-5639 LADGVARNQVR
+5639 LADGVTRNQVR

-5655 GVGNPVAD
+5655 STGNSVAD
-5663 MAVTFTANHG
+5663 MAVTFTANRG
-5673 AQLSHVTV
+5673 AQLSKVTV
-5681 LTNDNGDAVNTLTN
+5681 LTDNNGDAVNTLTN
-5695 SLAGVTVVTAKLGT
+5695 SLVGVTVVTAKLGT

-5724 LAAMILVTTV
+5724 LATLTLVTTV
-5734 DNAFADN
+5734 NNAFADN

-5748 ATLKDVTGNPIVGEV
+5748 ATLKDVSGNPIVGEV
-5763 VAFVA
+5763 VAFAA
-5768 SNGATITAI
+5768 SNGATITAT

-5795 AAGVSTVTATIET
+5795 TAGVSTVTATIET

-5814 TTFIV
+5814 TTFIA

-5883 PTGTPAIT
+5883 PTGTPTIT

-5911 WFINNSGA
+5911 WFINNNGA
-5919 TLDRVSAI
+5919 TLNRADAI
-5927 AHCENVGY
+5927 THCENVGY
-5935 VMPISTQ
+5935 TMPTSTQ
-5942 VTNAATWMSGRRAV
+5942 VTNAATWMSGKRAV
-5956 GNLWSEWGDFSAYTV
+5956 GNLWSEWGDFSAYTA

-5984 NHDATTALAI
+5984 NHDASTALAI

-6003 MGDMTVATHVMCTR
+6003 MGDFMAITHVMCTR
-6017 SL
+6017 PI

>member
-1 MPPAARATEPYTLGP
+1 MLNYFRAILISWKWKLSHHTSRPHDVKEKGHPRKIKVVAWITLFFQFAFPLSLSFTPAIAAANTTNSAPTSVITPVNASILPPAARATEPYTLGP

-474 LATTVDNATANGIA
+474 LATTIDNATANGIA
-488 ANTVQATVTDGD
+488 TNTVQATVTDGD

-506 QIINFAVNTQATL
+506 QLINFAVNTQATL
-519 STTEARTGANGI
+519 STTEARTGANGT

-539 VAGVSAVSATLGSSS
+539 VSGVSRVSVTLGSSS
-554 RSVNTT
+554 RSVDTT

-586 SDTNA
+586 SDTNV

-632 DSTLTNTTAGVSAVT
+632 DSTLTNTTAGVSVVT
-647 ATLGSQ
+647 ATLGGQ

-662 PGSTAAISLMK
+662 PGSTAAISLVK

-758 SADQRTAVV
+758 SADPRTAVV

-863 DTITLTTPVNGAV
+863 DTITLTVPVNGAV
-876 ADGANSNSVQAVVS
+876 ANGVNTNSVQAVVS

-937 SNVVATIGS
+937 SNVVATID
-946 ITNNIDTTFVA
+946 TVNANIDTA
-957 GAVATITL
+957 
-965 TTLVNGA
+965 
-972 VADGANSNSVQAV
+972 
-985 VSDSGGN
+985 
-992 PVTGA
+992 
-997 TVVFSSTNATAQVTT
+997 
-1012 VIGTTGVD
+1012 
-1020 GIATATLTNTVAG
+1020 
-1033 TSNVVATIGSIT
+1033 
-1045 NNIDTTFVAGAVAT
+1045 FVAGAVAT

-1082 VSDSGGNSVTGAT
+1082 VSDSDGNPVTGAA
-1095 VVFSSTNATA
+1095 VVFSSANATA
-1105 QVTTVIGTTGAD
+1105 QITTVIGTTGAD

-1139 TVNANIDTT
+1139 TVNANIDTA

-1159 SVLVNDATADGA
+1159 TAPVNGAVADGA
-1171 DTNQVDAL
+1171 NSNS
-1179 VQDANGNAITGA
+1179 VQAVVSDSEGNAVAGA
-1191 AVVFSSANGADII
+1191 AVVFSSAN
-1204 APTMNTG
+1204 
-1211 VNGVASTLLTHTVAG
+1211 
-1226 TSNVI
+1226 
-1231 ATIDTVNAN
+1231 
-1240 IDTTFVAGAVATITL
+1240 
-1255 SVPVNDATADGAD
+1255 ATA
-1268 TNQVDALVQDASGNA
+1268 Q
-1283 ITGAAVVFSSANGAT
+1283 IT
-1298 ILSSTVNT
+1298 TVIGTT
-1306 GADGIASTTLT
+1306 GADGIATATLT
-1317 HTQSGVSN
+1317 NTVAGTSN

-1339 TFVAGAVA
+1339 AFVAGAVATITLTAPVNGAVADGVNTNSVQAVVSDSGGNPVTGATVVFSSTNATAQITTVIGTTGADGIATATLTNTVAGTSNVVATIDTVNANIDTAFVAGAVATITLTAPVNGAVADGVNTNSVQAVVSDSGGNPVTGATVVFSSTNATAQITTVIGTTGADGIATATLTNTVAGTSNVVATVDTVTNNIDTVFVAGAVATITLTTPVNGAVADGTDSNHVQAVVSDSDGNPVTGAAVVFSSANATAQITTVIGTTGADGIATATLTNTVAGTSNVVATVDTVNANIDTAFVAGAVATITLTAPVNGAVADGVNTNSVQAVVSDSGGNPVTGAAVVFSSANATAQITTVIGTTGADGIATATLTNTVAGTSNVVATVDTVNANIDTAFVAGAVA

-1385 VFSSA
+1385 VFSST
-1390 NGADIIAPTMNT
+1390 NGADIIVPTMNT

-1409 TLLTHT
+1409 TL
-1415 VAGTSNV
+1415 
-1422 VATIGSITNNIDTA
+1422 
-1436 FVAGA
+1436 
-1441 VATITLTTPV
+1441 
-1451 NGAVADGAD
+1451 
-1460 TNQVDALVQDANGNA
+1460 
-1475 ITGAAV
+1475 
-1481 VFSSANGADIIAPTM
+1481 
-1496 NTGVNGVASTLLTHT
+1496 
-1511 VAGTS
+1511 
-1516 NVVATID
+1516 
-1523 TVNANID
+1523 
-1530 TTFVPGAV
+1530 
-1538 ATITLSVPVNDATA
+1538 
-1552 DGADTNQVDALVQDA
+1552 
-1567 NGNAITGAAVVFS
+1567 
-1580 SANGATILSSTV
+1580 
-1592 NTGADGIAST
+1592 
-1602 TLTHTQSGVS
+1602 LTHTQSGVS

-1622 ANIDTTFVAGAVATI
+1622 ANIDTTFVAGAVAAI
-1637 TLSVPVNDAT
+1637 TLTTPVDGAV
-1647 ADGADTNQVDALVQ
+1647 ADGANSNSVQ
-1661 DANGNAI
+1661 AVVTDSGGNVV
-1668 TGAAVVFSSSNAT
+1668 TGATVVFSSSNAT

-1711 VATIGSITNNIDT
+1711 VATVDTVNANIDT
-1724 TFVAGAVATITLTT
+1724 TFVAGAVATITLSVPVNDATADGVDTNQVDALVQDANGNAITGAAVVFSSTNGADIIVPTMNTGVNGVASTLLTHTVAGTSNVVATVDTVNANIDTAFVAGAVATITLTT

-1750 NSVQAV
+1750 NHVQAVVSDSDGNPVDGAAVVFSSANATAQVTTVIGTTGADGIATATLTNTVAGTSNVVATVDTVNANIDTTFVAGAVATITLSVPVNDATADGVDTNQVDALVQDANGNAITGAAVVFSSTNGADIIVPTMNTGVNGVASTLLTHTVAGTSNVVATVDTVNANIDTAFVAGAVATITLTTPVNGAVADGADSNHVQAVVSDSDGNPVDGAAVVFSSANATAQVTTVIGTTGADGIATATLTNTVAGTSNVVATVDTVNANIDTTFVAGAVATITLSVPVNDATADGVDTNQVDALVQDANGNAITGAAVVFSSTNGADIIVPTMNTGVNGVASTLLTHTVAGTSNVVATVDTVNANIDTAFVPGAVATITLTTPVNGAVADGANSNSVQAV
-1756 VSDSEGNAV
+1756 VSDSDGNAV
-1765 AGATVVF
+1765 TGATVVF

-1839 AVANGADSN
+1839 AVA
-1848 SVQAVVS
+1848 
-1855 DSGGNPVTGATV
+1855 
-1867 VFSSTNATAQVTTVI
+1867 
-1882 GTTGVDGIAT
+1882 
-1892 ATLTNTV
+1892 
-1899 AGTSNVV
+1899 
-1906 ATIGSITNNIDT
+1906 
-1918 TFVAGA
+1918 
-1924 VATITLTTLVNGAVA
+1924 

-1951 SDSEGNPVAGAA
+1951 SDSDGNPVTGAA

-1993 NTVAGTSNVVATIG
+1993 NTVAGTSNVVATID
-2007 SITNNIDTT
+2007 TVNANIDTA

-2027 SVPVNDAT
+2027 TAPVNGAV

-2047 VQDASGNAITGA
+2047 VQDANGNAITGAAVVFSSANGADIIAPTMNTGVNGVASTLLTHTVAGTSNVVATIDTISANIDTAFVAGAVATITLTAPVNGAVADGADTNQVDALVEDANGNPITGA

-2074 TVNTGADGIASTTL
+2074 TMNTGVNGVASTFL
-2088 THTQSGVSNV
+2088 THTVAGTSNV
-2098 VATIDTV
+2098 VATIGSVTE
-2105 NANIDTTFV
+2105 NIDTAFV

-2120 ITLTTPVNGAVANGA
+2120 ITLTAPVNGAVADGVNT
-2135 DSNSVQ
+2135 NSVQ
-2141 AVVSDSGGNPVT
+2141 AVVSDSDGNAVT

-2206 DTTFVAGAVATITL
+2206 DTTFVAG
-2220 SVPVNDATAD
+2220 
-2230 GADTN
+2230 
-2235 QVGALVQ
+2235 
-2242 DANGNAITGAAVVFS
+2242 
-2257 SANGATILSST
+2257 
-2268 VNTGADGIASTTLT
+2268 
-2282 HTQSGVSNVVATIDT
+2282 
-2297 VNANIDTTFVA
+2297 
-2308 GAVAT
+2308 
-2313 ITLSVPVNDATADGA
+2313 
-2328 DTNQVDALVQDA
+2328 
-2340 NGNAI
+2340 
-2345 TGAAVV
+2345 
-2351 FSSANGADIIA
+2351 
-2362 PTMNTGV
+2362 
-2369 NGVASTLLT
+2369 
-2378 HTQSGVSNVVATIDT
+2378 
-2393 VNANIDT
+2393 
-2400 TFVPGAVATITL
+2400 
-2412 SVPVNDA
+2412 
-2419 TADGADTNQVDAL
+2419 
-2432 VQDANGNA
+2432 
-2440 ITGAAVVFSSAN
+2440 
-2452 GATILS
+2452 
-2458 STMNTGVNGVA
+2458 
-2469 STLLTHTQSGVSNVV
+2469 
-2484 ATIDTISAN
+2484 
-2493 IDTTFVPGAV
+2493 
-2503 ATITLSVPVNDATAD
+2503 
-2518 GADTN
+2518 
-2523 QVDALVQDA
+2523 
-2532 NGNAITGAAVVFSS
+2532 
-2546 ANGATILS
+2546 
-2554 STVNTGADGIAST
+2554 
-2567 TLTHTQSGV
+2567 
-2576 SNVVATIDTVNANI
+2576 
-2590 DTTFVP
+2590 
-2596 GAVATITLTTLV
+2596 
-2608 NGAVADGANSNS
+2608 
-2620 VQAVVSDS
+2620 
-2628 EGNAV
+2628 
-2633 AGAAVVFSSANATA
+2633 
-2647 QITTVIGTTGADG
+2647 
-2660 IATATLTNTM
+2660 
-2670 AGTSNVVATIGGI
+2670 
-2683 TNNIDTAFVAGAVA
+2683 
-2697 TITLTT
+2697 
-2703 LVNGAVANGAD
+2703 
-2714 SNSVQAVVSD
+2714 
-2724 SGGNVVAGA
+2724 
-2733 TVVFSSTNTTAQV
+2733 
-2746 TTVIGTTGAD
+2746 
-2756 GIATATLTNTVAGT
+2756 
-2770 SNVAATIGSITDN
+2770 
-2783 IDTTFVAGA
+2783 
-2792 VATITL
+2792 
-2798 TTPVNGAVADGAD
+2798 
-2811 SNSVQ
+2811 
-2816 AVVSD
+2816 
-2821 SEGNPVSGA
+2821 
-2830 TVVFSSSNA
+2830 
-2839 TAQITTVIGTTG
+2839 
-2851 ADGIAT
+2851 
-2857 ATLTNTVAG
+2857 
-2866 TSNVV
+2866 
-2871 ATIGSI
+2871 
-2877 TNNIDTTFVAGAV
+2877 
-2890 ATITLTTL
+2890 
-2898 VNGAVADGANSNS
+2898 
-2911 VQAVVSDSEGNP
+2911 
-2923 VAGAAVVFS
+2923 
-2932 SANATAQ
+2932 
-2939 ITTVIGT
+2939 
-2946 TGADGIATATLTN
+2946 
-2959 TVAGTSNVVATIG
+2959 
-2972 SITNN
+2972 
-2977 IDTTFVAGAV
+2977 
-2987 ATITLSVPV
+2987 
-2996 NDATAD
+2996 
-3002 GADTNQ
+3002 
-3008 VDALVQDASGNAI
+3008 
-3021 TGAAVVFSSA
+3021 
-3031 NGATILSS
+3031 
-3039 TVNTGAD
+3039 
-3046 GIASTTLTHTQSGV
+3046 
-3060 SNVVATIDTVNA
+3060 
-3072 NIDTTFVAGAVATIT
+3072 
-3087 LTTPVNGAVANGAD
+3087 
-3101 SNSVQAV
+3101 
-3108 VSDSGGNPVTGATV
+3108 
-3122 VFSSANATAQITT
+3122 
-3135 VIGTTGADGI
+3135 
-3145 ATATLTNTVAGTSN
+3145 
-3159 VVATIDTVNANID
+3159 
-3172 TTFVAGAVATITLSV
+3172 
-3187 PVNDATADG
+3187 
-3196 ADTNQVGALVQD
+3196 
-3208 ANGNAITGAAV
+3208 
-3219 VFSSANGATILSS
+3219 
-3232 TVNTG
+3232 
-3237 ADGIAST
+3237 
-3244 TLTHTQSG
+3244 
-3252 VSNVVATID
+3252 
-3261 TVNANIDTTFVAG
+3261 
-3274 AVATITLSVPVN
+3274 
-3286 DATADG
+3286 
-3292 ADTNQVDALVQD
+3292 
-3304 ANGNAITGA
+3304 
-3313 AVVFSSANGAD
+3313 
-3324 IIAPTMNT
+3324 
-3332 GVNGVASTLLTHTQS
+3332 
-3347 GVSNV
+3347 
-3352 VATIDTVNANID
+3352 
-3364 TTFVPGAVATITLSV
+3364 
-3379 PVNDATAD
+3379 
-3387 GADTNQVDALVQDAN
+3387 
-3402 GNAITGAAV
+3402 
-3411 VFSSANGA
+3411 
-3419 TILSSTMNT
+3419 
-3428 GVNGVASTLLTH
+3428 
-3440 TQSGVSNVVAT
+3440 
-3451 IDTISA
+3451 
-3457 NIDTTFVP
+3457 
-3465 GAVATI
+3465 
-3471 TLSVPVNDATADG
+3471 
-3484 ADTNQV
+3484 
-3490 DALVQDANGNAITG
+3490 
-3504 AAVVFSSANG
+3504 
-3514 ATILSSTVN
+3514 
-3523 TGADGIA
+3523 
-3530 STTLTHTQSGV
+3530 
-3541 SNVVATID
+3541 
-3549 TVNANIDTTF
+3549 
-3559 VPGAVATITLTTLV
+3559 
-3573 NGAVA
+3573 
-3578 DGANSNSVQAV
+3578 
-3589 VSDSEGNAV
+3589 
-3598 AGAAVVFSSANATA
+3598 
-3612 QITTVI
+3612 
-3618 GTTGADGIATATL
+3618 
-3631 TNTMAGTS
+3631 
-3639 NVVATIGG
+3639 
-3647 ITNNIDT
+3647 
-3654 AFVAGAVA
+3654 
-3662 TITLTTLVNGAVA
+3662 
-3675 NGADS
+3675 
-3680 NSVQAVVSDSGGNVV
+3680 
-3695 AGATVVFSS
+3695 
-3704 TNTTAQVTTVI
+3704 
-3715 GTTGADGIATAT
+3715 
-3727 LTNTVAGTSNVAA
+3727 
-3740 TIGSITDNIDTT
+3740 
-3752 FVAGAVAT
+3752 
-3760 ITLTTPVN
+3760 
-3768 GAVADGADSNSVQ
+3768 
-3781 AVVSDS
+3781 
-3787 EGNPVSGATVVFSS
+3787 
-3801 SNATAQITT
+3801 
-3810 VIGTTGAD
+3810 
-3818 GIATATLTHTMAGT
+3818 
-3832 SNVIATIDTVNANID
+3832 
-3847 TTFVAGAVATITLSV
+3847 
-3862 LVNDATADGADTNQV
+3862 
-3877 DALVQDA
+3877 
-3884 NGNAIT
+3884 
-3890 GAAVVFSSAN
+3890 
-3900 GADIIAPTMNT
+3900 
-3911 GVNGVASTLLTHTM
+3911 
-3925 AGTSN
+3925 
-3930 VVATIDTVNANIDT
+3930 
-3944 TFVPG
+3944 
-3949 AVATITLSVPV
+3949 
-3960 NDATADGADTNQVDA
+3960 
-3975 LVQDAN
+3975 
-3981 GNAITG
+3981 
-3987 AAVVFS
+3987 
-3993 SANGATILSSTMNT
+3993 
-4007 GVNGVASTL
+4007 
-4016 LTHTQSGVSNVVA
+4016 
-4029 TIDTISANIDT
+4029 
-4040 TFVPG
+4040 
-4045 AVATITLSVPVN
+4045 
-4057 DATADGADTNQ
+4057 
-4068 VDALVQ
+4068 
-4074 DANGNAITGA
+4074 
-4084 AVVFSSANGATI
+4084 
-4096 LSSTMNTGVNGVAS
+4096 
-4110 TLLTHT
+4110 
-4116 QSGVSNVVATVD
+4116 
-4128 TVNANIDTAFVAGA
+4128 
-4142 VATITLSVPVNDA
+4142 
-4155 TADGADTNQVDALVQ
+4155 
-4170 DANGN
+4170 
-4175 AITGAA
+4175 
-4181 VVFSSANGADIIA
+4181 
-4194 PTMNTGVNGV
+4194 
-4204 ASTLLTHTQSGVSNV
+4204 
-4219 VATID
+4219 
-4224 TVNANIDT
+4224 
-4232 TFVPGAVATITLSV
+4232 
-4246 PVNDATADGADT
+4246 
-4258 NQVDALVQDAN
+4258 
-4269 GNAITGAAVVFS
+4269 
-4281 SANGAT
+4281 
-4287 ILSSTMN
+4287 
-4294 TGVNGVA
+4294 
-4301 STLLTHTQSGVSNV
+4301 
-4315 VATIDTISANIDT
+4315 
-4328 TFVPGAVA
+4328 
-4336 TITLSVPVNDATAD
+4336 
-4350 GADTNQVDALVQDAN
+4350 
-4365 GNAITGAA
+4365 
-4373 VVFSS
+4373 
-4378 ANGATILSST
+4378 
-4388 MNTGVNGVASTL
+4388 
-4400 LTHTQS
+4400 
-4406 GVSNVVATVDTVNA
+4406 
-4420 NIDTAFVAGAVATIT
+4420 
-4435 LSVPVNDATADG
+4435 
-4447 ADTNQVDALVQDANG
+4447 
-4462 NAITGAAVVFS
+4462 
-4473 STNGATILSSTVNTG
+4473 
-4488 ADGIASTTLTH
+4488 
-4499 TQSGVSNVVATI
+4499 
-4511 DTVNANIDTAF
+4511 
-4522 VAGELENIV
+4522 ELENIV

-4557 GNGVANQSLMF
+4557 GNGVANQSLIF

-4581 TTNIDG
+4581 TTNLDG
-4587 RVRVSA
+4587 RVRASA
-4593 THTVAGSSNTVFAIS
+4593 THTVAGSSNTVIAIS
-4608 GAHQGYTRVTFVAD
+4608 GAHQGYARVTFVAD
-4622 ASTAQLKLTSF
+4622 VSTAQLKLTSF

-4654 YDNPLANQSV
+4654 HDNLLANQSV

-4675 SRGDASSASG
+4675 SQGDASSASG

-4703 TLDSTGQTETLEM
+4703 TLDSTGQTETLET
-4716 HFVAGKAASIEL
+4716 HFVAGKAASIEM

-4747 LVTDADGNA
+4747 LVTDVDGNA

-4810 NATFIADV
+4810 NATFIADA
-4818 STAQIIASDM
+4818 STAQIIAGDM

-4854 NPIQGQLVEFV
+4854 NPIKDQTVEFV
-4865 LSNTGTI
+4865 LSNNGTI
-4872 QYKLEETSAE
+4872 QYELDVTSVE
-4882 GGVMVTFTNTRA
+4882 GGVMVTFTNTLA
-4894 GITNVTATVVSSRS
+4894 GITNVTATVVSSGS
-4908 SQNVDTTFI
+4908 SRNIDTTFI

-4923 HIAESDLMVIV
+4923 HIAASDLMVIV
-4934 DNAVAN
+4934 DDAVADN
-4940 NSEKNEVHARVTDA
+4940 LDKNEVHARVTDA

-4980 SDGNGLTKATLT
+4980 SDGDGLTKATLT

-5003 KVGNRVQSKDT
+5003 RVGNRVQSKDT
-5014 TFIADS
+5014 TFIADR

-5074 TPSSGTTD
+5074 TPTSGMTD

-5111 QAKDAVFIADR
+5111 QTKDAVFIADR
-5122 STARVS
+5122 STAHVS
-5128 ALTVE
+5128 ELIVV

-5150 IKDANGNVITGM
+5150 IKDAHGNVVTGM

-5176 NTVTTNDQ
+5176 NTVTTNSQ
-5184 GYAENTLRHNVPVT
+5184 GYAENTLRHNAPVT

-5211 FTEDVRFVA
+5211 LTEDVRFVA
-5220 GDGARIELFRL
+5220 GAGARIELFRL

-5254 HLVPNSNVVFSASNG
+5254 NLVPNSNVVFSADNG
-5269 GQLVQED
+5269 GQLVQND
-5276 VQTDASGSAYVTVSN
+5276 VQTDALGSAYVTVSN
-5291 TTAGVTRVSVTADGV
+5291 INTGVTKVTVTADGV

-5328 LITNDNAVAN
+5328 LITHDNAVAN
-5338 GVVENRVLLQLVD
+5338 GVVENRVLLHLVD
-5351 ANDNPVS
+5351 ANDNSVS

-5374 SAITN
+5374 SAITDI
-5379 NNGFA
+5379 NGFA
-5384 IGTLTNTLSGPSD
+5384 IGVLTNTLSGPSD
-5397 VTVTLVTAGGT
+5397 VTVTLVTPGGT

-5413 TPQFIADK
+5413 TPQFIADI
-5421 NTAHIATGDFVIID
+5421 NTANIATGDFVIID
-5435 DGAVANRVAYNEVR
+5435 DGAVANSVDANEVR
-5449 ARVTDDLGNAIAG
+5449 ARVTDNQGNAIAG
-5462 YSVIFASQNGATI
+5462 YSVVFSSQNGATI
-5475 TTSGITGADG
+5475 TTSGITGVDG
-5485 WASAKLTHTK
+5485 WASAKLTHIK
-5495 AGESGISA
+5495 AGESGILA
-5503 RVARPMTTVHTLRPY
+5503 RLSRPMATVHTLMPY
-5518 FIADVSTATLKLLN
+5518 FIADVSTATLQLFN
-5532 FNSMPVIAD
+5532 FNPIPIIAD
-5541 GVTQFFVLGQVFDAN
+5541 GVMQFFVLGRVFDAN

-5575 IENNGSISAPEGGV
+5575 TESNGSISTPEGSV

-5614 TLGAVFIANE
+5614 TFGAAFIAN
-5624 KTAQLSTLIVVDNNA
+5624 KNTAQLSTLMVVDNNA
-5639 LADGVARNQVR
+5639 LADGVTRNQVR

-5655 GVGNPVAD
+5655 STGNSVAD
-5663 MAVTFTANHG
+5663 MAVTFTANRG
-5673 AQLSHVTV
+5673 AQLSKVTV
-5681 LTNDNGDAVNTLTN
+5681 LTDNNGDAVNTLTN
-5695 SLAGVTVVTAKLGT
+5695 SLVGVTVVTAKLGT

-5724 LAAMILVTTV
+5724 LATLTLVTTV
-5734 DNAFADN
+5734 NNAFADN

-5748 ATLKDVTGNPIVGEV
+5748 ATLKDVSGNPIVGEV
-5763 VAFVA
+5763 VAFAA
-5768 SNGATITAI
+5768 SNGATITAT

-5795 AAGVSTVTATIET
+5795 TAGVSTVTATIET

-5814 TTFIV
+5814 TTFIA

-5883 PTGTPAIT
+5883 PTGTPTIT

-5911 WFINNSGA
+5911 WFINNNGA
-5919 TLDRVSAI
+5919 TLNRADAI
-5927 AHCENVGY
+5927 THCENVGY
-5935 VMPISTQ
+5935 TMPTSTQ
-5942 VTNAATWMSGRRAV
+5942 VTNAATWMSGKRAV
-5956 GNLWSEWGDFSAYTV
+5956 GNLWSEWGDFSAYTA

-5984 NHDATTALAI
+5984 NHDASTALAI

-6003 MGDMTVATHVMCTR
+6003 MGDFMAITHVMCTR
-6017 SL
+6017 PI

>member
-1 MPPAARATEPYTLGP
+1 MLNYFRAILISWKWKLSHHTSRPHDVKEKGHPRKIKVVAWITLFFQFAFPLSLSFTPAIAAANTTNSAPTSVITPVNASILPPAARATEPYTLGP

-488 ANTVQATVTDGD
+488 ANMVQATVTDGD

-662 PGSTAAISLMK
+662 PGSTAAISLVK

-856 HFVAGAV
+856 HFVAGTAATITLTTPVNGAV
-863 DTITLTTPVNGAV
+863 ADGADSNSVQAVVSDSQGNPVPGATVVFSSANATAQITTVIGTTGADGIATATLTNTVAGTSNVVATVDTVNANIDTTFVAGAVATITLTTPVNGAV

-890 DSGGNPVTGAT
+890 DSEGNPVAGAA
-901 VVFSSTNATAQVT
+901 VVFSSSNATAQIT
-914 TVIGTTGVDGI
+914 TVIGTTGADGI
-925 ATATLTNTVAGT
+925 AMATLTNTVAGT
-937 SNVVATIGS
+937 SNVVATIDTIS
-946 ITNNIDTTFVA
+946 ANIDTTFVA

-965 TTLVNGA
+965 TTPVNGA

-1070 ADGANSNSVQAV
+1070 ADGADSNSVQAV
-1082 VSDSGGNSVTGAT
+1082 VSDSQGNPVPGAT
-1095 VVFSSTNATA
+1095 VVFSSANATA
-1105 QVTTVIGTTGAD
+1105 QITTVIGTTGAD

-1130 TSNVVATID
+1130 TSNVVATVDTVNANIDTTFVAGAVATITLTTPVNGAVADGANSNSVQAVVSDSEGNPVAGATVVFSSSNATAQITTVIGTTGADGIAMATLTNTVAGTSNVVATIDTISANIDTAFVAGAVATITLTTPVNGAVADGANSNSVQAVVSDSGGNPVTGATVVFSSTNATAQVTTVIGTTGVDGIATATLTNTVAGTSNVVATIGSITNNIDTTFVAGAVATITLSVPVNDATADGADTNQVDALVQDANGNAITGAAVVFSSANGADIIAPTMNTGVNGVASTLLTHTVAGTSNVIATID

-1159 SVLVNDATADGA
+1159 SVLVNDATADGADTNQVDALVQDANGNAITGAAVVFSSANGADIIAPTMNTGVNGVASTLLTHTQSGVSNVVATIDTVNANIDTTFVPGAVATITLSVPVNDATADGADTNQVDALVQDANGNAITGAAVVFSSTNGATILSSTVNTGADGIASTTLTHTQSGVSNVVATIDTVNANIDTTFVAGAVATITLSVPVNDATADGA

-1347 TITLSVPVN
+1347 TITLSVLVN

-1415 VAGTSNV
+1415 QS
-1422 VATIGSITNNIDTA
+1422 
-1436 FVAGA
+1436 
-1441 VATITLTTPV
+1441 
-1451 NGAVADGAD
+1451 
-1460 TNQVDALVQDANGNA
+1460 
-1475 ITGAAV
+1475 
-1481 VFSSANGADIIAPTM
+1481 
-1496 NTGVNGVASTLLTHT
+1496 GV
-1511 VAGTS
+1511 S

-1530 TTFVPGAV
+1530 TTFVAGAV
-1538 ATITLSVPVNDATA
+1538 AAITLSVPVNDATA

-1612 NVVATIDTVN
+1612 NVVATIDTVNANIDTTFVPGAVATITLTTLVNGAVADGANSNSVQAVVSDSEGNAVAGAAVVFSSANATAQITTVIGTTGADGIATATLTNTMAGTSNVIATIDTVN

-1832 LTTPVNG
+1832 LSVPVNDATADGADTNQVDALVQDANGNAITGAAVVFSSANGATILSSTMNTGVNGVASTLLTHTQSGVSNVVATVDTVNANIDTTFVAGAVATITLTTPVNG
-1839 AVANGADSN
+1839 AVADGANSNSVQAVVSDSGGNPVTGATVVFSSTNATAQVTTVIGTTGVDGIATATLTNTVAGTSNVVATVDTVNANIDTTFVAGAVATITLTTPVNGAVADGADSN

-1906 ATIGSITNNIDT
+1906 ATVDTVNANIDT

-1924 VATITLTTLVNGAVA
+1924 VATITLTTLVNGAVVDGANSNSVQAVVSDSQGNPVPGATVVFSSANATAQITTVIGTTGADGIATATLTNTVAGTSNVVATVDTVNANIDTTFVAGAVATITLTTPVNGAVA

-1951 SDSEGNPVAGAA
+1951 SDSGGNPVTGATVVFSSTNATAQVTTVIGTTGVDGIATATLTNTVAGTSNVVATVDTVNANIDTTFVAGAVATITLTTPVNGAVADGANSNSVQAVVSDSVGNPVAGAA

-2027 SVPVNDAT
+2027 TTPVNGAVADGANSNSVQAVVSDSEGNAVAGATVVFSSTNATAQVTTVIGTTGVDGIAMATLTNTVAGTSNVVATIGSITNNIDTAFVAGAVATITLSVLVNDATADGADTNQVDALVQDANGNAITGAAVVFSSANGATIIAPTMNTGVNGVASTLLTHTVAGTSNVIATIDTVNANIDTTFVAGAVATITLSVPVNDAT

-2047 VQDASGNAITGA
+2047 VQDANGNAITGA

-2074 TVNTGADGIASTTL
+2074 TMNTGVNGVASTLL
-2088 THTQSGVSNV
+2088 THTQSGV
-2098 VATIDTV
+2098 
-2105 NANIDTTFV
+2105 
-2114 AGAVAT
+2114 
-2120 ITLTTPVNGAVANGA
+2120 
-2135 DSNSVQ
+2135 
-2141 AVVSDSGGNPVT
+2141 
-2153 GATVVFSSANATAQ
+2153 
-2167 ITTVIGTT
+2167 
-2175 GADGIATATLT
+2175 
-2186 NTVAGT
+2186 

-2235 QVGALVQ
+2235 QVDALVQ

-2257 SANGATILSST
+2257 STNGATILSST

-2362 PTMNTGV
+2362 P
-2369 NGVASTLLT
+2369 
-2378 HTQSGVSNVVATIDT
+2378 
-2393 VNANIDT
+2393 
-2400 TFVPGAVATITL
+2400 
-2412 SVPVNDA
+2412 
-2419 TADGADTNQVDAL
+2419 
-2432 VQDANGNA
+2432 
-2440 ITGAAVVFSSAN
+2440 
-2452 GATILS
+2452 
-2458 STMNTGVNGVA
+2458 
-2469 STLLTHTQSGVSNVV
+2469 
-2484 ATIDTISAN
+2484 
-2493 IDTTFVPGAV
+2493 
-2503 ATITLSVPVNDATAD
+2503 
-2518 GADTN
+2518 
-2523 QVDALVQDA
+2523 
-2532 NGNAITGAAVVFSS
+2532 
-2546 ANGATILS
+2546 
-2554 STVNTGADGIAST
+2554 
-2567 TLTHTQSGV
+2567 
-2576 SNVVATIDTVNANI
+2576 
-2590 DTTFVP
+2590 
-2596 GAVATITLTTLV
+2596 
-2608 NGAVADGANSNS
+2608 
-2620 VQAVVSDS
+2620 
-2628 EGNAV
+2628 
-2633 AGAAVVFSSANATA
+2633 
-2647 QITTVIGTTGADG
+2647 
-2660 IATATLTNTM
+2660 
-2670 AGTSNVVATIGGI
+2670 
-2683 TNNIDTAFVAGAVA
+2683 
-2697 TITLTT
+2697 
-2703 LVNGAVANGAD
+2703 
-2714 SNSVQAVVSD
+2714 
-2724 SGGNVVAGA
+2724 
-2733 TVVFSSTNTTAQV
+2733 
-2746 TTVIGTTGAD
+2746 
-2756 GIATATLTNTVAGT
+2756 
-2770 SNVAATIGSITDN
+2770 
-2783 IDTTFVAGA
+2783 
-2792 VATITL
+2792 
-2798 TTPVNGAVADGAD
+2798 
-2811 SNSVQ
+2811 
-2816 AVVSD
+2816 
-2821 SEGNPVSGA
+2821 
-2830 TVVFSSSNA
+2830 
-2839 TAQITTVIGTTG
+2839 
-2851 ADGIAT
+2851 
-2857 ATLTNTVAG
+2857 
-2866 TSNVV
+2866 
-2871 ATIGSI
+2871 
-2877 TNNIDTTFVAGAV
+2877 
-2890 ATITLTTL
+2890 
-2898 VNGAVADGANSNS
+2898 
-2911 VQAVVSDSEGNP
+2911 
-2923 VAGAAVVFS
+2923 
-2932 SANATAQ
+2932 
-2939 ITTVIGT
+2939 
-2946 TGADGIATATLTN
+2946 
-2959 TVAGTSNVVATIG
+2959 
-2972 SITNN
+2972 
-2977 IDTTFVAGAV
+2977 
-2987 ATITLSVPV
+2987 
-2996 NDATAD
+2996 
-3002 GADTNQ
+3002 
-3008 VDALVQDASGNAI
+3008 
-3021 TGAAVVFSSA
+3021 
-3031 NGATILSS
+3031 
-3039 TVNTGAD
+3039 
-3046 GIASTTLTHTQSGV
+3046 
-3060 SNVVATIDTVNA
+3060 
-3072 NIDTTFVAGAVATIT
+3072 
-3087 LTTPVNGAVANGAD
+3087 
-3101 SNSVQAV
+3101 
-3108 VSDSGGNPVTGATV
+3108 
-3122 VFSSANATAQITT
+3122 
-3135 VIGTTGADGI
+3135 
-3145 ATATLTNTVAGTSN
+3145 
-3159 VVATIDTVNANID
+3159 
-3172 TTFVAGAVATITLSV
+3172 
-3187 PVNDATADG
+3187 
-3196 ADTNQVGALVQD
+3196 
-3208 ANGNAITGAAV
+3208 
-3219 VFSSANGATILSS
+3219 
-3232 TVNTG
+3232 
-3237 ADGIAST
+3237 
-3244 TLTHTQSG
+3244 
-3252 VSNVVATID
+3252 
-3261 TVNANIDTTFVAG
+3261 
-3274 AVATITLSVPVN
+3274 
-3286 DATADG
+3286 
-3292 ADTNQVDALVQD
+3292 
-3304 ANGNAITGA
+3304 
-3313 AVVFSSANGAD
+3313 
-3324 IIAPTMNT
+3324 
-3332 GVNGVASTLLTHTQS
+3332 
-3347 GVSNV
+3347 
-3352 VATIDTVNANID
+3352 
-3364 TTFVPGAVATITLSV
+3364 
-3379 PVNDATAD
+3379 
-3387 GADTNQVDALVQDAN
+3387 
-3402 GNAITGAAV
+3402 
-3411 VFSSANGA
+3411 
-3419 TILSSTMNT
+3419 
-3428 GVNGVASTLLTH
+3428 
-3440 TQSGVSNVVAT
+3440 
-3451 IDTISA
+3451 
-3457 NIDTTFVP
+3457 
-3465 GAVATI
+3465 
-3471 TLSVPVNDATADG
+3471 
-3484 ADTNQV
+3484 
-3490 DALVQDANGNAITG
+3490 
-3504 AAVVFSSANG
+3504 
-3514 ATILSSTVN
+3514 
-3523 TGADGIA
+3523 
-3530 STTLTHTQSGV
+3530 
-3541 SNVVATID
+3541 
-3549 TVNANIDTTF
+3549 
-3559 VPGAVATITLTTLV
+3559 
-3573 NGAVA
+3573 
-3578 DGANSNSVQAV
+3578 
-3589 VSDSEGNAV
+3589 
-3598 AGAAVVFSSANATA
+3598 
-3612 QITTVI
+3612 
-3618 GTTGADGIATATL
+3618 
-3631 TNTMAGTS
+3631 
-3639 NVVATIGG
+3639 
-3647 ITNNIDT
+3647 
-3654 AFVAGAVA
+3654 
-3662 TITLTTLVNGAVA
+3662 
-3675 NGADS
+3675 
-3680 NSVQAVVSDSGGNVV
+3680 
-3695 AGATVVFSS
+3695 
-3704 TNTTAQVTTVI
+3704 
-3715 GTTGADGIATAT
+3715 
-3727 LTNTVAGTSNVAA
+3727 
-3740 TIGSITDNIDTT
+3740 
-3752 FVAGAVAT
+3752 
-3760 ITLTTPVN
+3760 
-3768 GAVADGADSNSVQ
+3768 
-3781 AVVSDS
+3781 
-3787 EGNPVSGATVVFSS
+3787 
-3801 SNATAQITT
+3801 
-3810 VIGTTGAD
+3810 
-3818 GIATATLTHTMAGT
+3818 
-3832 SNVIATIDTVNANID
+3832 
-3847 TTFVAGAVATITLSV
+3847 
-3862 LVNDATADGADTNQV
+3862 
-3877 DALVQDA
+3877 
-3884 NGNAIT
+3884 
-3890 GAAVVFSSAN
+3890 
-3900 GADIIAPTMNT
+3900 
-3911 GVNGVASTLLTHTM
+3911 
-3925 AGTSN
+3925 
-3930 VVATIDTVNANIDT
+3930 
-3944 TFVPG
+3944 
-3949 AVATITLSVPV
+3949 
-3960 NDATADGADTNQVDA
+3960 
-3975 LVQDAN
+3975 
-3981 GNAITG
+3981 
-3987 AAVVFS
+3987 
-3993 SANGATILSSTMNT
+3993 
-4007 GVNGVASTL
+4007 
-4016 LTHTQSGVSNVVA
+4016 
-4029 TIDTISANIDT
+4029 
-4040 TFVPG
+4040 
-4045 AVATITLSVPVN
+4045 
-4057 DATADGADTNQ
+4057 
-4068 VDALVQ
+4068 
-4074 DANGNAITGA
+4074 
-4084 AVVFSSANGATI
+4084 
-4096 LSSTMNTGVNGVAS
+4096 TMNTGVNGVAS

-4232 TFVPGAVATITLSV
+4232 TFVAGAVATITLSV
-4246 PVNDATADGADT
+4246 LVNDATADGADT

-4281 SANGAT
+4281 SANGAD
-4287 ILSSTMN
+4287 IIAPTMN

-4315 VATIDTISANIDT
+4315 VATIDT
-4328 TFVPGAVA
+4328 
-4336 TITLSVPVNDATAD
+4336 
-4350 GADTNQVDALVQDAN
+4350 
-4365 GNAITGAA
+4365 
-4373 VVFSS
+4373 
-4378 ANGATILSST
+4378 
-4388 MNTGVNGVASTL
+4388 
-4400 LTHTQS
+4400 
-4406 GVSNVVATVDTVNA
+4406 VNA
-4420 NIDTAFVAGAVATIT
+4420 NIDTTFVAGAVATIT

-4980 SDGNGLTKATLT
+4980 SDGDGLTKATLT

-5003 KVGNRVQSKDT
+5003 RVGNQVQSKDT
-5014 TFIADS
+5014 TFIADR

-5032 TRNNALADGV
+5032 TRSNALADGV
-5042 ATNAARVIVTDA
+5042 DTNAARVIVTDA
-5054 NGNPVPSMF
+5054 YGNPVPSML
-5063 VGYTS
+5063 VSYTS
-5068 DNGALL
+5068 ENGATL
-5074 TPSSGTTD
+5074 TPTLGSTD
-5082 SSGTFSTTFTHTT
+5082 SSGMLSTTFTHTI
-5095 AGISKVTAA
+5095 AGISKVTAT

-5122 STARVS
+5122 TTAHVS
-5128 ALTVE
+5128 ALIVV

-5150 IKDANGNVITGM
+5150 IQDAHGNVITGM
-5162 NVNFSATENVTLTA
+5162 NVNFSATENVTLAA
-5176 NTVTTNDQ
+5176 NMVTTNAQ
-5184 GYAENTLRHNVPVT
+5184 GYAENTLRHNAPAT

-5211 FTEDVRFVA
+5211 LTEDVRFVA
-5220 GDGARIELFRL
+5220 GAGARIELFRL

-5254 HLVPNSNVVFSASNG
+5254 NLVPNSNVVFSADNG
-5269 GQLVQED
+5269 GQLVQND
-5276 VQTDASGSAYVTVSN
+5276 VQTDALGSAYVTVSN
-5291 TTAGVTRVSVTADGV
+5291 INTGVTKVSVTADGV
-5306 SASTTTTFIADRDT
+5306 SASTTTTFIADKDT
-5320 ATLVTDRF
+5320 VTLRADLF
-5328 LITNDNAVAN
+5328 LITHDNAVAN
-5338 GVVENRVLLQLVD
+5338 GVTENRVLLQLLD
-5351 ANDNPVS
+5351 ANDNKVS

-5363 FSATNGASINA
+5363 FTATNGASINA
-5374 SAITN
+5374 SAITDT
-5379 NNGFA
+5379 NGLA
-5384 IGTLTNTLSGPSD
+5384 IGVLTNTLSGPSD
-5397 VTVTLVTAGGT
+5397 VTVTLVTPGGT

-5413 TPQFIADK
+5413 TPQFIADI
-5421 NTAHIATGDFVIID
+5421 NTARIANGDFVIID
-5435 DGAVANRVAYNEVR
+5435 DGAVANSVDANEVR
-5449 ARVTDDLGNAIAG
+5449 ARVTDNQGNAIAG
-5462 YSVIFASQNGATI
+5462 YSVTFASQNGATI
-5475 TTSGITGADG
+5475 TTSGITGVDG

-5495 AGESGISA
+5495 AGESGILA
-5503 RVARPMTTVHTLRPY
+5503 RISQPGSMVQVLTPY
-5518 FIADVSTATLKLLN
+5518 FIADVSTATLQLFN
-5532 FNSMPVIAD
+5532 FNPIPIIAD
-5541 GVTQFFVLGQVFDAN
+5541 GVMQFFVLGRVFDAN

-5575 IENNGSISAPEGGV
+5575 TESNGSISTPEGSV

-5614 TLGAVFIANE
+5614 TFGATFIAN
-5624 KTAQLSTLIVVDNNA
+5624 KNTAQLSTLMVVDNNA
-5639 LADGVARNQVR
+5639 LADGVTRNQVR

-5655 GVGNPVAD
+5655 STGNSVAD
-5663 MAVTFTANHG
+5663 IAVTFTANHG

-5681 LTNDNGDAVNTLTN
+5681 LTDDNGDAVNTLTN
-5695 SLAGVTVVTAKLGT
+5695 SLVGVTVVTAKLGT

-5724 LAAMILVTTV
+5724 LATLTLVTMV

-5748 ATLKDVTGNPIVGEV
+5748 ATLKDATGNPIVGEV
-5763 VAFVA
+5763 VAFAA
-5768 SNGATITAI
+5768 SNGATITAT

-5808 LTETTD
+5808 LTATTE
-5814 TTFIV
+5814 TTFIA
-5819 MKNLDVTVNGT
+5819 MKNLDVTVGDT
-5830 TFNGDAGFPTTG
+5830 TFDGDAGFPTTG
-5842 FVGAT
+5842 FVGAA

-5870 VSGDGVVTFNAVF
+5870 VSGEGVVTFNAVF

-5911 WFINNSGA
+5911 WFINNNGVALNRADAA
-5919 TLDRVSAI
+5919 TYCAN
-5927 AHCENVGY
+5927 AGY
-5935 VMPISTQ
+5935 TTASSSQ
-5942 VTNAATWMSGRRAV
+5942 VTNAIVWGIGTRAM
-5956 GNLWSEWGDFSAYTV
+5956 GNLWSEWGDFNNYNV
-5971 PGWVPAEFFWLSN
+5971 PGWEPAEFFWLSDN
-5984 NHDATTALAI
+5984 YNATDGLAAS
-5994 GLSTGTLTT
+5994 LSHGMLTT
-6003 MGDMTVATHVMCTR
+6003 MGDPMAMIHVMCTR
-6017 SL
+6017 PI